1 MSALTNTLDALIGG
15 SGSLKSVNDALVSF
29 GDSKVAATALAKIGI
44 EKGISDEVLTTML
57 QSAYGATTVA
67 ASSAGNI
74 MSEALSDAKSVAP
87 QASSA
92 ISGVSGAFNTAKTA
106 ASGFLT
112 TIKAILPT
120 LGLFA
125 IGTTAV
131 VAGKF
136 AWDHIFTNNAA
147 NKQYSKSV
155 DKYNDAKSEVNS
167 LQSQYDQNQDRIQE
181 LRVKENRSPDENI
194 ELSNLQ
200 KENQLIIPQK
210 NIKEKVAN
218 TAQHAQAIS
227 SANAL
232 NKKSLQKNYNWG
244 EETTG
249 NTGFLDNIF
258 GGGEMRNKIFIS
270 DLDEANEMIYKLNN
284 LKNER
289 DKIIDNRS
297 KPSDFYFSSYQ
308 SEERQL
314 KDYDTQ
320 ISELES
326 NLSDKMSDISGKS
339 QKFWDDQ
346 GNLLEESTRD
356 TAAQTE
362 KLFDDYAKA
371 TGSTDNISDKIN
383 NVFALSDYAD
393 LQDKL
398 TEIGKKSGSK
408 GIKNA
413 IKDDNTYSNLLSALD
428 NKNISLEDLTD
439 YIMSIA
445 DPDAKNIEGIKENL
459 KDEFSY
465 NKKLNDFFKDKS
477 DEDIEGFW
485 DYYQNQG
492 FDAEEYNWKQ
502 KDLSDNWDDFK
513 ESQKT
518 AATESATFASKFKNS
533 AEDTATDLDTVTDN
547 FQSDMSSI
555 KSAMDSL
562 KKGTLQSSDLTDL
575 IQQYPELA
583 EERYLSFGTLNS
595 KLNDLAE
602 KRASTAIGKIH
613 DSVKDSTIIEK
624 NAAKFYINDLLNEFN
639 TSDLKISDG
648 FVKKK
653 LKANILKNSD
663 LSEDEASDRVD
674 RIMKRAN
681 MSISHSKINSSPTK
695 DEYLQAL
702 YKISMDSDLNNMDD
716 STLAHALN
724 TLLPQIKMDTA
735 KKNLDNLADN
745 LTRLQTQASDRQ
757 SIMTNKTSKNQKVD
771 SQDYNALISN
781 GNNQIKVL
789 RDQIKNYQKEIEGIK
804 EKGYLDGVT
813 PGSDEEK
820 EKIKS
825 YQDQIQS
832 AQMSIENMQASQQG
846 WIEDIQNLPIT
857 NVSNLSSALNTAMSE
872 MQSNTGL
879 TTDSVKQLQTQ
890 FSDLG
895 NTDISSMFTR
905 TAKGLKLNTSRVK
918 DLMEA
923 QDSIVR
929 QNFGDEIQNLT
940 DEISKYQAE
949 LGEGKTNSKL
959 QGMKDDLDALL
970 NRRAEYLAKYKDM
983 EDQLSNFQIMQNSKN
998 AVNEGDEYTQA
1009 KSDLE
1014 AAKELYD
1021 KGLVG
1026 TEQFKKS
1033 AKYFSQ
1039 GGFED
1044 SDNFIEN
1051 YNRLKKYYTDDASGP
1066 KAFLEDLQSK
1076 GLATY
1081 KTLAD
1086 GSEKWSYSFNDTQ
1099 EAADQMGMSL
1109 ESFESIIGRLGDY
1122 DFANNFVKSVED
1134 GETQISDLT
1143 DQLITEQKKLS
1154 KMRADGASEQAIK
1167 DQEEVINGLEQ
1178 RITDTKQATSDYIVG
1193 EGDRQI
1199 QSLNEAKQTINDF
1212 AKLREEALSKGNSD
1226 LAKEY
1231 EDNIRQIAKDKGIK
1245 LKIDGFEVDDTA
1257 FDQMLHDN
1265 GIGTFSSPLTAE
1277 EMGISD
1283 PTAAKEYADSLEAVK
1298 QAHEANAEATEADFN
1313 ALKQYTAADLE
1324 GIQLGDDAYNV
1335 EGMEQAEDALQNLAD
1350 QAGLTKDQ
1358 LVQALEG
1365 LGVLK
1370 PKVDSSEIEE
1380 AGEKAEETSADLQ
1393 NLSGSTYTI
1402 EANLSTS
1409 GGTDDLKNSLASI
1422 PQGTTATVDVSVTG
1436 EDQVEDL
1443 TSAMESV
1450 PDNTP
1455 VTITCDVQNQEQ
1467 LDAIN
1472 AKADELNGQN
1482 KQITVN
1488 ATIKKD
1494 STEVDS
1500 YKPEDKDA
1508 KAKYTVEDSD
1518 VQAYKPPD
1526 KTGVVNYIVNASNI
1540 ALWTPPDKSGTVV
1553 YHAKVEGAPKG
1564 ASASGTMTSIAHA
1577 DGTAYNV
1584 LNMKPLS
1591 PAHAGGNVAIP
1602 NKQRAL
1608 VNEEEI
1614 NGHSES
1620 IVRNGVWSLIP
1631 GGAHFENLRKGD
1643 IIFSAQQTEDLLNHG
1658 KTPGHARAY
1667 ASGTLS
1673 MPAYAGSTGSG
1684 GGSFKGGAKKTPSA
1698 NTKTSGNSGGGGNS
1712 GGRNSG
1718 GGGGNNNTSPS
1729 KNWEDPWKNVVDW
1742 FERLVTRFENR
1753 IDLAQSKSEN
1763 STVLSTK
1770 NNYLTKAINDSN
1782 TLMEDYI
1789 KGRNLYVRASDNYA
1803 KKIGLSAALKKKVQ
1817 DGTVDI
1823 QSLSETDKSKVEAY
1837 QKWYDKIVECDK
1849 AIQDL
1854 KSQEKELYQQ
1864 RLDNVTDKYDALRSV
1879 YENQNNTLSS
1889 LNDWASE
1896 AGNSQGVGSGY
1907 YQNIIK
1913 QRNNQNTQTNL
1924 ITSEIKE
1931 YQKQLNQIK
1940 KKYGVNSTFY
1950 KEALAGLEELRTALN
1965 DSKKA
1970 TAELTNQLDKLAANA
1985 AQYKTDKYTRA
1996 SEKQSAYRD
2005 YKDANRY
2012 YDAKT
2017 GDFAKGITETDYR
2030 NAITTN
2036 NNTLNAL
2043 QEQKNLV
2050 QQKMLTLNA
2059 GSAEYQ
2065 EYADQLAELDKKIL
2079 ETANSNAELKKSIVD
2094 LRFKQFDEAQ
2104 DKLDDLIEDYGN
2116 LRDMMDSD
2124 TFYNDDGSF
2133 TDSGLANISLINK
2146 EMDAYKQEIADCTAE
2161 LEDLEKL
2168 KKSGTIT
2175 ADQYKERSEN
2185 AMNRIQQASKS
2196 LYSSQQS
2203 LLDMYSDKITK
2214 ENDLLQENID
2224 KRKKAL
2230 DNKKDY
2236 YEYDKTIK
2244 DKTKDINALKAQIA
2258 ALEGTT
2264 NAAAQAKLAKLKADL
2279 KDKEE
2284 DLADTKYEHQL
2295 DMESKGYDDL
2305 SEKADD
2311 TLDNTLKSLKSNTD
2325 LQKSV
2330 INDMLSEVKNSY
2342 KETFDEISKILE
2354 ETGYKTADLFKDLMN
2369 ANTIKNSTNETVNEA
2384 KDHPGD
2390 YTNVDTSGIP
2400 SDSKADAAISG
2411 ALKDSES
2418 AGKASNNIGY
2428 DQNGKSYSAKLA
2440 LSLSPKSA
2448 TIYVGKKQTVK
2459 VNYKNAATDNLKNF
2473 TLTVKDS
2480 SIATAQKNGNSFIV
2494 TGKKSGKTTVTVHPV
2509 VSSAAAV
2516 TFNVTVRQKNYDK
2529 YAKTVND
2536 ALNKSGY
2543 KFSYGER
2550 QEIKDSLILGKSDKD
2565 LNDKKKFNEQ
2575 IQKSIKKNQLTKW
2588 YKNLK
2593 NKTFKPADYK
2603 NNHELIQ
2610 HFKKKGKDVTGAQL
2624 VSAAKILGLKYPGNY
2639 SKWTGTQKT
2648 NLLKQLQTFGFSK
2661 GGVVRNLIPADMG
2674 TMLGD
2679 AIIRNGDTGF
2689 IGARPGETVLTEEFT
2704 KLLKPSIASMNEFT
2718 DMMTGNNG
2726 AKLNNVPS
2734 VQNQNIT
2741 FNPEINLNVDR
2752 IDSELDIKNLAHQLS
2767 GIMFDDFTKKMSKDW
2782 KKLTGRNR

>member
-1 MSALTNTLDALIGG
+1 MSLSKIGNLTKAFKTYKSNPLDATGLTT
-15 SGSLKSVNDALVSF
+15 ALSSF
-29 GDSKVAATALAKIGI
+29 GDLNTAAKYLRQVNSDGYLTENIAGSFLHNAYRAHSIIDATA
-44 EKGISDEVLTTML
+44 SYSNTT
-57 QSAYGATTVA
+57 
-67 ASSAGNI
+67 ASSGGLKTL
-74 MSEALSDAKSVAP
+74 LSLNGIKSVG
-87 QASSA
+87 
-92 ISGVSGAFNTAKTA
+92 SGLSTVLGSIA
-106 ASGFLT
+106 
-112 TIKAILPT
+112 PT
-120 LGLFA
+120 LIGMLFTGL
-125 IGTTAV
+125 AV
-131 VAGKF
+131 RLGKIS
-136 AWDHIFTNNAA
+136 WDNFFTNNAA
-147 NKQYSKSV
+147 KSRYKESSEKYST
-155 DKYNDAKSEVNS
+155 AKSELEN
-167 LQSQYDQNQDRIQE
+167 LQSQKASNKERLYELNAKGNLSTSEQQE
-181 LRVKENRSPDENI
+181 RN
-194 ELSNLQ
+194 NLIR
-200 KENQLIIPQK
+200 ENQALDSQTELKKNLVSSTQK
-210 NIKEKVAN
+210 QLALDAKKALEKRSFQGN
-218 TAQHAQAIS
+218 LFGT
-227 SANAL
+227 NAL
-232 NKKSLQKNYNWG
+232 G
-244 EETTG
+244 HTTSA
-249 NTGFLDNIF
+249 
-258 GGGEMRNKIFIS
+258 S
-270 DLDEANEMIYKLNN
+270 DLDYAEQLIQGLNTKKSERQDIVNDTSLSDSKKEAQVTAKDKKITQYETELADLMSSISETAQDLYDDNGN
-284 LKNER
+284 LIDKKNTQKVA
-289 DKIIDNRS
+289 DKINS
-297 KPSDFYFSSYQ
+297 
-308 SEERQL
+308 
-314 KDYDTQ
+314 
-320 ISELES
+320 
-326 NLSDKMSDISGKS
+326 
-339 QKFWDDQ
+339 
-346 GNLLEESTRD
+346 
-356 TAAQTE
+356 
-362 KLFDDYAKA
+362 LFNAYAKA
-371 TGSTDNISDKIN
+371 TDSTDYISDKIDN
-383 NVFALSDYAD
+383 IFAKSDFKDAED
-393 LQDKL
+393 QLI
-398 TEIGKKSGSK
+398 EAGKSGGRDAVKEKIDDISGLSK
-408 GIKNA
+408 ALKNYGVDV
-413 IKDDNTYSNLLSALD
+413 DDLLD
-428 NKNISLEDLTD
+428 D
-439 YIMSIA
+439 IMSQA
-445 DPDAKNIEGIKENL
+445 RPDEKSFDGIKENFADMFG
-459 KDEFSY
+459 KDSDMYKFFDD
-465 NKKLNDFFKDKS
+465 KKQQDVID
-477 DEDIEGFW
+477 FW
-485 DYYQNQG
+485 DYLQNNNL
-492 FDAEEYNWKQ
+492 DPEEYNWKQ

-547 FQSDMSSI
+547 FQTDISNI

-562 KKGTLQSSDLTDL
+562 KSGDMKSSDITDL
-575 IQQYPELA
+575 IQQFPELA
-583 EERYLSFGTLNS
+583 TETDNLQTGLQ
-595 KLNDLAE
+595 KLATD
-602 KRASTAIGKIH
+602 KASNAIGKIR
-613 DSVKDSTIIEK
+613 DAVKDTTDPKELAAADKYVQSILDGINTAGFDMSADNMKKEISNNLAK
-624 NAAKFYINDLLNEFN
+624 NTTNNHIGGAARTATVNRLMSEYGDNE
-639 TSDLKISDG
+639 I
-648 FVKKK
+648 
-653 LKANILKNSD
+653 AMQAILKLSLDPSMANASYDEWKSAIEDTEVQVRLDANDQD
-663 LSEDEASDRVD
+663 LE
-674 RIMKRAN
+674 N
-681 MSISHSKINSSPTK
+681 LSK
-695 DEYLQAL
+695 D
-702 YKISMDSDLNNMDD
+702 
-716 STLAHALN
+716 
-724 TLLPQIKMDTA
+724 
-735 KKNLDNLADN
+735 
-745 LTRLQTQASDRQ
+745 LTRLQTDASDMQ
-757 SIMTNKTSKNQKVD
+757 TLMNNKSAFNQKATA
-771 SQDYNALISN
+771 QDYNNLVENGNAQISN
-781 GNNQIKVL
+781 LNQQIK
-789 RDQIKNYQKEIEGIK
+789 DYQDNIRTIRESKGISP
-804 EKGYLDGVT
+804 LT
-813 PGSDEEK
+813 DEDN
-820 EKIKS
+820 EKIKG

-832 AQMSIENMQASQQG
+832 AQMSIENMKASQAG
-846 WIEDIQNLPIT
+846 WLEEIQNLPIT
-857 NVSNLSSALNTAMSE
+857 DVTNLASALSTAIGETNSE
-872 MQSNTGL
+872 TGL
-879 TTDSVKQLQTQ
+879 TSDSVKNLVTQ
-890 FSDLG
+890 FSDLTAQG
-895 NTDISSMFTR
+895 TDINGLFTR
-905 TAKGLKLNTSRVK
+905 SAKGLQLNTDRFQELSKAQNEMVTK
-918 DLMEA
+918 DFASQIADQEKKIYDSNGNIIESEKQKLEELKNLQNEYMA
-923 QDSIVR
+923 QYKNMQEQTSQWQR
-929 QNFGDEIQNLT
+929 AANAESTPNAGDHYKAT
-940 DEISKYQAE
+940 K
-949 LGEGKTNSKL
+949 SKL
-959 QGMKDDLDALL
+959 ESLKEMYDNGETGTDDF
-970 NRRAEYLAKYKDM
+970 K
-983 EDQLSNFQIMQNSKN
+983 
-998 AVNEGDEYTQA
+998 EG
-1009 KSDLE
+1009 
-1014 AAKELYD
+1014 AA
-1021 KGLVG
+1021 
-1026 TEQFKKS
+1026 
-1033 AKYFSQ
+1033 YFSPY
-1039 GGFED
+1039 GFSDE
-1044 SDNFIEN
+1044 DNFIEN
-1051 YNRLKKYYTDDASGP
+1051 YNKWKPYYTDDASGP
-1066 KAFLEDLQSK
+1066 LKFLDLLKSK

-1081 KTLAD
+1081 KTLED
-1086 GSEKWSYSFNDTQ
+1086 GSKQWQMAFTDSADAAKTLGMGEEQFRDYLGRYDDMGAVVTDITSVAEGQANVTEKTNELISAQEKYSELVANGAPQYAIEQQAQVVDDLKNQVND
-1099 EAADQMGMSL
+1099 
-1109 ESFESIIGRLGDY
+1109 
-1122 DFANNFVKSVED
+1122 ANTALDTYVN
-1134 GETQISDLT
+1134 GAT
-1143 DQLITEQKKLS
+1143 D
-1154 KMRADGASEQAIK
+1154 R
-1167 DQEEVINGLEQ
+1167 EVQN
-1178 RITDTKQATSDYIVG
+1178 
-1193 EGDRQI
+1193 
-1199 QSLNEAKQTINDF
+1199 LNTVKQTINDF
-1212 AKLREEALSKGNSD
+1212 AKEYQRVKDDPAQQEYAQGLYDRIQQ
-1226 LAKEY
+1226 LAK
-1231 EDNIRQIAKDKGIK
+1231 DNKIK
-1245 LKIDGFEVDDTA
+1245 LTPEFEVDEDA
-1257 FDQMLHDN
+1257 FNQMLHDK
-1265 GIGTFSSPLTAE
+1265 GIGTFDSPLTAE

-1324 GIQLGDDAYNV
+1324 GIQLGDGAYNV

-1370 PKVDSSEIEE
+1370 PEVDTSSLEE
-1380 AGEKAEETSADLQ
+1380 AQEEAEETSADLQ

-1455 VTITCDVQNQEQ
+1455 VTITCDVQNQEE

-1494 STEVDS
+1494 SAEVDS

-1540 ALWTPPDKSGTVV
+1540 ASWTPPNKSGIVV

-1577 DGTAYNV
+1577 DGTAYNM
-1584 LNMKPLS
+1584 LNLKPLS
-1591 PAHAGGNVAIP
+1591 SAHAGGNVALGK
-1602 NKQRAL
+1602 NETAL
-1608 VNEEEI
+1608 TNEV
-1614 NGHSES
+1614 GTES
-1620 IVRNGVWSLIP
+1620 IVRDGVWSLLP
-1631 GGAHFENLRKGD
+1631 GGPHFENLKKGD
-1643 IIFSAQQTEDLLNHG
+1643 IIFNASQTKDLLEHG
-1658 KTPGHARAY
+1658 KTSSNARAY
-1667 ASGTLS
+1667 ATGSLGCN
-1673 MPAYAGSTGSG
+1673 AYALTGFNFKDTSSKKSSSTKSSG
-1684 GGSFKGGAKKTPSA
+1684 
-1698 NTKTSGNSGGGGNS
+1698 NNNSGGGGNS
-1712 GGRNSG
+1712 GSSGGSG
-1718 GGGGNNNTSPS
+1718 GGSSSSS
-1729 KNWEDPWKNVVDW
+1729 KSWEDPWKNVVDW

-1950 KEALAGLEELRTALN
+1950 KETLAGLEELRTALN

-2036 NNTLNAL
+2036 NNTINAL

-2311 TLDNTLKSLKSNTD
+2311 ALDNTLKSLKSNTD

-2384 KDHPGD
+2384 KNHPGN

-2428 DQNGKSYSAKLA
+2428 DQNGKSYSVKLA

-2661 GGVVRNLIPADMG
+2661 GGVIRNLIPADMG

-2689 IGARPGETVLTEEFT
+2689 IGAKPGETVLTEEFT

>member
-1 MSALTNTLDALIGG
+1 MSLSKIGNLTKAFKTYKSNPLDATGLTT
-15 SGSLKSVNDALVSF
+15 ALSSF
-29 GDSKVAATALAKIGI
+29 GDLNTAAKYLRQVNSDGYLTENIAGSFLHNAYRAHSIIDATA
-44 EKGISDEVLTTML
+44 SYSNTT
-57 QSAYGATTVA
+57 
-67 ASSAGNI
+67 ASSGGLKTL
-74 MSEALSDAKSVAP
+74 LSLNGIKSVG
-87 QASSA
+87 
-92 ISGVSGAFNTAKTA
+92 SGLSTVLGSIA
-106 ASGFLT
+106 
-112 TIKAILPT
+112 PT
-120 LGLFA
+120 LIGMLFTGL
-125 IGTTAV
+125 AV
-131 VAGKF
+131 RLGKIS
-136 AWDHIFTNNAA
+136 WDNFFTNNAA
-147 NKQYSKSV
+147 KSRYKESSEKYST
-155 DKYNDAKSEVNS
+155 AKSELEN
-167 LQSQYDQNQDRIQE
+167 LQSQKASNKERLYELNAKGNLSTSEQQE
-181 LRVKENRSPDENI
+181 RN
-194 ELSNLQ
+194 NLIR
-200 KENQLIIPQK
+200 ENQALDSQTELKKNLVSSTQK
-210 NIKEKVAN
+210 QLALDAKKALEKRSFQGN
-218 TAQHAQAIS
+218 LFGT
-227 SANAL
+227 NAL
-232 NKKSLQKNYNWG
+232 G
-244 EETTG
+244 HTTSA
-249 NTGFLDNIF
+249 
-258 GGGEMRNKIFIS
+258 S
-270 DLDEANEMIYKLNN
+270 DLDYAEQLIQGLNTKKSERQDIVNDTSLSDSKKEAQVTAKDKKITQYETELADLMSSISETAQDLYDDNGN
-284 LKNER
+284 LIDKKNTQKVA
-289 DKIIDNRS
+289 DKINS
-297 KPSDFYFSSYQ
+297 
-308 SEERQL
+308 
-314 KDYDTQ
+314 
-320 ISELES
+320 
-326 NLSDKMSDISGKS
+326 
-339 QKFWDDQ
+339 
-346 GNLLEESTRD
+346 
-356 TAAQTE
+356 
-362 KLFDDYAKA
+362 LFNAYAKA
-371 TGSTDNISDKIN
+371 TDSTDYISDKIDN
-383 NVFALSDYAD
+383 IFAKSDFKDAED
-393 LQDKL
+393 QLI
-398 TEIGKKSGSK
+398 EAGKSGGRDAVKEKIDDISGLSK
-408 GIKNA
+408 ALKNYGVDV
-413 IKDDNTYSNLLSALD
+413 DDLLD
-428 NKNISLEDLTD
+428 D
-439 YIMSIA
+439 IMSQA
-445 DPDAKNIEGIKENL
+445 RPDEKSFDGIKENFADMFG
-459 KDEFSY
+459 KDSDMYKFFDD
-465 NKKLNDFFKDKS
+465 KKQQDVID
-477 DEDIEGFW
+477 FW
-485 DYYQNQG
+485 DYLQNNNL
-492 FDAEEYNWKQ
+492 DPEEYNWKQ

-547 FQSDMSSI
+547 FQTDISNI

-562 KKGTLQSSDLTDL
+562 KSGDMKSSDITDL
-575 IQQYPELA
+575 IQQFPELA
-583 EERYLSFGTLNS
+583 TETDNLQTGLQ
-595 KLNDLAE
+595 KLATD
-602 KRASTAIGKIH
+602 KASNAIGKIR
-613 DSVKDSTIIEK
+613 DAVKDTTDPKELAAADKYVQSILDGINTAGFDMSADNMKKEISNNLAK
-624 NAAKFYINDLLNEFN
+624 NTTNNHIGGAARTATVNRLMSEYGDNE
-639 TSDLKISDG
+639 I
-648 FVKKK
+648 
-653 LKANILKNSD
+653 AMQAILKLSLDPSMANASYDEWKSAIEDTEVQVRLDANEQD
-663 LSEDEASDRVD
+663 LE
-674 RIMKRAN
+674 N
-681 MSISHSKINSSPTK
+681 LSK
-695 DEYLQAL
+695 D
-702 YKISMDSDLNNMDD
+702 
-716 STLAHALN
+716 
-724 TLLPQIKMDTA
+724 
-735 KKNLDNLADN
+735 
-745 LTRLQTQASDRQ
+745 LTRLQTDASDMQ
-757 SIMTNKTSKNQKVD
+757 TLMNNKSAFNQKATA
-771 SQDYNALISN
+771 QDYNNLVENGNAQISN
-781 GNNQIKVL
+781 LNKQIK
-789 RDQIKNYQKEIEGIK
+789 DYQDNIRTIRESKGISP
-804 EKGYLDGVT
+804 LT
-813 PGSDEEK
+813 DEDN
-820 EKIKS
+820 EKIKG

-832 AQMSIENMQASQQG
+832 AQMSIENMKASQAG
-846 WIEDIQNLPIT
+846 WLEEIQNLPIT
-857 NVSNLSSALNTAMSE
+857 DVTNLASALSTAIGETNSE
-872 MQSNTGL
+872 TGL
-879 TTDSVKQLQTQ
+879 TSDSVKNLVTQ
-890 FSDLG
+890 FSDLTAQG
-895 NTDISSMFTR
+895 TDINGLFTR
-905 TAKGLKLNTSRVK
+905 SAKGLQLNTDRFQELSKAQNEMVTK
-918 DLMEA
+918 DFASQIADQEKKIYDSNGNIIESEKQKLEELKNLQNEYMA
-923 QDSIVR
+923 QYKNMQEQTSQWQR
-929 QNFGDEIQNLT
+929 AANAESTPNAGDHYKAT
-940 DEISKYQAE
+940 K
-949 LGEGKTNSKL
+949 SKL
-959 QGMKDDLDALL
+959 ESLKEMYDNGETGTDDF
-970 NRRAEYLAKYKDM
+970 K
-983 EDQLSNFQIMQNSKN
+983 
-998 AVNEGDEYTQA
+998 EG
-1009 KSDLE
+1009 
-1014 AAKELYD
+1014 AA
-1021 KGLVG
+1021 
-1026 TEQFKKS
+1026 
-1033 AKYFSQ
+1033 YFSPY
-1039 GGFED
+1039 GFSDE
-1044 SDNFIEN
+1044 DNFIEN
-1051 YNRLKKYYTDDASGP
+1051 YNKWKPYYTDDASGP
-1066 KAFLEDLQSK
+1066 LKFLDLLKSK

-1081 KTLAD
+1081 KTLED
-1086 GSEKWSYSFNDTQ
+1086 GSKQWQMAFTDSADAAKTLGMGEEQFRDYLGRYDDMGAVVTDITSVAEGQANVTEKTNELISAQEKYSELVANGAPQYAIEQQAQVVDDLKNQVND
-1099 EAADQMGMSL
+1099 
-1109 ESFESIIGRLGDY
+1109 
-1122 DFANNFVKSVED
+1122 ANTALDTYVN
-1134 GETQISDLT
+1134 GAT
-1143 DQLITEQKKLS
+1143 D
-1154 KMRADGASEQAIK
+1154 R
-1167 DQEEVINGLEQ
+1167 EVQN
-1178 RITDTKQATSDYIVG
+1178 
-1193 EGDRQI
+1193 
-1199 QSLNEAKQTINDF
+1199 LNTVKQTINDF
-1212 AKLREEALSKGNSD
+1212 AKEYQQVKDDPAQQEYAQGLYDRIQQ
-1226 LAKEY
+1226 LAK
-1231 EDNIRQIAKDKGIK
+1231 DNKIK
-1245 LKIDGFEVDDTA
+1245 LTPEFEVDEDA
-1257 FDQMLHDN
+1257 FNQMLHDK
-1265 GIGTFSSPLTAE
+1265 GIGTFDSPLTAE

-1324 GIQLGDDAYNV
+1324 GIQLGDGAYNV

-1370 PKVDSSEIEE
+1370 PEVDTSSLEE
-1380 AGEKAEETSADLQ
+1380 AQEEAEETSADLQ

-1455 VTITCDVQNQEQ
+1455 VTITCDVQNQEE

-1494 STEVDS
+1494 SAEVDS

-1540 ALWTPPDKSGTVV
+1540 ASWTPPNKSGIVV

-1577 DGTAYNV
+1577 DGTAYNM
-1584 LNMKPLS
+1584 LNLKPLS
-1591 PAHAGGNVAIP
+1591 SAHAGGNVALGK
-1602 NKQRAL
+1602 NETAL
-1608 VNEEEI
+1608 TNEV
-1614 NGHSES
+1614 GTES
-1620 IVRNGVWSLIP
+1620 IVRDGVWSLLP
-1631 GGAHFENLRKGD
+1631 GGPHFENLKKGD
-1643 IIFSAQQTEDLLNHG
+1643 IIFNASQTKDLLEHG
-1658 KTPGHARAY
+1658 KTSSNARAY
-1667 ASGTLS
+1667 ATGSLGCN
-1673 MPAYAGSTGSG
+1673 AYALTGFNFKDTSSKKSSSTKSSG
-1684 GGSFKGGAKKTPSA
+1684 
-1698 NTKTSGNSGGGGNS
+1698 NNNSGGGGNS
-1712 GGRNSG
+1712 GSSGGSG
-1718 GGGGNNNTSPS
+1718 GGSSSSS
-1729 KNWEDPWKNVVDW
+1729 KSWEDPWKNVVDW

-2036 NNTLNAL
+2036 NNTINAL

-2133 TDSGLANISLINK
+2133 TDTGLANISLINK
-2146 EMDAYKQEIADCTAE
+2146 EMDAYKQKISDCTAE
-2161 LEDLEKL
+2161 LDLLEKL
-2168 KKSGTIT
+2168 KKNGMVT
-2175 ADQYKERSEN
+2175 ADEYKERSEN
-2185 AMNRIQQASKS
+2185 ALNQIQQTSKS
-2196 LYSSQQS
+2196 LYSSQQN

-2311 TLDNTLKSLKSNTD
+2311 ALDNTLKSLKSNTD

-2330 INDMLSEVKNSY
+2330 INNMLSEVKNSY
-2342 KETFDEISKILE
+2342 KETFGEISKILE
-2354 ETGYKTADLFKDLMN
+2354 EMGYQTSKLFKGLMN
-2369 ANTIKNSTNETVNEA
+2369 VNTIKNSTNETVNDA
-2384 KDHPGD
+2384 KNHPGD

-2610 HFKKKGKDVTGAQL
+2610 HFKKKGKDVTGTQL
-2624 VSAAKILGLKYPGNY
+2624 VNAAKILGLKYPGNY

-2689 IGARPGETVLTEEFT
+2689 IGAKPGETVLTEEFT

>member
-1 MSALTNTLDALIGG
+1 MSLSKIGNLTKAFKTYKSNPLDATGLTT
-15 SGSLKSVNDALVSF
+15 ALSSF
-29 GDSKVAATALAKIGI
+29 GDLNTAAKYLRQVN
-44 EKGISDEVLTTML
+44 SDGYLTENIAGSFL
-57 QSAYGATTVA
+57 HNAYRAHSIIDATTSYSNTT
-67 ASSAGNI
+67 ASSGGLKTL
-74 MSEALSDAKSVAP
+74 LSLNGIKSVG
-87 QASSA
+87 
-92 ISGVSGAFNTAKTA
+92 SGLSTVLGSIA
-106 ASGFLT
+106 
-112 TIKAILPT
+112 PT
-120 LGLFA
+120 LIGMLFTGL
-125 IGTTAV
+125 AV
-131 VAGKF
+131 RLGKIS
-136 AWDHIFTNNAA
+136 WDNFFTNNAA
-147 NKQYSKSV
+147 KSRYKESSEKYST
-155 DKYNDAKSEVNS
+155 AKSELEN
-167 LQSQYDQNQDRIQE
+167 LQSQKASNKERLYELNAKGNLSTSEQQE
-181 LRVKENRSPDENI
+181 RN
-194 ELSNLQ
+194 NLIR
-200 KENQLIIPQK
+200 ENQALDSQTELKKNLVSSTQK
-210 NIKEKVAN
+210 QLALDAKKALEKRSFQGN
-218 TAQHAQAIS
+218 LFGT
-227 SANAL
+227 NAL
-232 NKKSLQKNYNWG
+232 G
-244 EETTG
+244 HTTSA
-249 NTGFLDNIF
+249 
-258 GGGEMRNKIFIS
+258 S
-270 DLDEANEMIYKLNN
+270 DLDYAEQLIQGLNTKKSERQDIVNDTSLSDSKKEAQVTAKDKKITQYETELADLMSSISETAQDLYDDNGN
-284 LKNER
+284 LIDKKNTQKVA
-289 DKIIDNRS
+289 DKINS
-297 KPSDFYFSSYQ
+297 
-308 SEERQL
+308 
-314 KDYDTQ
+314 
-320 ISELES
+320 
-326 NLSDKMSDISGKS
+326 
-339 QKFWDDQ
+339 
-346 GNLLEESTRD
+346 
-356 TAAQTE
+356 
-362 KLFDDYAKA
+362 LFDAYAKA
-371 TGSTDNISDKIN
+371 TDSTDYISDKIDN
-383 NVFALSDYAD
+383 IFAKSDFKDAE
-393 LQDKL
+393 DKL
-398 TEIGKKSGSK
+398 IEAGKNGGRDAVKDKIDDISGLSKTLKKYGVDIDDVLDDIMSQARPEEKSYNGVMENFADMFGKKSKLYKFFNDKS
-408 GIKNA
+408 
-413 IKDDNTYSNLLSALD
+413 KDDV
-428 NKNISLEDLTD
+428 TD
-439 YIMSIA
+439 
-445 DPDAKNIEGIKENL
+445 
-459 KDEFSY
+459 
-465 NKKLNDFFKDKS
+465 
-477 DEDIEGFW
+477 FW
-485 DYYQNQG
+485 DYLQNNNL
-492 FDAEEYNWKQ
+492 DPKEYNWDKQ
-502 KDLSDNWDDFK
+502 DLSDNWDTFK
-513 ESQKT
+513 ELQKK
-518 AATESATFASKFKNS
+518 AEPESATFASKFKNS

-547 FQSDMSSI
+547 FQTDISNI

-562 KKGTLQSSDLTDL
+562 KSGDMKSSDLTDL
-575 IQQYPELA
+575 IQQFPELA
-583 EERYLSFGTLNS
+583 TETDNLQDGLQ
-595 KLNDLAE
+595 KLATD
-602 KRASTAIGKIH
+602 KASTAIGKIR
-613 DSVKDSTIIEK
+613 DAVKDTTDPKEL
-624 NAAKFYINDLLNEFN
+624 AAADKYVQSILDGIN
-639 TSDLKISDG
+639 TAG
-648 FVKKK
+648 FDMSADDIKKTVRN
-653 LKANILKNSD
+653 NILDNAKSTVAKDSAVSTMNKLMSEYGDNEIAMQAILKLSLDPSMANASYDEWKSAIEDTEVQVRLDANEQD
-663 LSEDEASDRVD
+663 LE
-674 RIMKRAN
+674 N
-681 MSISHSKINSSPTK
+681 LSK
-695 DEYLQAL
+695 D
-702 YKISMDSDLNNMDD
+702 
-716 STLAHALN
+716 
-724 TLLPQIKMDTA
+724 
-735 KKNLDNLADN
+735 
-745 LTRLQTQASDRQ
+745 LTRLQTDASDMQ
-757 SIMTNKTSKNQKVD
+757 TLMNNKSAFNQKATA
-771 SQDYNALISN
+771 QDYNNLVENGNAQISN
-781 GNNQIKVL
+781 LNKQIK
-789 RDQIKNYQKEIEGIK
+789 DYQDNIRTIRESKGISP
-804 EKGYLDGVT
+804 LT
-813 PGSDEEK
+813 DEDN
-820 EKIKS
+820 EKIKG

-832 AQMSIENMQASQQG
+832 AQMSIENMKASQAG
-846 WIEDIQNLPIT
+846 WLEEIQNLPIT
-857 NVSNLSSALNTAMSE
+857 DVTNLASALSTAIGEANSE
-872 MQSNTGL
+872 TGL
-879 TTDSVKQLQTQ
+879 TSDSVKNLVTQ
-890 FSDLG
+890 FSDLTAQG
-895 NTDISSMFTR
+895 TDINGLFTR
-905 TAKGLKLNTSRVK
+905 SAKGLQLNTDRFQELSKAQNEMVTK
-918 DLMEA
+918 DFASQIADQEKKIYDSNGNIIESEKQKLEELKNLQNEYMA
-923 QDSIVR
+923 QYKNMQEQTSQWQR
-929 QNFGDEIQNLT
+929 AANAESTPNAGDHYKAT
-940 DEISKYQAE
+940 K
-949 LGEGKTNSKL
+949 SKL
-959 QGMKDDLDALL
+959 ESLKEMYDNGETGTDDF
-970 NRRAEYLAKYKDM
+970 K
-983 EDQLSNFQIMQNSKN
+983 
-998 AVNEGDEYTQA
+998 EG
-1009 KSDLE
+1009 
-1014 AAKELYD
+1014 AA
-1021 KGLVG
+1021 
-1026 TEQFKKS
+1026 
-1033 AKYFSQ
+1033 YFSPY
-1039 GGFED
+1039 GFSDE
-1044 SDNFIEN
+1044 DNFIEN
-1051 YNRLKKYYTDDASGP
+1051 YNKWKPYYTDDASGP
-1066 KAFLEDLQSK
+1066 LKFLDLLKSK

-1081 KTLAD
+1081 KTLED
-1086 GSEKWSYSFNDTQ
+1086 GSKQWQMAFTDSADAAKTLGMGEEQFRDYLGRYDDMGAVVTDITSVAEGQANVTEKTNELISAQEKYSELVANGAPQYAIEQQAQVVDDLKNQVND
-1099 EAADQMGMSL
+1099 
-1109 ESFESIIGRLGDY
+1109 
-1122 DFANNFVKSVED
+1122 ANTALDTYVN
-1134 GETQISDLT
+1134 GAT
-1143 DQLITEQKKLS
+1143 D
-1154 KMRADGASEQAIK
+1154 R
-1167 DQEEVINGLEQ
+1167 EVQN
-1178 RITDTKQATSDYIVG
+1178 
-1193 EGDRQI
+1193 
-1199 QSLNEAKQTINDF
+1199 LNTVKQTINDF
-1212 AKLREEALSKGNSD
+1212 AKEYQQVKDDPAQQEYAQRLYDRIQQ
-1226 LAKEY
+1226 LAK
-1231 EDNIRQIAKDKGIK
+1231 DNKIK
-1245 LKIDGFEVDDTA
+1245 LTPEFEVDEDA
-1257 FDQMLHDN
+1257 FNQMLHDK
-1265 GIGTFSSPLTAE
+1265 GIGTFDSPLTAE

-1577 DGTAYNV
+1577 DGTAYNM
-1584 LNMKPLS
+1584 LNLKPLS
-1591 PAHAGGNVAIP
+1591 SAHAGGNVALGK
-1602 NKQRAL
+1602 NETAL
-1608 VNEEEI
+1608 TNEV
-1614 NGHSES
+1614 GTES
-1620 IVRNGVWSLIP
+1620 IVRDGVWSLLP
-1631 GGAHFENLRKGD
+1631 GGPHFENLKKGD
-1643 IIFSAQQTEDLLNHG
+1643 IIFNASQTKDLLEHG
-1658 KTPGHARAY
+1658 KTSSNARAY
-1667 ASGTLS
+1667 ATGSLGCN
-1673 MPAYAGSTGSG
+1673 AYALTGFNFKDTSSKKSSSTKSSG
-1684 GGSFKGGAKKTPSA
+1684 
-1698 NTKTSGNSGGGGNS
+1698 NNNSGGGGNS
-1712 GGRNSG
+1712 GSSGGSG
-1718 GGGGNNNTSPS
+1718 GGSSSSS
-1729 KNWEDPWKNVVDW
+1729 KSWEDPWKNVVDW

-2036 NNTLNAL
+2036 NNTINAL

-2311 TLDNTLKSLKSNTD
+2311 ALDNTLKSLKSNTD

-2384 KDHPGD
+2384 KNHPGN

-2767 GIMFDDFTKKMSKDW
+2767 GIIFDDFTKKMSKDW

>member
-1 MSALTNTLDALIGG
+1 M
-15 SGSLKSVNDALVSF
+15 SLKKIGKFNNATRLFNGVSTRE
-29 GDSKVAATALAKIGI
+29 DVVSLATALAASGNASKGVNWITKYGKNLDSGVAYQAMVKAFGKENITEDMMAKIGYTAGGAGKVGDVAI
-44 EKGISDEVLTTML
+44 GAGLLGSLKDTGSGLLAFIKPLLPILGIAGAIGVGTLAWKGLDNQFDLTKATTTKKYQKAQKKNETAQSDLETA
-57 QSAYGATTVA
+57 QSAYET
-67 ASSAGNI
+67 
-74 MSEALSDAKSVAP
+74 
-87 QASSA
+87 
-92 ISGVSGAFNTAKTA
+92 
-106 ASGFLT
+106 
-112 TIKAILPT
+112 
-120 LGLFA
+120 
-125 IGTTAV
+125 
-131 VAGKF
+131 
-136 AWDHIFTNNAA
+136 
-147 NKQYSKSV
+147 
-155 DKYNDAKSEVNS
+155 
-167 LQSQYDQNQDRIQE
+167 NQDRIQE
-181 LRVKENRSPDENI
+181 LRVKENRSLEESQ
-194 ELSNLQ
+194 ELNNLQ
-200 KENQLIIPQK
+200 DQNELLGAQVSLKQRLADSAK
-210 NIKEKVAN
+210 
-218 TAQHAQAIS
+218 TAE
-227 SANAL
+227 ANAAQKDL
-232 NKKSLQKNYNWG
+232 NKKSMQQDYFSDGSGNYNPQAKVYV
-244 EETTG
+244 
-249 NTGFLDNIF
+249 N
-258 GGGEMRNKIFIS
+258 
-270 DLDEANEMIYKLNN
+270 DLDEAQAKMDYIQHLQDRYDTAYENIKKGHGGNIDLITEEENKTLEKQQEGIDNQKSELSEMISNISDQSQSMLKDDGTVLDKKYQGTIDQVNSLIDNYSNLIGSSSDTEDKLNN
-284 LKNER
+284 L
-289 DKIIDNRS
+289 
-297 KPSDFYFSSYQ
+297 
-308 SEERQL
+308 
-314 KDYDTQ
+314 
-320 ISELES
+320 
-326 NLSDKMSDISGKS
+326 
-339 QKFWDDQ
+339 
-346 GNLLEESTRD
+346 
-356 TAAQTE
+356 
-362 KLFDDYAKA
+362 
-371 TGSTDNISDKIN
+371 
-383 NVFALSDYAD
+383 FALADYAD
-393 LQDKL
+393 LQTKL
-398 TEIGKKSGSK
+398 EDIGKSK
-408 GIKNA
+408 GSQGILDALNSN
-413 IKDDNTYSNLLSALD
+413 KDYSDLKSALGD
-428 NKNISLEDLTD
+428 KKISADDLAS
-439 YIMSIA
+439 YIMAIV
-445 DPDAKNIEGIKENL
+445 DPEALNIEGVKENL
-459 KDEFSY
+459 KDTFAFMS
-465 NKKLNDFFKDKS
+465 KLPSTSGGSIADAFFKDKS
-477 DEDIEGFW
+477 DKDIETFW
-485 DYYQNQG
+485 NYLQNNG
-492 FDAEEYNWKQ
+492 LDPEENDWGIGTLTSNWNKAME
-502 KDLSDNWDDFK
+502 
-513 ESQKT
+513 ESK
-518 AATESATFASKFKNS
+518 ASSEDASKTFSSLFKNS
-533 AEDTATDLDTVTDN
+533 TEDTATDIDTVTDN
-547 FQSDMSSI
+547 FQSSISSI
-555 KSAMDSL
+555 KTAMDSL
-562 KKGTLQSSDLTDL
+562 KSGDMKSSDITDL
-575 IQQYPELA
+575 IQQFPELA
-583 EERYLSFGTLNS
+583 TETDNLQQGLQ
-595 KLNDLAE
+595 KLATD
-602 KRASTAIGKIH
+602 KASTAIGKIR
-613 DSVKDSTIIEK
+613 DAVKDTTDPKEL
-624 NAAKFYINDLLNEFN
+624 AQADRYIQSILDGIN
-639 TSDLKISDG
+639 TAG
-648 FVKKK
+648 FDMSADDIKKTVRT
-653 LKANILKNSD
+653 NILDNAKGTVAKDSAVSTMNKLMSEYGDNEIAMQAILKLSLDPSMANASYDEWKSAIEDTEVQVRLDANEQD
-663 LSEDEASDRVD
+663 LE
-674 RIMKRAN
+674 N
-681 MSISHSKINSSPTK
+681 LSK
-695 DEYLQAL
+695 D
-702 YKISMDSDLNNMDD
+702 
-716 STLAHALN
+716 
-724 TLLPQIKMDTA
+724 
-735 KKNLDNLADN
+735 
-745 LTRLQTQASDRQ
+745 LTRLQTDASDMQ
-757 SIMTNKTSKNQKVD
+757 TLMNNKSAFNQKATA
-771 SQDYNALISN
+771 QDYNNLVENGNAQISN
-781 GNNQIKVL
+781 LNKQIK
-789 RDQIKNYQKEIEGIK
+789 DYQDNIRTIRESKGISP
-804 EKGYLDGVT
+804 LT
-813 PGSDEEK
+813 DEDN
-820 EKIKS
+820 EKIKG

-832 AQMSIENMQASQQG
+832 AQMSIENMKASQAG
-846 WIEDIQNLPIT
+846 WLEEIQNLPIT
-857 NVSNLSSALNTAMSE
+857 DVTNLASALSTAIGETNSE
-872 MQSNTGL
+872 TGL
-879 TTDSVKQLQTQ
+879 TSDSVKNLVTQ
-890 FSDLG
+890 FSDLTAQG
-895 NTDISSMFTR
+895 TDINGLFTR
-905 TAKGLKLNTSRVK
+905 SAKGLQLNTDRFQELSKAQNEMVTK
-918 DLMEA
+918 DFASQIADQEKKIYDSNGNIIESEKQKLEELKNLQNEYMA
-923 QDSIVR
+923 QYKNMQEQTSQWQR
-929 QNFGDEIQNLT
+929 AANAESTPNAGDHYKAT
-940 DEISKYQAE
+940 K
-949 LGEGKTNSKL
+949 SKL
-959 QGMKDDLDALL
+959 ESLKEMYDNGETGTDDF
-970 NRRAEYLAKYKDM
+970 K
-983 EDQLSNFQIMQNSKN
+983 
-998 AVNEGDEYTQA
+998 EGAT
-1009 KSDLE
+1009 
-1014 AAKELYD
+1014 
-1021 KGLVG
+1021 
-1026 TEQFKKS
+1026 
-1033 AKYFSQ
+1033 YFSPY
-1039 GGFED
+1039 GFSDE
-1044 SDNFIEN
+1044 DNFIEN
-1051 YNRLKKYYTDDASGP
+1051 YNKWKAYYTDDASGP
-1066 KAFLEDLQSK
+1066 LKFLDLLKSK

-1081 KTLAD
+1081 KTLED
-1086 GSEKWSYSFNDTQ
+1086 GSKQWQMAFTDSADAAKTLGMGEEQFRDYLGRYDDMGAVVTDITSVAEGQANVTEKTNELISAQEKYSELVANGAPQYAIEQQAQVVDDLKNQVND
-1099 EAADQMGMSL
+1099 
-1109 ESFESIIGRLGDY
+1109 
-1122 DFANNFVKSVED
+1122 ANTALDTYVN
-1134 GETQISDLT
+1134 GAT
-1143 DQLITEQKKLS
+1143 D
-1154 KMRADGASEQAIK
+1154 R
-1167 DQEEVINGLEQ
+1167 EVQN
-1178 RITDTKQATSDYIVG
+1178 
-1193 EGDRQI
+1193 
-1199 QSLNEAKQTINDF
+1199 LNTVKQTINDF
-1212 AKLREEALSKGNSD
+1212 AKEYQQVKDDPAQQEYAQGLYDRIQQ
-1226 LAKEY
+1226 LAK
-1231 EDNIRQIAKDKGIK
+1231 DNKIK
-1245 LKIDGFEVDDTA
+1245 LTPEFEVDEDA
-1257 FDQMLHDN
+1257 FNQMLHDK
-1265 GIGTFSSPLTAE
+1265 GIGTFDSPLTAE

-1324 GIQLGDDAYNV
+1324 GIQLGDGAYNV

-1370 PKVDSSEIEE
+1370 PEVDTSSLEE
-1380 AGEKAEETSADLQ
+1380 AQEEAEETSADLQ

-1455 VTITCDVQNQEQ
+1455 VTITCDVQNQEE

-1494 STEVDS
+1494 SAEVDS

-1540 ALWTPPDKSGTVV
+1540 ASWTPPNKSGIVV

-1577 DGTAYNV
+1577 DGTAYNM
-1584 LNMKPLS
+1584 LNLKPLS
-1591 PAHAGGNVAIP
+1591 SAHAGGNVALGK
-1602 NKQRAL
+1602 NETAL
-1608 VNEEEI
+1608 TNEV
-1614 NGHSES
+1614 GTES
-1620 IVRNGVWSLIP
+1620 IVRDGVWSLLP
-1631 GGAHFENLRKGD
+1631 GGPHFENLKKGD
-1643 IIFSAQQTEDLLNHG
+1643 IIFNASQTKDLLEHG
-1658 KTPGHARAY
+1658 KTSSNARAY
-1667 ASGTLS
+1667 ATGSLGCN
-1673 MPAYAGSTGSG
+1673 AYALTGFNFKDTSSKKSSSTKSSG
-1684 GGSFKGGAKKTPSA
+1684 
-1698 NTKTSGNSGGGGNS
+1698 NNNSGGGGNS
-1712 GGRNSG
+1712 GSSGGSG
-1718 GGGGNNNTSPS
+1718 GGSSSSS
-1729 KNWEDPWKNVVDW
+1729 KSWEDPWKNVVDW

-1864 RLDNVTDKYDALRSV
+1864 RLDNVTDKYNALRSV

-2036 NNTLNAL
+2036 NNTINAL

-2133 TDSGLANISLINK
+2133 TDTGLANISLINK
-2146 EMDAYKQEIADCTAE
+2146 EMDAYKQKISDCTAE
-2161 LEDLEKL
+2161 LDLLEKL
-2168 KKSGTIT
+2168 KKNGMVT
-2175 ADQYKERSEN
+2175 ADEYKERSEN
-2185 AMNRIQQASKS
+2185 ALNQIQQTSKS
-2196 LYSSQQS
+2196 LYSSQQN

-2311 TLDNTLKSLKSNTD
+2311 ALDNTLKSLKSNTD

-2330 INDMLSEVKNSY
+2330 INDMLSEVKDSY
-2342 KETFDEISKILE
+2342 KETFGEISKILE

-2384 KDHPGD
+2384 KNHPGN

-2752 IDSELDIKNLAHQLS
+2752 IDSKLDIKNLAHQLS

>member
-1 MSALTNTLDALIGG
+1 MSALTNALDALIGG
-15 SGSLKSVNDALVSF
+15 SGSLKNVNNALVSF
-29 GDSKVAATALAKIGI
+29 GDSKIAAAALAKVGV
-44 EKGISDEVLTTML
+44 ERGISDKVLTSML
-57 QSAYGATTVA
+57 QSAYGATAVA
-67 ASSAGNI
+67 ANSAGNI

-125 IGTTAV
+125 IGTAAV

-147 NKQYSKSV
+147 NKQYDKSV
-155 DKYNDAKSEVNS
+155 DKYNDAKSEVDS
-167 LQSQYDQNQDRIQE
+167 LQSQYNSNKDRIQE
-181 LRVKENRSPDENI
+181 LRAKENRSPDENI

-210 NIKEKVAN
+210 NVKEKVAN

-244 EETTG
+244 EETNG
-249 NTGFLDNIF
+249 NKGFLNNLF
-258 GGGEMRNKIFIS
+258 GGGEMREKISIS
-270 DLDEANEMIYKLNN
+270 DLDEASEMIYKLNN

-289 DKIIDNRS
+289 DKIINNRS

-398 TEIGKKSGSK
+398 TEIGKKSGLK

-413 IKDDNTYSNLLSALD
+413 LKDDNTYSNLLSALD
-428 NKNISLEDLTD
+428 NKNVSLDNLTD

-459 KDEFSY
+459 KDEFAY
-465 NKKLNDFFKDKS
+465 NKKLNNFFKDKS

-485 DYYQNQG
+485 NYYQNQG
-492 FDAEEYNWKQ
+492 FDAEEYNWDKQ
-502 KDLSDNWDDFK
+502 DLSKNWDEYLKSTK
-513 ESQKT
+513 E

-533 AEDTATDLDTVTDN
+533 AEDTATDIDTVTDN

-663 LSEDEASDRVD
+663 LSENEASDRVD

-724 TLLPQIKMDTA
+724 TLLPQIKIDTA

-832 AQMSIENMQASQQG
+832 AQMSIENMKASQAG
-846 WIEDIQNLPIT
+846 WLEEIQNLPIT
-857 NVSNLSSALNTAMSE
+857 DVTNLASALSTAIGETNSE
-872 MQSNTGL
+872 TGL
-879 TTDSVKQLQTQ
+879 TSDSVKNLVTQ
-890 FSDLG
+890 FSDLTAQG
-895 NTDISSMFTR
+895 TDINGLFTR
-905 TAKGLKLNTSRVK
+905 SAKGLQLNTDRFQELSKAQNEMVTK
-918 DLMEA
+918 DFASQIADQEKKIYDSNGNIIESEKQKLEELKNLQNEYLAQYKAMEA
-923 QDSIVR
+923 QTSQWQR
-929 QNFGDEIQNLT
+929 AANAESTPNAGDHYKAT
-940 DEISKYQAE
+940 K
-949 LGEGKTNSKL
+949 SKL
-959 QGMKDDLDALL
+959 ESLKEMYDNGETGTDDF
-970 NRRAEYLAKYKDM
+970 K
-983 EDQLSNFQIMQNSKN
+983 
-998 AVNEGDEYTQA
+998 EG
-1009 KSDLE
+1009 
-1014 AAKELYD
+1014 AA
-1021 KGLVG
+1021 
-1026 TEQFKKS
+1026 
-1033 AKYFSQ
+1033 YFSPY
-1039 GGFED
+1039 GFSDE
-1044 SDNFIEN
+1044 DNFIEN
-1051 YNRLKKYYTDDASGP
+1051 YNKWKPYYTDDASGP
-1066 KAFLEDLQSK
+1066 LKFLDLLKSK

-1081 KTLAD
+1081 KTLED
-1086 GSEKWSYSFNDTQ
+1086 GSKQWQMAFTDSADAAKTLGMGEEQFRDYLGRYDDMGAVVTDITSVAEGQANVTEKTNELISAQEKYSELVANGAPQYAIEQQAQVVDDLKNQVND
-1099 EAADQMGMSL
+1099 
-1109 ESFESIIGRLGDY
+1109 
-1122 DFANNFVKSVED
+1122 ANTALDTYVN
-1134 GETQISDLT
+1134 GAT
-1143 DQLITEQKKLS
+1143 D
-1154 KMRADGASEQAIK
+1154 R
-1167 DQEEVINGLEQ
+1167 EVQN
-1178 RITDTKQATSDYIVG
+1178 
-1193 EGDRQI
+1193 
-1199 QSLNEAKQTINDF
+1199 LNTVKQTINDF
-1212 AKLREEALSKGNSD
+1212 AKEYQQVKDDPAQQEYAQGLYDRIQQ
-1226 LAKEY
+1226 LAK
-1231 EDNIRQIAKDKGIK
+1231 DNKIK
-1245 LKIDGFEVDDTA
+1245 LTPEFEVDEDA
-1257 FDQMLHDN
+1257 FNQMLHDK
-1265 GIGTFSSPLTAE
+1265 GIGTFDSPLTAE

-1283 PTAAKEYADSLEAVK
+1283 PTAAKEYVDSLEAVK

-1577 DGTAYNV
+1577 DGTAYNM
-1584 LNMKPLS
+1584 LNLKPLS
-1591 PAHAGGNVAIP
+1591 SAHAGGNVALGK
-1602 NKQRAL
+1602 NETAL
-1608 VNEEEI
+1608 TNEV
-1614 NGHSES
+1614 GTES
-1620 IVRNGVWSLIP
+1620 IVRDGVWSLLP
-1631 GGAHFENLRKGD
+1631 GGPHFENLKKGD
-1643 IIFSAQQTEDLLNHG
+1643 IIFNASQTKDLLEHG
-1658 KTPGHARAY
+1658 KTSSNARAY
-1667 ASGTLS
+1667 ATGSLGCN
-1673 MPAYAGSTGSG
+1673 AYALTGFNFKDTSSKKSSSTKSSG
-1684 GGSFKGGAKKTPSA
+1684 
-1698 NTKTSGNSGGGGNS
+1698 NNNSGGGGNS
-1712 GGRNSG
+1712 GSSGGSG
-1718 GGGGNNNTSPS
+1718 GGSSSSS
-1729 KNWEDPWKNVVDW
+1729 KSWEDPWKNVVDW

-2244 DKTKDINALKAQIA
+2244 DKSKDINALKAQIA

-2264 NAAAQAKLAKLKADL
+2264 NAAAKAKLAKLKADL

-2384 KDHPGD
+2384 KNHPGN

-2400 SDSKADAAISG
+2400 SDSKADVAISG

>member
-1 MSALTNTLDALIGG
+1 MSLSKIGNLTKAFKTYKSNPLDATGLTT
-15 SGSLKSVNDALVSF
+15 ALSSF
-29 GDSKVAATALAKIGI
+29 GDLNTAAKYLRQVNSDGYLTENIAGSFLHNAYRAHSIIDATA
-44 EKGISDEVLTTML
+44 SYSNTT
-57 QSAYGATTVA
+57 
-67 ASSAGNI
+67 ASSGGLKTL
-74 MSEALSDAKSVAP
+74 LSLNGIKSVG
-87 QASSA
+87 
-92 ISGVSGAFNTAKTA
+92 SGLSTVLGSIA
-106 ASGFLT
+106 
-112 TIKAILPT
+112 PT
-120 LGLFA
+120 LIGMLFTGL
-125 IGTTAV
+125 AV
-131 VAGKF
+131 RLGKIS
-136 AWDHIFTNNAA
+136 WDNFFTNNAA
-147 NKQYSKSV
+147 KSRYKESSEKYST
-155 DKYNDAKSEVNS
+155 AKSELEN
-167 LQSQYDQNQDRIQE
+167 LQSQKASNKERLYELNAKGNLSTSEQQE
-181 LRVKENRSPDENI
+181 RN
-194 ELSNLQ
+194 NLIR
-200 KENQLIIPQK
+200 ENQALDSQTELKKNLVSSTQK
-210 NIKEKVAN
+210 QLALDAKKALEKRSFQGN
-218 TAQHAQAIS
+218 LFGT
-227 SANAL
+227 NAL
-232 NKKSLQKNYNWG
+232 G
-244 EETTG
+244 HTTSA
-249 NTGFLDNIF
+249 
-258 GGGEMRNKIFIS
+258 S
-270 DLDEANEMIYKLNN
+270 DLDYAEQLIQGLNTKKSERQDIVNDTSLSDSKKEAQVTAKDKKITQYETELADLMSSISETAQDLYDDNGN
-284 LKNER
+284 LIDKKNTQKVA
-289 DKIIDNRS
+289 DKINS
-297 KPSDFYFSSYQ
+297 
-308 SEERQL
+308 
-314 KDYDTQ
+314 
-320 ISELES
+320 
-326 NLSDKMSDISGKS
+326 
-339 QKFWDDQ
+339 
-346 GNLLEESTRD
+346 
-356 TAAQTE
+356 
-362 KLFDDYAKA
+362 LFNAYAKA
-371 TGSTDNISDKIN
+371 TDSTDYISDKIDN
-383 NVFALSDYAD
+383 IFAKSDFKDAED
-393 LQDKL
+393 QLI
-398 TEIGKKSGSK
+398 EAGKSGGRDAVKEKIDDISGLSK
-408 GIKNA
+408 ALKNYGVDV
-413 IKDDNTYSNLLSALD
+413 DDLLD
-428 NKNISLEDLTD
+428 D
-439 YIMSIA
+439 IMSQA
-445 DPDAKNIEGIKENL
+445 RPDEKSFDGIKENFADMFG
-459 KDEFSY
+459 KDSDMYKFFDD
-465 NKKLNDFFKDKS
+465 KKQQDVID
-477 DEDIEGFW
+477 FW
-485 DYYQNQG
+485 DYLQNNNL
-492 FDAEEYNWKQ
+492 DPEEYNWKQ

-547 FQSDMSSI
+547 FQTDISNI

-562 KKGTLQSSDLTDL
+562 KSGDMKSSDITDL
-575 IQQYPELA
+575 IQQFPELA
-583 EERYLSFGTLNS
+583 TETDNLQTGLQ
-595 KLNDLAE
+595 KLATD
-602 KRASTAIGKIH
+602 KASNAIGKIR
-613 DSVKDSTIIEK
+613 DAVKDTTDPKELAAADKYVQSILDGINTAGFDMSADNMKKEISNNLAK
-624 NAAKFYINDLLNEFN
+624 NTTNNHIGGAARTATVNRLMSEYGDNE
-639 TSDLKISDG
+639 I
-648 FVKKK
+648 
-653 LKANILKNSD
+653 AMQAILKLSLDPSMANASYDEWKSAIEDTEVQVRLDANEQD
-663 LSEDEASDRVD
+663 LE
-674 RIMKRAN
+674 N
-681 MSISHSKINSSPTK
+681 LSK
-695 DEYLQAL
+695 D
-702 YKISMDSDLNNMDD
+702 
-716 STLAHALN
+716 
-724 TLLPQIKMDTA
+724 
-735 KKNLDNLADN
+735 
-745 LTRLQTQASDRQ
+745 LTRLQTDASDMQ
-757 SIMTNKTSKNQKVD
+757 TLMNNKSAFNQKATA
-771 SQDYNALISN
+771 QDYNNLVENGNAQISN
-781 GNNQIKVL
+781 LNKQIK
-789 RDQIKNYQKEIEGIK
+789 DYQDNIRTIRESKGISP
-804 EKGYLDGVT
+804 LT
-813 PGSDEEK
+813 DEDN
-820 EKIKS
+820 EKIKG

-832 AQMSIENMQASQQG
+832 AQMSIENMKASQAG
-846 WIEDIQNLPIT
+846 WLEEIQNLPIT
-857 NVSNLSSALNTAMSE
+857 DVTNLASALSTAIGETNSE
-872 MQSNTGL
+872 TGL
-879 TTDSVKQLQTQ
+879 TSDSVKNLVTQ
-890 FSDLG
+890 FSDLTAQG
-895 NTDISSMFTR
+895 TDINGLFTR
-905 TAKGLKLNTSRVK
+905 SAKGLQLNTDRFQELSKAQNEMVTK
-918 DLMEA
+918 DFASQIADQEKKIYDSNGNIIESEKQKLEELKNLQNEYMA
-923 QDSIVR
+923 QYKNMQEQTSQWQR
-929 QNFGDEIQNLT
+929 AANAESTPNAGDHYKAT
-940 DEISKYQAE
+940 K
-949 LGEGKTNSKL
+949 SKL
-959 QGMKDDLDALL
+959 ESLKEMYDNGETGTDDF
-970 NRRAEYLAKYKDM
+970 K
-983 EDQLSNFQIMQNSKN
+983 
-998 AVNEGDEYTQA
+998 EG
-1009 KSDLE
+1009 
-1014 AAKELYD
+1014 AA
-1021 KGLVG
+1021 
-1026 TEQFKKS
+1026 
-1033 AKYFSQ
+1033 YFSPY
-1039 GGFED
+1039 GFSDE
-1044 SDNFIEN
+1044 DNFIEN
-1051 YNRLKKYYTDDASGP
+1051 YNKWKPYYTDDASGP
-1066 KAFLEDLQSK
+1066 LKFLDLLKSK

-1081 KTLAD
+1081 KTLED
-1086 GSEKWSYSFNDTQ
+1086 GSKQWQMAFTDSADAAKTLGMGEEQFRDYLGRYDDMGAVVTDITSVAEGQANVTEKTNELISAQEKYSELVANGAPQYAIEQQAQVVDDLKNQVND
-1099 EAADQMGMSL
+1099 
-1109 ESFESIIGRLGDY
+1109 
-1122 DFANNFVKSVED
+1122 ANTALDTYVN
-1134 GETQISDLT
+1134 GAT
-1143 DQLITEQKKLS
+1143 D
-1154 KMRADGASEQAIK
+1154 R
-1167 DQEEVINGLEQ
+1167 EVQN
-1178 RITDTKQATSDYIVG
+1178 
-1193 EGDRQI
+1193 
-1199 QSLNEAKQTINDF
+1199 LNTVKQTINDF
-1212 AKLREEALSKGNSD
+1212 AKEYQQVKDDPAQQEYAQGLYDRIQQ
-1226 LAKEY
+1226 LAK
-1231 EDNIRQIAKDKGIK
+1231 DNKIK
-1245 LKIDGFEVDDTA
+1245 LTPEFEVDEDA
-1257 FDQMLHDN
+1257 FNQMLHDK
-1265 GIGTFSSPLTAE
+1265 GIGTFDSPLTAE

-1324 GIQLGDDAYNV
+1324 GIQLGDGAYNV

-1370 PKVDSSEIEE
+1370 PEVDTSSLEE
-1380 AGEKAEETSADLQ
+1380 AQEEAEETSADLQ

-1455 VTITCDVQNQEQ
+1455 VTITCDVQNQEE

-1494 STEVDS
+1494 SAEVDS

-1540 ALWTPPDKSGTVV
+1540 ASWTPPNKSGIVV

-1577 DGTAYNV
+1577 DGTAYNM
-1584 LNMKPLS
+1584 LNLKPLS
-1591 PAHAGGNVAIP
+1591 SAHAGGNVALGK
-1602 NKQRAL
+1602 NETAL
-1608 VNEEEI
+1608 TNEV
-1614 NGHSES
+1614 GTES
-1620 IVRNGVWSLIP
+1620 IVRDGVWSLLP
-1631 GGAHFENLRKGD
+1631 GGPHFENLKKGD
-1643 IIFSAQQTEDLLNHG
+1643 IIFNASQTKDLLEHG
-1658 KTPGHARAY
+1658 KTSSNARAY
-1667 ASGTLS
+1667 ATGSLGCN
-1673 MPAYAGSTGSG
+1673 AYALTGFNFKDTSSKKSSSTKSSG
-1684 GGSFKGGAKKTPSA
+1684 
-1698 NTKTSGNSGGGGNS
+1698 NNNSGGGGNS
-1712 GGRNSG
+1712 GSSGGSG
-1718 GGGGNNNTSPS
+1718 GGSSSSS
-1729 KNWEDPWKNVVDW
+1729 KSWEDPWKNVVDW

-2036 NNTLNAL
+2036 NNTINAL

-2133 TDSGLANISLINK
+2133 TDTGLANISLINK
-2146 EMDAYKQEIADCTAE
+2146 EMDAYKQKISDCTAE
-2161 LEDLEKL
+2161 LDLLEKL
-2168 KKSGTIT
+2168 KKNGMVT
-2175 ADQYKERSEN
+2175 ADEYKERSEN
-2185 AMNRIQQASKS
+2185 ALNQIQQTSKS
-2196 LYSSQQS
+2196 LYSSQQN

-2311 TLDNTLKSLKSNTD
+2311 ALDNTLKSLKSNTD

-2342 KETFDEISKILE
+2342 KETFGEISKILE
-2354 ETGYKTADLFKDLMN
+2354 EMGYQTSKLFKGLMN
-2369 ANTIKNSTNETVNEA
+2369 VNTIKNSTNETVNDA
-2384 KDHPGD
+2384 KNHPGD

-2610 HFKKKGKDVTGAQL
+2610 HFKKKGKDVTGTQL
-2624 VSAAKILGLKYPGNY
+2624 VNAAKILGLKYPGNY

-2689 IGARPGETVLTEEFT
+2689 IGAKPGETVLTEEFT

>member
-1 MSALTNTLDALIGG
+1 MSLSKIGNLTKAFKTYKSNPLDATGLTT
-15 SGSLKSVNDALVSF
+15 ALSSF
-29 GDSKVAATALAKIGI
+29 GDLNTAAKYLRQVN
-44 EKGISDEVLTTML
+44 SDGYLTENIAGSFL
-57 QSAYGATTVA
+57 HNAYRAHSIIDATTSYSNTT
-67 ASSAGNI
+67 ASSGGLKTL
-74 MSEALSDAKSVAP
+74 LSLNGIKSVG
-87 QASSA
+87 
-92 ISGVSGAFNTAKTA
+92 SGLSTVLGSIA
-106 ASGFLT
+106 
-112 TIKAILPT
+112 PT
-120 LGLFA
+120 LIGMLFTGL
-125 IGTTAV
+125 AV
-131 VAGKF
+131 RLGKIS
-136 AWDHIFTNNAA
+136 WDNFFTNNAA
-147 NKQYSKSV
+147 KSRYKESSEKYST
-155 DKYNDAKSEVNS
+155 AKSELEN
-167 LQSQYDQNQDRIQE
+167 LQSQKASNKERLYELNAKGNLSTSEQQE
-181 LRVKENRSPDENI
+181 RN
-194 ELSNLQ
+194 NLIR
-200 KENQLIIPQK
+200 ENQALDSQTELKKNLVSSTQK
-210 NIKEKVAN
+210 QLALDAKKALEKRSFQGN
-218 TAQHAQAIS
+218 LFGT
-227 SANAL
+227 NAL
-232 NKKSLQKNYNWG
+232 G
-244 EETTG
+244 HTTSA
-249 NTGFLDNIF
+249 
-258 GGGEMRNKIFIS
+258 S
-270 DLDEANEMIYKLNN
+270 DLDYAEQLIQGLNTKKSERQDIVNDTSLSDSKKEAQVTAKDKKITQYETELADLMSSISETAQDLYDDNGN
-284 LKNER
+284 LIDKKNTQKVA
-289 DKIIDNRS
+289 DKINS
-297 KPSDFYFSSYQ
+297 
-308 SEERQL
+308 
-314 KDYDTQ
+314 
-320 ISELES
+320 
-326 NLSDKMSDISGKS
+326 
-339 QKFWDDQ
+339 
-346 GNLLEESTRD
+346 
-356 TAAQTE
+356 
-362 KLFDDYAKA
+362 LFDAYAKA
-371 TGSTDNISDKIN
+371 TDSTDYISDKIDN
-383 NVFALSDYAD
+383 IFAKSDFKDAE
-393 LQDKL
+393 DKL
-398 TEIGKKSGSK
+398 IEAGKNGGRDAVKDKIDDISGLSKTLKKYGVDIDDVLDDIMSQARPEEKSYNGVMENFADMFGKKSKLYKFFNDKS
-408 GIKNA
+408 
-413 IKDDNTYSNLLSALD
+413 KDDV
-428 NKNISLEDLTD
+428 TD
-439 YIMSIA
+439 
-445 DPDAKNIEGIKENL
+445 
-459 KDEFSY
+459 
-465 NKKLNDFFKDKS
+465 
-477 DEDIEGFW
+477 FW
-485 DYYQNQG
+485 DYLQNNNL
-492 FDAEEYNWKQ
+492 DPKEYNWDKQ
-502 KDLSDNWDDFK
+502 DLSDNWDTFK
-513 ESQKT
+513 ELQKK
-518 AATESATFASKFKNS
+518 AEPESATFASKFKNS

-547 FQSDMSSI
+547 FQTDISNI

-562 KKGTLQSSDLTDL
+562 KSGDMKSSDLTDL
-575 IQQYPELA
+575 IQQFPELA
-583 EERYLSFGTLNS
+583 TETDNLQDGLQ
-595 KLNDLAE
+595 KLATD
-602 KRASTAIGKIH
+602 KASTAIGKIR
-613 DSVKDSTIIEK
+613 DAVKDTTDPKEL
-624 NAAKFYINDLLNEFN
+624 AAADKYVQSILDGIN
-639 TSDLKISDG
+639 TAG
-648 FVKKK
+648 FDMSADDIKKTVRN
-653 LKANILKNSD
+653 NILDNAKSTVAKDSAVSTMNKLMSEYGDNEIAMQAILKLSLDPSMANASYDEWKSAIEDTEVQVRLDANEQD
-663 LSEDEASDRVD
+663 LE
-674 RIMKRAN
+674 N
-681 MSISHSKINSSPTK
+681 LSK
-695 DEYLQAL
+695 D
-702 YKISMDSDLNNMDD
+702 
-716 STLAHALN
+716 
-724 TLLPQIKMDTA
+724 
-735 KKNLDNLADN
+735 
-745 LTRLQTQASDRQ
+745 LTRLQTDASDMQ
-757 SIMTNKTSKNQKVD
+757 TLMNNKSAFNQKATA
-771 SQDYNALISN
+771 QDYNNLVENGNAQISN
-781 GNNQIKVL
+781 LNKQIK
-789 RDQIKNYQKEIEGIK
+789 DYQDNIRTIRESKGISP
-804 EKGYLDGVT
+804 LT
-813 PGSDEEK
+813 DEDN
-820 EKIKS
+820 EKIKG

-832 AQMSIENMQASQQG
+832 AQMSIENMKASQAG
-846 WIEDIQNLPIT
+846 WLEEIQNLPIT
-857 NVSNLSSALNTAMSE
+857 DVTNLASALSTAIGEANSE
-872 MQSNTGL
+872 TGL
-879 TTDSVKQLQTQ
+879 TSDSVKNLVTQ
-890 FSDLG
+890 FSDLTAQG
-895 NTDISSMFTR
+895 TDINGLFTR
-905 TAKGLKLNTSRVK
+905 SAKGLQLNTDRFQELSKAQNEMVTK
-918 DLMEA
+918 DFASQIADQEKKIYDSNGNIIESEKQKLEELKNLQNEYMA
-923 QDSIVR
+923 QYKNMQEQTSQWQR
-929 QNFGDEIQNLT
+929 AANAESTPNAGDHYKAT
-940 DEISKYQAE
+940 K
-949 LGEGKTNSKL
+949 SKL
-959 QGMKDDLDALL
+959 ESLKEMYDNGETGTDDF
-970 NRRAEYLAKYKDM
+970 K
-983 EDQLSNFQIMQNSKN
+983 
-998 AVNEGDEYTQA
+998 EG
-1009 KSDLE
+1009 
-1014 AAKELYD
+1014 AA
-1021 KGLVG
+1021 
-1026 TEQFKKS
+1026 
-1033 AKYFSQ
+1033 YFSPY
-1039 GGFED
+1039 GFSDE
-1044 SDNFIEN
+1044 DNFIEN
-1051 YNRLKKYYTDDASGP
+1051 YNKWKPYYTDDASGP
-1066 KAFLEDLQSK
+1066 LKFLDLLKSK

-1081 KTLAD
+1081 KTLED
-1086 GSEKWSYSFNDTQ
+1086 GSKQWQMAFTDSADAAKTLGMGEEQFRDYLGRYDDMGAVVTDITSVAEGQANVTEKTNELISAQEKYSELVANGAPQYAIEQQAQVVDDLKNQVND
-1099 EAADQMGMSL
+1099 
-1109 ESFESIIGRLGDY
+1109 
-1122 DFANNFVKSVED
+1122 ANTALDTYVN
-1134 GETQISDLT
+1134 GAT
-1143 DQLITEQKKLS
+1143 D
-1154 KMRADGASEQAIK
+1154 R
-1167 DQEEVINGLEQ
+1167 EVQN
-1178 RITDTKQATSDYIVG
+1178 
-1193 EGDRQI
+1193 
-1199 QSLNEAKQTINDF
+1199 LNTVKQTINDF
-1212 AKLREEALSKGNSD
+1212 AKEYQQVKDDPAQQEYAQGLYDRIQQ
-1226 LAKEY
+1226 LAK
-1231 EDNIRQIAKDKGIK
+1231 DNKIK
-1245 LKIDGFEVDDTA
+1245 LTPEFEVDEDA
-1257 FDQMLHDN
+1257 FNQMLHDK
-1265 GIGTFSSPLTAE
+1265 GIGTFDSPLTAE

-1577 DGTAYNV
+1577 DGTAYNM
-1584 LNMKPLS
+1584 LNLKPLS
-1591 PAHAGGNVAIP
+1591 SAHAGGNVALGK
-1602 NKQRAL
+1602 NETAL
-1608 VNEEEI
+1608 TNEV
-1614 NGHSES
+1614 GTES
-1620 IVRNGVWSLIP
+1620 IVRDGVWSLLP
-1631 GGAHFENLRKGD
+1631 GGPHFENLKKGD
-1643 IIFSAQQTEDLLNHG
+1643 IIFNASQTKDLLEHG
-1658 KTPGHARAY
+1658 KTSSNARAY
-1667 ASGTLS
+1667 ATGSLGCN
-1673 MPAYAGSTGSG
+1673 AYALTGFNFKDTSSKKSSSTKSSG
-1684 GGSFKGGAKKTPSA
+1684 
-1698 NTKTSGNSGGGGNS
+1698 NNNSGGGGNS
-1712 GGRNSG
+1712 GSSGGSG
-1718 GGGGNNNTSPS
+1718 GGSSSSS
-1729 KNWEDPWKNVVDW
+1729 KSWEDPWKNVVDW

-1889 LNDWASE
+1889 LNDWVSE

-2036 NNTLNAL
+2036 NNTINAL

-2311 TLDNTLKSLKSNTD
+2311 ALDNTLKSLKSNTD

-2384 KDHPGD
+2384 KNHPGN

-2767 GIMFDDFTKKMSKDW
+2767 GIIFDDFTKKMSKDW

>member
-1 MSALTNTLDALIGG
+1 MSLSKIGNLTTASSGGLKTLLSLNGIKSVGSRLSTVLGSIAPTLIGMLFTG
-15 SGSLKSVNDALVSF
+15 
-29 GDSKVAATALAKIGI
+29 LAVRLGKI
-44 EKGISDEVLTTML
+44 S
-57 QSAYGATTVA
+57 
-67 ASSAGNI
+67 
-74 MSEALSDAKSVAP
+74 
-87 QASSA
+87 
-92 ISGVSGAFNTAKTA
+92 
-106 ASGFLT
+106 
-112 TIKAILPT
+112 
-120 LGLFA
+120 
-125 IGTTAV
+125 
-131 VAGKF
+131 
-136 AWDHIFTNNAA
+136 WDNFFTNNAA
-147 NKQYSKSV
+147 KSRYKESSEKYST
-155 DKYNDAKSEVNS
+155 AKSELEN
-167 LQSQYDQNQDRIQE
+167 LQSQKASNKERLYELNAKGNLSTSEQQE
-181 LRVKENRSPDENI
+181 RN
-194 ELSNLQ
+194 NLIR
-200 KENQLIIPQK
+200 ENQALDSQTELKKNLVSSTQK
-210 NIKEKVAN
+210 QLALDAKKALEKRSFQGN
-218 TAQHAQAIS
+218 LFGT
-227 SANAL
+227 NAL
-232 NKKSLQKNYNWG
+232 G
-244 EETTG
+244 HTTSA
-249 NTGFLDNIF
+249 
-258 GGGEMRNKIFIS
+258 S
-270 DLDEANEMIYKLNN
+270 DLDYAEQLIQGLNTKKSERQDIVNDTSLSDSKKEAQVTAKDKKITQYETELADLMSSISETAQDLYDDNGN
-284 LKNER
+284 LIDKKNTQKVE
-289 DKIIDNRS
+289 DKINS
-297 KPSDFYFSSYQ
+297 
-308 SEERQL
+308 
-314 KDYDTQ
+314 
-320 ISELES
+320 
-326 NLSDKMSDISGKS
+326 
-339 QKFWDDQ
+339 
-346 GNLLEESTRD
+346 
-356 TAAQTE
+356 
-362 KLFDDYAKA
+362 LFNAYAKA
-371 TGSTDNISDKIN
+371 TDSTDYISDKIDN
-383 NVFALSDYAD
+383 IFAKSDFKDAED
-393 LQDKL
+393 QLI
-398 TEIGKKSGSK
+398 EAGKSGGRDAVKEKIDDISGLSK
-408 GIKNA
+408 ALKNYGVDV
-413 IKDDNTYSNLLSALD
+413 DDLLD
-428 NKNISLEDLTD
+428 D
-439 YIMSIA
+439 IMSQA
-445 DPDAKNIEGIKENL
+445 RPDEKSFDGIKENFADMFG
-459 KDEFSY
+459 KDSDMYKFFDD
-465 NKKLNDFFKDKS
+465 KKQQDVID
-477 DEDIEGFW
+477 FW
-485 DYYQNQG
+485 DYLQNNNL
-492 FDAEEYNWKQ
+492 DPEEYNWKQ

-547 FQSDMSSI
+547 FQTDISNI

-562 KKGTLQSSDLTDL
+562 KSGDMKSSDITDL
-575 IQQYPELA
+575 IQQFPELA
-583 EERYLSFGTLNS
+583 TETDNLQTGLQ
-595 KLNDLAE
+595 KLATD
-602 KRASTAIGKIH
+602 KASNAIGKIR
-613 DSVKDSTIIEK
+613 DAVKDTTDPKELAAADKYVQSILDGINTAGFDMSADNMKKEISNNLAK
-624 NAAKFYINDLLNEFN
+624 NTTNNHIGGAARTATVNRLMSEYGDNE
-639 TSDLKISDG
+639 I
-648 FVKKK
+648 
-653 LKANILKNSD
+653 AMQAILKLSLDPSMANASYDEWKSAIEDTEVQVRLDANDQD
-663 LSEDEASDRVD
+663 LE
-674 RIMKRAN
+674 N
-681 MSISHSKINSSPTK
+681 LSK
-695 DEYLQAL
+695 D
-702 YKISMDSDLNNMDD
+702 
-716 STLAHALN
+716 
-724 TLLPQIKMDTA
+724 
-735 KKNLDNLADN
+735 
-745 LTRLQTQASDRQ
+745 LTRLQTDASDMQ
-757 SIMTNKTSKNQKVD
+757 TLMNNKSAFNQKATA
-771 SQDYNALISN
+771 QDYNNLVENGNAQISN
-781 GNNQIKVL
+781 LNKQIK
-789 RDQIKNYQKEIEGIK
+789 DYQDNIRTIRESKGISP
-804 EKGYLDGVT
+804 LT
-813 PGSDEEK
+813 DEDN
-820 EKIKS
+820 EKIKG

-832 AQMSIENMQASQQG
+832 AQMSIENMKASQAG
-846 WIEDIQNLPIT
+846 WLEEIQNLPIT
-857 NVSNLSSALNTAMSE
+857 DVTNLASALSTAIGETNSE
-872 MQSNTGL
+872 TGL
-879 TTDSVKQLQTQ
+879 TSDSVKNLVTQ
-890 FSDLG
+890 FSDLTAQG
-895 NTDISSMFTR
+895 TDINGLFTR
-905 TAKGLKLNTSRVK
+905 SAKGLQLNTDRFQELSKAQNEMVTK
-918 DLMEA
+918 DFASQIADQEKKIYDSNGNIIESEKQKLEELKNLQNEYMA
-923 QDSIVR
+923 QYKNMQEQTSQWQR
-929 QNFGDEIQNLT
+929 AANAESTPNAGDHYKAT
-940 DEISKYQAE
+940 K
-949 LGEGKTNSKL
+949 SKL
-959 QGMKDDLDALL
+959 ESLKEMYDNGETGTDDF
-970 NRRAEYLAKYKDM
+970 K
-983 EDQLSNFQIMQNSKN
+983 
-998 AVNEGDEYTQA
+998 EG
-1009 KSDLE
+1009 
-1014 AAKELYD
+1014 AA
-1021 KGLVG
+1021 
-1026 TEQFKKS
+1026 
-1033 AKYFSQ
+1033 YFSPY
-1039 GGFED
+1039 GFSDE
-1044 SDNFIEN
+1044 DNFIEN
-1051 YNRLKKYYTDDASGP
+1051 YNKWKPYYTDDASGP
-1066 KAFLEDLQSK
+1066 LKFLDLLKSK

-1081 KTLAD
+1081 KTLED
-1086 GSEKWSYSFNDTQ
+1086 GSKQWQMAFTDSADAAKTLGMGEEQFRDYLGRYDDMGAVVTDITSVAEGQANVTEKTNELISAQEKYSELVANGAPQYAIEQQAHVVDDLKNQVND
-1099 EAADQMGMSL
+1099 
-1109 ESFESIIGRLGDY
+1109 
-1122 DFANNFVKSVED
+1122 ANTALDTYVN
-1134 GETQISDLT
+1134 GAT
-1143 DQLITEQKKLS
+1143 D
-1154 KMRADGASEQAIK
+1154 R
-1167 DQEEVINGLEQ
+1167 EVQN
-1178 RITDTKQATSDYIVG
+1178 
-1193 EGDRQI
+1193 
-1199 QSLNEAKQTINDF
+1199 LNTVKQTINDF
-1212 AKLREEALSKGNSD
+1212 AKEYQQVKDDPAQQEYAQGLYDRIQQ
-1226 LAKEY
+1226 LAK
-1231 EDNIRQIAKDKGIK
+1231 DNKIK
-1245 LKIDGFEVDDTA
+1245 LTPEFEVDEDA
-1257 FDQMLHDN
+1257 FNQMLHDK
-1265 GIGTFSSPLTAE
+1265 GIGTFDSPLTAE

-1324 GIQLGDDAYNV
+1324 GIQLGDGAYNV

-1370 PKVDSSEIEE
+1370 PEVDTSSLEE
-1380 AGEKAEETSADLQ
+1380 AQEEAEETSADLQ

-1455 VTITCDVQNQEQ
+1455 VTITCDVQNQEE

-1494 STEVDS
+1494 SAEVDS

-1540 ALWTPPDKSGTVV
+1540 ASWTPPNKSGIVV

-1577 DGTAYNV
+1577 DGTAYNM
-1584 LNMKPLS
+1584 LNLKPLS
-1591 PAHAGGNVAIP
+1591 SAHAGGNVALGK
-1602 NKQRAL
+1602 NETAL
-1608 VNEEEI
+1608 TNEV
-1614 NGHSES
+1614 GTES
-1620 IVRNGVWSLIP
+1620 IVRDGVWSLLP
-1631 GGAHFENLRKGD
+1631 GGPHFENLKKGD
-1643 IIFSAQQTEDLLNHG
+1643 IIFNASQTKDLLEHG
-1658 KTPGHARAY
+1658 KTSSNARAY
-1667 ASGTLS
+1667 ATGSLGCN
-1673 MPAYAGSTGSG
+1673 AYALTGFNFKDTSSKKSSSTKSSG
-1684 GGSFKGGAKKTPSA
+1684 
-1698 NTKTSGNSGGGGNS
+1698 NNNSGGGGNS
-1712 GGRNSG
+1712 GSSGGSG
-1718 GGGGNNNTSPS
+1718 GGSSSSS
-1729 KNWEDPWKNVVDW
+1729 KSWEDPWKNVVDW

-2036 NNTLNAL
+2036 NNTINAL

-2133 TDSGLANISLINK
+2133 TDTGLANISLINK
-2146 EMDAYKQEIADCTAE
+2146 EMDAYKQKISDCTAE
-2161 LEDLEKL
+2161 LDLLEKL
-2168 KKSGTIT
+2168 KKNGMVT
-2175 ADQYKERSEN
+2175 ADEYKERSEN
-2185 AMNRIQQASKS
+2185 ALNQIQQTSKS
-2196 LYSSQQS
+2196 LYSSQQN

-2311 TLDNTLKSLKSNTD
+2311 ALDNTLKSLKSNTD

-2342 KETFDEISKILE
+2342 KETFDEISKILD

-2384 KDHPGD
+2384 KNHPGN

>member
-1 MSALTNTLDALIGG
+1 M
-15 SGSLKSVNDALVSF
+15 
-29 GDSKVAATALAKIGI
+29 
-44 EKGISDEVLTTML
+44 
-57 QSAYGATTVA
+57 
-67 ASSAGNI
+67 
-74 MSEALSDAKSVAP
+74 
-87 QASSA
+87 
-92 ISGVSGAFNTAKTA
+92 
-106 ASGFLT
+106 
-112 TIKAILPT
+112 
-120 LGLFA
+120 
-125 IGTTAV
+125 
-131 VAGKF
+131 
-136 AWDHIFTNNAA
+136 
-147 NKQYSKSV
+147 
-155 DKYNDAKSEVNS
+155 
-167 LQSQYDQNQDRIQE
+167 
-181 LRVKENRSPDENI
+181 
-194 ELSNLQ
+194 
-200 KENQLIIPQK
+200 
-210 NIKEKVAN
+210 AN
-218 TAQHAQAIS
+218 TTYDEW
-227 SANAL
+227 
-232 NKKSLQKNYNWG
+232 KSKIEDTKVQIH
-244 EETTG
+244 
-249 NTGFLDNIF
+249 LDTN
-258 GGGEMRNKIFIS
+258 EK
-270 DLDEANEMIYKLNN
+270 DLE
-284 LKNER
+284 
-289 DKIIDNRS
+289 
-297 KPSDFYFSSYQ
+297 
-308 SEERQL
+308 
-314 KDYDTQ
+314 
-320 ISELES
+320 
-326 NLSDKMSDISGKS
+326 NLS
-339 QKFWDDQ
+339 
-346 GNLLEESTRD
+346 
-356 TAAQTE
+356 
-362 KLFDDYAKA
+362 
-371 TGSTDNISDKIN
+371 
-383 NVFALSDYAD
+383 
-393 LQDKL
+393 
-398 TEIGKKSGSK
+398 
-408 GIKNA
+408 
-413 IKDDNTYSNLLSALD
+413 KD
-428 NKNISLEDLTD
+428 
-439 YIMSIA
+439 
-445 DPDAKNIEGIKENL
+445 
-459 KDEFSY
+459 
-465 NKKLNDFFKDKS
+465 
-477 DEDIEGFW
+477 
-485 DYYQNQG
+485 
-492 FDAEEYNWKQ
+492 
-502 KDLSDNWDDFK
+502 
-513 ESQKT
+513 
-518 AATESATFASKFKNS
+518 
-533 AEDTATDLDTVTDN
+533 
-547 FQSDMSSI
+547 
-555 KSAMDSL
+555 
-562 KKGTLQSSDLTDL
+562 
-575 IQQYPELA
+575 
-583 EERYLSFGTLNS
+583 
-595 KLNDLAE
+595 
-602 KRASTAIGKIH
+602 
-613 DSVKDSTIIEK
+613 
-624 NAAKFYINDLLNEFN
+624 
-639 TSDLKISDG
+639 
-648 FVKKK
+648 
-653 LKANILKNSD
+653 
-663 LSEDEASDRVD
+663 
-674 RIMKRAN
+674 
-681 MSISHSKINSSPTK
+681 
-695 DEYLQAL
+695 
-702 YKISMDSDLNNMDD
+702 
-716 STLAHALN
+716 
-724 TLLPQIKMDTA
+724 
-735 KKNLDNLADN
+735 
-745 LTRLQTQASDRQ
+745 LTRLQTDASDMQ
-757 SIMTNKTSKNQKVD
+757 TIMNNKSAFNQKVTA
-771 SQDYNALISN
+771 QDYEELYNN
-781 GNNQIKVL
+781 GNQQIENLQKQIK
-789 RDQIKNYQKEIEGIK
+789 DYQDSIRTIRQSKGISS
-804 EKGYLDGVT
+804 L
-813 PGSDEEK
+813 SDEDND
-820 EKIKS
+820 KIKG

-832 AQMSIENMQASQQG
+832 AQMSIENMKASQQG
-846 WIEDIQNLPIT
+846 WLEDIQNLPIT
-857 NVSNLSSALNTAMSE
+857 NVSNLSSALSTAMSE
-872 MQSNTGL
+872 MQSDTGL

-959 QGMKDDLDALL
+959 QGMEDNLDALL

-983 EDQLSNFQIMQNSKN
+983 EDQLSDFQIMQNSKN
-998 AVNEGDEYTQA
+998 AANEGDEYTQA

-1178 RITDTKQATSDYIVG
+1178 RITDTKQATSDYIAG

-1212 AKLREEALSKGNSD
+1212 AKLREEALSKGDSD

-1313 ALKQYTAADLE
+1313 TLKQYTATDLE
-1324 GIQLGDDAYNV
+1324 GIKLGDGAYNV
-1335 EGMEQAEDALQNLAD
+1335 KGMEQAEDALQNLAD
-1350 QAGLTKDQ
+1350 QAGLTKNQ

-1370 PKVDSSEIEE
+1370 PEVDSSEIEE
-1380 AGEKAEETSADLQ
+1380 AGEKAEETHTVLENMDGSTTTLNADLSNADGVEEFISECQ
-1393 NLSGSTYTI
+1393 NMPTGVSTTI
-1402 EANLSTS
+1402 
-1409 GGTDDLKNSLASI
+1409 
-1422 PQGTTATVDVSVTG
+1422 TADVSG
-1436 EDQVEDL
+1436 EDQVSGLVQGIEELPKDQSY
-1443 TSAMESV
+1443 TFSIQVDSNNTAQQIDAAVSEINKTRSADAQIV
-1450 PDNTP
+1450 AN
-1455 VTITCDVQNQEQ
+1455 VTVKD
-1467 LDAIN
+1467 D
-1472 AKADELNGQN
+1472 D
-1482 KQITVN
+1482 VN
-1488 ATIKKD
+1488 A
-1494 STEVDS
+1494 

-1508 KAKYTVEDSD
+1508 KAKYTVEDSN
-1518 VQAYKPPD
+1518 VKAYNPPD

-1540 ALWTPPDKSGTVV
+1540 ALWTPPEKSGTVV

-1591 PAHAGGNVAIP
+1591 PAHAGGNVAIQS
-1602 NKQRAL
+1602 KQRAL

-1673 MPAYAGSTGSG
+1673 IPAYAGSTGSG

-1698 NTKTSGNSGGGGNS
+1698 NTKTSGGNSGGGGNS
-1712 GGRNSG
+1712 GSSGGSG
-1718 GGGGNNNTSPS
+1718 GGSSSSS
-1729 KNWEDPWKNVVDW
+1729 KSWEDPWKNVVDW

-1985 AQYKTDKYTRA
+1985 AQYKTAKYTRA

-2050 QQKMLTLNA
+2050 QQKMLTLNKD
-2059 GSAEYQ
+2059 SDKYQ

-2124 TFYNDDGSF
+2124 SFYNDDGSF
-2133 TDSGLANISLINK
+2133 TGAGLANISLINK

-2230 DNKKDY
+2230 GNKKDY

-2244 DKTKDINALKAQIA
+2244 DKSKDINALKAQIA

-2264 NAAAQAKLAKLKADL
+2264 NAAAKAKLAKLKAEL

-2311 TLDNTLKSLKSNTD
+2311 ALDNTLKSLKSNTD

-2384 KDHPGD
+2384 KNHPGN

>member
-1 MSALTNTLDALIGG
+1 MSLSKIGNLTKAFKTYKSNPLDATGLTT
-15 SGSLKSVNDALVSF
+15 ALSSF
-29 GDSKVAATALAKIGI
+29 GDLNTAAKYLRQVNSDGYLTENIAGSFLHNAYRAHSIIDATA
-44 EKGISDEVLTTML
+44 SYSNTT
-57 QSAYGATTVA
+57 
-67 ASSAGNI
+67 ASSGGLKTL
-74 MSEALSDAKSVAP
+74 LSLNGIKSVG
-87 QASSA
+87 
-92 ISGVSGAFNTAKTA
+92 SGLSTVLGSIA
-106 ASGFLT
+106 
-112 TIKAILPT
+112 PT
-120 LGLFA
+120 LIGMLFTGL
-125 IGTTAV
+125 AV
-131 VAGKF
+131 RLGKIS
-136 AWDHIFTNNAA
+136 WDNFFTNNAA
-147 NKQYSKSV
+147 KSRYKESSEKYST
-155 DKYNDAKSEVNS
+155 AKSELEN
-167 LQSQYDQNQDRIQE
+167 LQSQKASNKERLYELNAKGNLSTSEQQE
-181 LRVKENRSPDENI
+181 RN
-194 ELSNLQ
+194 NLIR
-200 KENQLIIPQK
+200 ENQALDSQTELKKNLVSSTQK
-210 NIKEKVAN
+210 QLALDAKKALEKRSFQGN
-218 TAQHAQAIS
+218 LFGT
-227 SANAL
+227 NAL
-232 NKKSLQKNYNWG
+232 G
-244 EETTG
+244 HTTSA
-249 NTGFLDNIF
+249 
-258 GGGEMRNKIFIS
+258 S
-270 DLDEANEMIYKLNN
+270 DLDYAEQLIQGLNTKKSERQDIVNDTSLSDSKKEAQVTAKDKKITQYETELADLMSSISETAQDLYDDNGN
-284 LKNER
+284 LIDKKNTQKVA
-289 DKIIDNRS
+289 DKINS
-297 KPSDFYFSSYQ
+297 
-308 SEERQL
+308 
-314 KDYDTQ
+314 
-320 ISELES
+320 
-326 NLSDKMSDISGKS
+326 
-339 QKFWDDQ
+339 
-346 GNLLEESTRD
+346 
-356 TAAQTE
+356 
-362 KLFDDYAKA
+362 LFNAYAKA
-371 TGSTDNISDKIN
+371 TDSTDYISDKIDN
-383 NVFALSDYAD
+383 IFAKSDFKDAED
-393 LQDKL
+393 QLI
-398 TEIGKKSGSK
+398 EAGKSGGRDAVKEKIDDISGLSK
-408 GIKNA
+408 ALKNYGVDV
-413 IKDDNTYSNLLSALD
+413 DDLLD
-428 NKNISLEDLTD
+428 D
-439 YIMSIA
+439 IMSQA
-445 DPDAKNIEGIKENL
+445 RPDEKSFDGIKENFADMFG
-459 KDEFSY
+459 KDSDMYKFFDD
-465 NKKLNDFFKDKS
+465 KKQQDVID
-477 DEDIEGFW
+477 FW
-485 DYYQNQG
+485 DYLQNNNL
-492 FDAEEYNWKQ
+492 DPEEYNWKQ

-547 FQSDMSSI
+547 FQTDISNI

-562 KKGTLQSSDLTDL
+562 KSGDMKSSDITDL
-575 IQQYPELA
+575 IQQFPELA
-583 EERYLSFGTLNS
+583 TETDNLQTGLQ
-595 KLNDLAE
+595 KLATD
-602 KRASTAIGKIH
+602 KASNAIGKIR
-613 DSVKDSTIIEK
+613 DAVKDTTDPKELAAADEYVQSILDGINTAGFDMSADNMKKEISNNLAK
-624 NAAKFYINDLLNEFN
+624 NTTNNHIGGAARTATVNRLMSEYGDNE
-639 TSDLKISDG
+639 I
-648 FVKKK
+648 
-653 LKANILKNSD
+653 AMQAILKLSLDPSMANASYDEWKSAIEDTEVQVRLDANDQD
-663 LSEDEASDRVD
+663 LE
-674 RIMKRAN
+674 N
-681 MSISHSKINSSPTK
+681 LSK
-695 DEYLQAL
+695 D
-702 YKISMDSDLNNMDD
+702 
-716 STLAHALN
+716 
-724 TLLPQIKMDTA
+724 
-735 KKNLDNLADN
+735 
-745 LTRLQTQASDRQ
+745 LTRLQTDASDMQ
-757 SIMTNKTSKNQKVD
+757 TLMNNKSAFNQKATA
-771 SQDYNALISN
+771 QDYNNLVENGNAQISN
-781 GNNQIKVL
+781 LNQQIK
-789 RDQIKNYQKEIEGIK
+789 DYQDNIRTIRESKGISP
-804 EKGYLDGVT
+804 LT
-813 PGSDEEK
+813 DEDN
-820 EKIKS
+820 EKIKG

-832 AQMSIENMQASQQG
+832 AQMSIENMKASQAG
-846 WIEDIQNLPIT
+846 WLEEIQNLPIT
-857 NVSNLSSALNTAMSE
+857 DVTNLASALSTAIGETNSE
-872 MQSNTGL
+872 TGL
-879 TTDSVKQLQTQ
+879 TSDSVKNLVTQ
-890 FSDLG
+890 FSDLTAQG
-895 NTDISSMFTR
+895 TDINGLFTR
-905 TAKGLKLNTSRVK
+905 SAKGLQLNTDRFQELSKAQNEMVTK
-918 DLMEA
+918 DFASQIADQEKKIYDSNGNIIESEKQKLEELKNLQNEYMA
-923 QDSIVR
+923 QYKNMQEQTSQWQR
-929 QNFGDEIQNLT
+929 AANAESTPNAGDHYKAT
-940 DEISKYQAE
+940 K
-949 LGEGKTNSKL
+949 SKL
-959 QGMKDDLDALL
+959 ESLKEMYDNGETGTDDF
-970 NRRAEYLAKYKDM
+970 K
-983 EDQLSNFQIMQNSKN
+983 
-998 AVNEGDEYTQA
+998 EG
-1009 KSDLE
+1009 
-1014 AAKELYD
+1014 AA
-1021 KGLVG
+1021 
-1026 TEQFKKS
+1026 
-1033 AKYFSQ
+1033 YFSPY
-1039 GGFED
+1039 GFSDE
-1044 SDNFIEN
+1044 DNFIEN
-1051 YNRLKKYYTDDASGP
+1051 YNKWKPYYTDDASGP
-1066 KAFLEDLQSK
+1066 LKFLDLLKSK

-1081 KTLAD
+1081 KTLED
-1086 GSEKWSYSFNDTQ
+1086 GSKQWQMAFTDSADAAKTLGMGEEQFRDYLGRYDDMGAVVTDITSVAEGQANVTEKTNELISAQEKYSELVANGAPQYAIEQQAQVVDDLKNQVND
-1099 EAADQMGMSL
+1099 
-1109 ESFESIIGRLGDY
+1109 
-1122 DFANNFVKSVED
+1122 ANTALDTYVN
-1134 GETQISDLT
+1134 GAT
-1143 DQLITEQKKLS
+1143 D
-1154 KMRADGASEQAIK
+1154 R
-1167 DQEEVINGLEQ
+1167 EVQN
-1178 RITDTKQATSDYIVG
+1178 
-1193 EGDRQI
+1193 
-1199 QSLNEAKQTINDF
+1199 LNTVKQTINDF
-1212 AKLREEALSKGNSD
+1212 AKEYQQVKDDPAQQEYAQGLYDRIQQ
-1226 LAKEY
+1226 LAK
-1231 EDNIRQIAKDKGIK
+1231 DNKIK
-1245 LKIDGFEVDDTA
+1245 LTPEFEVDEDA
-1257 FDQMLHDN
+1257 FNQMLHDK
-1265 GIGTFSSPLTAE
+1265 GIGTFDSPLTAE

-1577 DGTAYNV
+1577 DGTAYNM
-1584 LNMKPLS
+1584 LNLKPLS
-1591 PAHAGGNVAIP
+1591 SAHAGGNVALGK
-1602 NKQRAL
+1602 NETAL
-1608 VNEEEI
+1608 TNEV
-1614 NGHSES
+1614 GTES
-1620 IVRNGVWSLIP
+1620 IVRDGVWSLLP
-1631 GGAHFENLRKGD
+1631 GGPHFENLKKGD
-1643 IIFSAQQTEDLLNHG
+1643 IIFNASQTKDLLEHG
-1658 KTPGHARAY
+1658 KTSSNARAY
-1667 ASGTLS
+1667 ATGSLGCN
-1673 MPAYAGSTGSG
+1673 AYALTGFNFKDTSSKKSSSTKSSG
-1684 GGSFKGGAKKTPSA
+1684 
-1698 NTKTSGNSGGGGNS
+1698 NNNSGGGGNS
-1712 GGRNSG
+1712 GSSGGSG
-1718 GGGGNNNTSPS
+1718 GGSSSSS
-1729 KNWEDPWKNVVDW
+1729 KSWEDPWKNVVDW

-2036 NNTLNAL
+2036 NNTINAL

-2079 ETANSNAELKKSIVD
+2079 ETANSNAELKKFIVD

-2244 DKTKDINALKAQIA
+2244 DKSKDINALKAQIA

-2264 NAAAQAKLAKLKADL
+2264 NAAAKAKLAKLKAEL

-2311 TLDNTLKSLKSNTD
+2311 ALDNTLKSLKSNTD

-2330 INDMLSEVKNSY
+2330 IKDMLSEVKDSY
-2342 KETFDEISKILE
+2342 KETFGEISKILE
-2354 ETGYKTADLFKDLMN
+2354 EMGYQTSKLFKDLMN
-2369 ANTIKNSTNETVNEA
+2369 VNTIKNSTNETVNDA
-2384 KDHPGD
+2384 KNHPGD

-2575 IQKSIKKNQLTKW
+2575 VQKSIKKNQLTKW

>member
-1 MSALTNTLDALIGG
+1 MSLSKIGNLTKAFKTYKSNPLDATGLTT
-15 SGSLKSVNDALVSF
+15 ALSSF
-29 GDSKVAATALAKIGI
+29 GDLNTAAKYLRQVNSDGYLTENIAGSFLHNAYRAHSIIDATA
-44 EKGISDEVLTTML
+44 SYSNTT
-57 QSAYGATTVA
+57 
-67 ASSAGNI
+67 ASSGGLKTL
-74 MSEALSDAKSVAP
+74 LSLNGIKSVG
-87 QASSA
+87 
-92 ISGVSGAFNTAKTA
+92 SGLSTVLGSIA
-106 ASGFLT
+106 
-112 TIKAILPT
+112 PT
-120 LGLFA
+120 LIGMLFTGL
-125 IGTTAV
+125 AV
-131 VAGKF
+131 RLGKIS
-136 AWDHIFTNNAA
+136 WDNFFTNNAA
-147 NKQYSKSV
+147 KSRYKESSEKYST
-155 DKYNDAKSEVNS
+155 AKSELEN
-167 LQSQYDQNQDRIQE
+167 LQSQKASNKERLYELNAKGNLSTSEQQE
-181 LRVKENRSPDENI
+181 RN
-194 ELSNLQ
+194 NLIR
-200 KENQLIIPQK
+200 ENQALDSQTELKKNLVSSTQK
-210 NIKEKVAN
+210 QLALDAKKALEKRSFQGN
-218 TAQHAQAIS
+218 LFGT
-227 SANAL
+227 NAL
-232 NKKSLQKNYNWG
+232 G
-244 EETTG
+244 HTTSA
-249 NTGFLDNIF
+249 
-258 GGGEMRNKIFIS
+258 S
-270 DLDEANEMIYKLNN
+270 DLDYAEQLIQGLNTKKSERQDIVNDTSLSDSKKEAQVTAKDKKITQYETELADLMSSISETAQDLYDDNGN
-284 LKNER
+284 LIDKKNTQKVA
-289 DKIIDNRS
+289 DKINS
-297 KPSDFYFSSYQ
+297 
-308 SEERQL
+308 
-314 KDYDTQ
+314 
-320 ISELES
+320 
-326 NLSDKMSDISGKS
+326 
-339 QKFWDDQ
+339 
-346 GNLLEESTRD
+346 
-356 TAAQTE
+356 
-362 KLFDDYAKA
+362 LFNAYAKA
-371 TGSTDNISDKIN
+371 TDSTDYISDKIDN
-383 NVFALSDYAD
+383 IFAKSDFKDAED
-393 LQDKL
+393 QLI
-398 TEIGKKSGSK
+398 EAGKSGGRDAVKEKIDDISGLSK
-408 GIKNA
+408 ALKNYGVDV
-413 IKDDNTYSNLLSALD
+413 DDLLD
-428 NKNISLEDLTD
+428 D
-439 YIMSIA
+439 IMSQA
-445 DPDAKNIEGIKENL
+445 RPDEKSFDGIKENFADMFG
-459 KDEFSY
+459 KDSDMYKFFDD
-465 NKKLNDFFKDKS
+465 KKQQDVID
-477 DEDIEGFW
+477 FW
-485 DYYQNQG
+485 DYLQNNNL
-492 FDAEEYNWKQ
+492 DPEEYNWKQ

-547 FQSDMSSI
+547 FQTDISNI

-562 KKGTLQSSDLTDL
+562 KSGDMKSSDITDL
-575 IQQYPELA
+575 IQQFPELA
-583 EERYLSFGTLNS
+583 TETDNLQTGLQ
-595 KLNDLAE
+595 KLATD
-602 KRASTAIGKIH
+602 KASNAIGKIR
-613 DSVKDSTIIEK
+613 DAVKDTTDPKELAAADKYVQSILDGINTAGFDMSADNMKKEISNNLAK
-624 NAAKFYINDLLNEFN
+624 NTTNNHIGGAARTATVNRLMSEYGDNE
-639 TSDLKISDG
+639 I
-648 FVKKK
+648 
-653 LKANILKNSD
+653 AMQAILKLSLDPSMANASYDEWKSAIEDTEVQVRLDANDQD
-663 LSEDEASDRVD
+663 LE
-674 RIMKRAN
+674 N
-681 MSISHSKINSSPTK
+681 LSK
-695 DEYLQAL
+695 D
-702 YKISMDSDLNNMDD
+702 
-716 STLAHALN
+716 
-724 TLLPQIKMDTA
+724 
-735 KKNLDNLADN
+735 
-745 LTRLQTQASDRQ
+745 LTRLQTDASDMQ
-757 SIMTNKTSKNQKVD
+757 TLMNNKSAFNQKATA
-771 SQDYNALISN
+771 QDYNNLVENGNAQISN
-781 GNNQIKVL
+781 LNQQIK
-789 RDQIKNYQKEIEGIK
+789 DYQDNIRTIRESKGISP
-804 EKGYLDGVT
+804 LT
-813 PGSDEEK
+813 DEDN
-820 EKIKS
+820 EKIKG

-832 AQMSIENMQASQQG
+832 AQMSIENMKASQAG
-846 WIEDIQNLPIT
+846 WLEEIQNLPIT
-857 NVSNLSSALNTAMSE
+857 DVTNLASALSTAIGETNSE
-872 MQSNTGL
+872 TGL
-879 TTDSVKQLQTQ
+879 TSDSVKNLVTQ
-890 FSDLG
+890 FSDLTAQG
-895 NTDISSMFTR
+895 TDINGLFTR
-905 TAKGLKLNTSRVK
+905 SAKGLQLNTDRFQELSKAQNEMVTK
-918 DLMEA
+918 DFASQIADQEKKIYDSNGNIIESEKQKLEELKNLQNEYMA
-923 QDSIVR
+923 QYKNMQEQTSQWQR
-929 QNFGDEIQNLT
+929 AANAESTPNAGDHYKAT
-940 DEISKYQAE
+940 K
-949 LGEGKTNSKL
+949 SKL
-959 QGMKDDLDALL
+959 ESLKEMYDNGETGTDDF
-970 NRRAEYLAKYKDM
+970 K
-983 EDQLSNFQIMQNSKN
+983 
-998 AVNEGDEYTQA
+998 EG
-1009 KSDLE
+1009 
-1014 AAKELYD
+1014 AA
-1021 KGLVG
+1021 
-1026 TEQFKKS
+1026 
-1033 AKYFSQ
+1033 YFSPY
-1039 GGFED
+1039 GFSDE
-1044 SDNFIEN
+1044 DNFIEN
-1051 YNRLKKYYTDDASGP
+1051 YNKWKPYYTDDASGP
-1066 KAFLEDLQSK
+1066 LKFLDLLKSK

-1081 KTLAD
+1081 KTLED
-1086 GSEKWSYSFNDTQ
+1086 GSKQWQMAFTDSADAAKTLGMGEEQFRDYLGRYDDMGAVVTDITSVAEGQANVTEKTNELISAQEKYSELVANGAPQYAIEQQAQVVDDLKNQVND
-1099 EAADQMGMSL
+1099 
-1109 ESFESIIGRLGDY
+1109 
-1122 DFANNFVKSVED
+1122 ANTALDTYVN
-1134 GETQISDLT
+1134 GAT
-1143 DQLITEQKKLS
+1143 D
-1154 KMRADGASEQAIK
+1154 R
-1167 DQEEVINGLEQ
+1167 EVQN
-1178 RITDTKQATSDYIVG
+1178 
-1193 EGDRQI
+1193 
-1199 QSLNEAKQTINDF
+1199 LNTVKQTINDF
-1212 AKLREEALSKGNSD
+1212 AKEYQRVKDDPAQQEYAQGLYDRIQQ
-1226 LAKEY
+1226 LAK
-1231 EDNIRQIAKDKGIK
+1231 DNKIK
-1245 LKIDGFEVDDTA
+1245 LTPEFEVDEDA
-1257 FDQMLHDN
+1257 FNQMLHDK
-1265 GIGTFSSPLTAE
+1265 GIGTFDSPLTAE

-1324 GIQLGDDAYNV
+1324 GIQLGDGAYNV

-1370 PKVDSSEIEE
+1370 PEVDTSSLEE
-1380 AGEKAEETSADLQ
+1380 AQEEAEETSADLQ

-1455 VTITCDVQNQEQ
+1455 VTITCDVQNQEE

-1494 STEVDS
+1494 SAEVDS

-1540 ALWTPPDKSGTVV
+1540 ASWTPPNKSGIVV

-1577 DGTAYNV
+1577 DGTAYNM
-1584 LNMKPLS
+1584 LNLKPLS
-1591 PAHAGGNVAIP
+1591 SAHAGGNVALGK
-1602 NKQRAL
+1602 NETAL
-1608 VNEEEI
+1608 TNEV
-1614 NGHSES
+1614 GTES
-1620 IVRNGVWSLIP
+1620 IVRDGVWSLLP
-1631 GGAHFENLRKGD
+1631 GGPHFENLKKGD
-1643 IIFSAQQTEDLLNHG
+1643 IIFNASQTKDLLEHG
-1658 KTPGHARAY
+1658 KTSSNARAY
-1667 ASGTLS
+1667 ATGSLGCN
-1673 MPAYAGSTGSG
+1673 AYALTGFNFKDTSSKKSSSTKSSG
-1684 GGSFKGGAKKTPSA
+1684 
-1698 NTKTSGNSGGGGNS
+1698 NNNSGGGGNS
-1712 GGRNSG
+1712 GSSGGSG
-1718 GGGGNNNTSPS
+1718 GGSSSSS
-1729 KNWEDPWKNVVDW
+1729 KSWEDPWKNVVDW

-2036 NNTLNAL
+2036 NNTINAL

-2311 TLDNTLKSLKSNTD
+2311 ALDNTLKSLKSNTN

-2384 KDHPGD
+2384 KNHPGN

-2509 VSSAAAV
+2509 VSSAAAI

-2610 HFKKKGKDVTGAQL
+2610 HFKKKGKDVTGTQL
-2624 VSAAKILGLKYPGNY
+2624 VNAAKILGLKYPGNY

>member
-1 MSALTNTLDALIGG
+1 MSLSKIGNLTKAFKTYKSNPLDATGLTT
-15 SGSLKSVNDALVSF
+15 ALSSF
-29 GDSKVAATALAKIGI
+29 GDLNTAAKYLRQVNSDGYLTENIAGSFLHNAYRAHSIIDATA
-44 EKGISDEVLTTML
+44 SYSNTT
-57 QSAYGATTVA
+57 
-67 ASSAGNI
+67 ASSGGLKTL
-74 MSEALSDAKSVAP
+74 LSLNGIKSVG
-87 QASSA
+87 
-92 ISGVSGAFNTAKTA
+92 SGLSTVLGSIA
-106 ASGFLT
+106 
-112 TIKAILPT
+112 PT
-120 LGLFA
+120 LIGMLFTGL
-125 IGTTAV
+125 AV
-131 VAGKF
+131 RLGKIS
-136 AWDHIFTNNAA
+136 WDNFFTNNAA
-147 NKQYSKSV
+147 KSRYKESSEKYST
-155 DKYNDAKSEVNS
+155 AKSELEN
-167 LQSQYDQNQDRIQE
+167 LQSQKASNKERLYELNAKGNLSTSEQQE
-181 LRVKENRSPDENI
+181 RN
-194 ELSNLQ
+194 NLIR
-200 KENQLIIPQK
+200 ENQALDSQTELKKNLVSSTQK
-210 NIKEKVAN
+210 QLALDAKKALEKRSFQGN
-218 TAQHAQAIS
+218 LFGT
-227 SANAL
+227 NAL
-232 NKKSLQKNYNWG
+232 G
-244 EETTG
+244 HTTSA
-249 NTGFLDNIF
+249 
-258 GGGEMRNKIFIS
+258 S
-270 DLDEANEMIYKLNN
+270 DLDYAKQLIQGLNTKKSERQDIVNDTSLSDSKKEAQVTAKDKKITQYETELADLMSSISETAQDLYDDNGN
-284 LKNER
+284 LIDKKNTQKVA
-289 DKIIDNRS
+289 DKINS
-297 KPSDFYFSSYQ
+297 
-308 SEERQL
+308 
-314 KDYDTQ
+314 
-320 ISELES
+320 
-326 NLSDKMSDISGKS
+326 
-339 QKFWDDQ
+339 
-346 GNLLEESTRD
+346 
-356 TAAQTE
+356 
-362 KLFDDYAKA
+362 LFNAYAKA
-371 TGSTDNISDKIN
+371 TDSTDYISDKIDN
-383 NVFALSDYAD
+383 IFAKSDFKDAED
-393 LQDKL
+393 QLI
-398 TEIGKKSGSK
+398 EAGKSGGRDAVKEKIDDISGLSK
-408 GIKNA
+408 ALKNYGVDV
-413 IKDDNTYSNLLSALD
+413 DDLLD
-428 NKNISLEDLTD
+428 D
-439 YIMSIA
+439 IMSQA
-445 DPDAKNIEGIKENL
+445 RPDEKSFDGIKENFADMFG
-459 KDEFSY
+459 KDSDMYKFFDD
-465 NKKLNDFFKDKS
+465 KKQQDVID
-477 DEDIEGFW
+477 FW
-485 DYYQNQG
+485 DYLQNNNL
-492 FDAEEYNWKQ
+492 DPEEYNWKQ

-547 FQSDMSSI
+547 FQTDISNI

-562 KKGTLQSSDLTDL
+562 KSGDMQSSDLTDL
-575 IQQYPELA
+575 IQQFPELA
-583 EERYLSFGTLNS
+583 TETDNLQTGLQ
-595 KLNDLAE
+595 KLATD
-602 KRASTAIGKIH
+602 KASNAIGKIC
-613 DSVKDSTIIEK
+613 DAVKDTTDPKELAAADKYVQSILDGINTAGFDMSADNMKKEISNNLAK
-624 NAAKFYINDLLNEFN
+624 NTTNNHIGGAARTATVNRLMSEYGDNE
-639 TSDLKISDG
+639 I
-648 FVKKK
+648 
-653 LKANILKNSD
+653 AMQAILKLSLDPSMANASYDEWKSAIEDTEVQVRLDANDQD
-663 LSEDEASDRVD
+663 LE
-674 RIMKRAN
+674 N
-681 MSISHSKINSSPTK
+681 LSK
-695 DEYLQAL
+695 D
-702 YKISMDSDLNNMDD
+702 
-716 STLAHALN
+716 
-724 TLLPQIKMDTA
+724 
-735 KKNLDNLADN
+735 
-745 LTRLQTQASDRQ
+745 LTRLQTDASDMQ
-757 SIMTNKTSKNQKVD
+757 TLMNNKSAFNQKATA
-771 SQDYNALISN
+771 QDYNNLVENGNAQISN
-781 GNNQIKVL
+781 LNKQIK
-789 RDQIKNYQKEIEGIK
+789 DYQDNIRTIRESKGISP
-804 EKGYLDGVT
+804 LT
-813 PGSDEEK
+813 DEDN
-820 EKIKS
+820 EKIKG

-832 AQMSIENMQASQQG
+832 AQMSIENMKASQAG
-846 WIEDIQNLPIT
+846 WLEEIQNLPIT
-857 NVSNLSSALNTAMSE
+857 DVTNLASALSTAIGETNSE
-872 MQSNTGL
+872 TGL
-879 TTDSVKQLQTQ
+879 TSDSVKNLVTQ
-890 FSDLG
+890 FSDLTAQG
-895 NTDISSMFTR
+895 TDINGLFTR
-905 TAKGLKLNTSRVK
+905 SAKGLQLNTDRFQELSKAQNEMVTK
-918 DLMEA
+918 DFASQIADQEKKIYDSNGNIIESEKQKLEELKNLQNEYMA
-923 QDSIVR
+923 QYKNMQEQTSQWQR
-929 QNFGDEIQNLT
+929 AANAESTPNAGDHYKAT
-940 DEISKYQAE
+940 K
-949 LGEGKTNSKL
+949 SKL
-959 QGMKDDLDALL
+959 ESLKEMYDNGETGTDDF
-970 NRRAEYLAKYKDM
+970 K
-983 EDQLSNFQIMQNSKN
+983 
-998 AVNEGDEYTQA
+998 EG
-1009 KSDLE
+1009 
-1014 AAKELYD
+1014 AA
-1021 KGLVG
+1021 
-1026 TEQFKKS
+1026 
-1033 AKYFSQ
+1033 YFSPY
-1039 GGFED
+1039 GFSDE
-1044 SDNFIEN
+1044 DNFIEN
-1051 YNRLKKYYTDDASGP
+1051 YNKWKPYYTDDASGP
-1066 KAFLEDLQSK
+1066 LKFLDLLKSK

-1081 KTLAD
+1081 KTLED
-1086 GSEKWSYSFNDTQ
+1086 GSKQWQMAFTDSADAAKTLGMGEEQFRDYLGRYDDMGAVVTDITSVAEGQANVTEKTNELISAQEKYSELVANGAPQYAIEQQAQVVDDLKNQVND
-1099 EAADQMGMSL
+1099 
-1109 ESFESIIGRLGDY
+1109 
-1122 DFANNFVKSVED
+1122 ANTALDTYVN
-1134 GETQISDLT
+1134 GAT
-1143 DQLITEQKKLS
+1143 D
-1154 KMRADGASEQAIK
+1154 R
-1167 DQEEVINGLEQ
+1167 EVQN
-1178 RITDTKQATSDYIVG
+1178 
-1193 EGDRQI
+1193 
-1199 QSLNEAKQTINDF
+1199 LNTVKQTINDF
-1212 AKLREEALSKGNSD
+1212 AKEYQQVKDDPAQQEYAQGLYDRIQQ
-1226 LAKEY
+1226 LAK
-1231 EDNIRQIAKDKGIK
+1231 DNKIK
-1245 LKIDGFEVDDTA
+1245 LTPEFEVDEDA
-1257 FDQMLHDN
+1257 FNQMLHDK
-1265 GIGTFSSPLTAE
+1265 GIGTFDSPLTAE

-1324 GIQLGDDAYNV
+1324 GIQLGDGAYNV

-1370 PKVDSSEIEE
+1370 PEVDTSSLEE
-1380 AGEKAEETSADLQ
+1380 AQEEAEETSADLQ

-1577 DGTAYNV
+1577 DGTAYNM
-1584 LNMKPLS
+1584 LNLKPLS
-1591 PAHAGGNVAIP
+1591 SAHAGGNVALGK
-1602 NKQRAL
+1602 NETAL
-1608 VNEEEI
+1608 TNEV
-1614 NGHSES
+1614 GTES
-1620 IVRNGVWSLIP
+1620 IVRDGVWSLLP
-1631 GGAHFENLRKGD
+1631 GGPHFENLKKGD
-1643 IIFSAQQTEDLLNHG
+1643 IIFNASQTKDLLEHG
-1658 KTPGHARAY
+1658 KTSSNARAY
-1667 ASGTLS
+1667 ATGSLGCN
-1673 MPAYAGSTGSG
+1673 AYALTGFNFKDTSSKKSSSTKSSG
-1684 GGSFKGGAKKTPSA
+1684 
-1698 NTKTSGNSGGGGNS
+1698 NNNSGGGGNS
-1712 GGRNSG
+1712 GSSGGSG
-1718 GGGGNNNTSPS
+1718 GGSSSSS
-1729 KNWEDPWKNVVDW
+1729 KSWEDPWKNVVDW

-1753 IDLAQSKSEN
+1753 IDLAQSKSEI

-1817 DGTVDI
+1817 DGTIDI

-1854 KSQEKELYQQ
+1854 KAQEKELYQQ

-1889 LNDWASE
+1889 LNELRSE
-1896 AGNSQGVGSGY
+1896 NGSSQDIDSGY
-1907 YQNIIK
+1907 YKDVIA

-1940 KKYGVNSTFY
+1940 KKYGVNSAFY

-2036 NNTLNAL
+2036 NNTINAL

-2079 ETANSNAELKKSIVD
+2079 ETANSNAELKKSIID

-2311 TLDNTLKSLKSNTD
+2311 ALDNTLKSLKSNTD

-2354 ETGYKTADLFKDLMN
+2354 ETGYKTADLFKGLMN

-2384 KDHPGD
+2384 KNHPGN

-2516 TFNVTVRQKNYDK
+2516 IFNVTVRQKNYDK

-2648 NLLKQLQTFGFSK
+2648 NLLKQLQTFGFSN

-2726 AKLNNVPS
+2726 AKLNNIPS

>member
-1 MSALTNTLDALIGG
+1 MSLSKIGNLTKAFKTYKSNPLDATGLTT
-15 SGSLKSVNDALVSF
+15 ALSSF
-29 GDSKVAATALAKIGI
+29 GDLNTAAKYLRQVN
-44 EKGISDEVLTTML
+44 SDGYLTENIAGSFL
-57 QSAYGATTVA
+57 HNAYRAHSIIDATTSYSNTT
-67 ASSAGNI
+67 ASSGGLKTL
-74 MSEALSDAKSVAP
+74 LSLNGIKSVG
-87 QASSA
+87 
-92 ISGVSGAFNTAKTA
+92 SGLSTVLGSIA
-106 ASGFLT
+106 
-112 TIKAILPT
+112 PT
-120 LGLFA
+120 LIGMLFTGL
-125 IGTTAV
+125 AV
-131 VAGKF
+131 RLGKIS
-136 AWDHIFTNNAA
+136 WDNFFTNNAA
-147 NKQYSKSV
+147 KSRYKESSEKYST
-155 DKYNDAKSEVNS
+155 AKSELEN
-167 LQSQYDQNQDRIQE
+167 LQSQKASNKERLYELNAKGNLSTSEQQE
-181 LRVKENRSPDENI
+181 RN
-194 ELSNLQ
+194 NLIR
-200 KENQLIIPQK
+200 ENQALDSQTELKKNLVSSTQK
-210 NIKEKVAN
+210 QLALDAKKALEKRSFQGN
-218 TAQHAQAIS
+218 LFGT
-227 SANAL
+227 NAL
-232 NKKSLQKNYNWG
+232 G
-244 EETTG
+244 HTTSA
-249 NTGFLDNIF
+249 
-258 GGGEMRNKIFIS
+258 S
-270 DLDEANEMIYKLNN
+270 DLDYAEQLIQGLNTKKSERQDIVNDTSLSDSKKEAQVTAKDKKITQYETELADLMSSISETAQDLYDDNGN
-284 LKNER
+284 LIDKKNTQKVA
-289 DKIIDNRS
+289 DKINS
-297 KPSDFYFSSYQ
+297 
-308 SEERQL
+308 
-314 KDYDTQ
+314 
-320 ISELES
+320 
-326 NLSDKMSDISGKS
+326 
-339 QKFWDDQ
+339 
-346 GNLLEESTRD
+346 
-356 TAAQTE
+356 
-362 KLFDDYAKA
+362 LFDAYAKA
-371 TGSTDNISDKIN
+371 TDSTDYISDKIDN
-383 NVFALSDYAD
+383 IFVKSDFKDAE
-393 LQDKL
+393 DKL
-398 TEIGKKSGSK
+398 IEAGKNGGRDAVKDKIDDISGLSKTLKKYGVDIDDVLDDIMSQARPEEKSYNGVMENFADMFGKKSKLYKFFNDKS
-408 GIKNA
+408 
-413 IKDDNTYSNLLSALD
+413 KDDV
-428 NKNISLEDLTD
+428 TD
-439 YIMSIA
+439 
-445 DPDAKNIEGIKENL
+445 
-459 KDEFSY
+459 
-465 NKKLNDFFKDKS
+465 
-477 DEDIEGFW
+477 FW
-485 DYYQNQG
+485 DYLQNNNL
-492 FDAEEYNWKQ
+492 DPKEYNWDKQ
-502 KDLSDNWDDFK
+502 DLSDNWDTFK
-513 ESQKT
+513 ELQKK
-518 AATESATFASKFKNS
+518 AEPESATFASKFKNS

-547 FQSDMSSI
+547 FQTDISNI

-562 KKGTLQSSDLTDL
+562 KSGDMKSSDLTDL
-575 IQQYPELA
+575 IQQFPELA
-583 EERYLSFGTLNS
+583 TETDNLQDGLQ
-595 KLNDLAE
+595 KLATD
-602 KRASTAIGKIH
+602 KASTAIGKIR
-613 DSVKDSTIIEK
+613 DAVKDTTDPKEL
-624 NAAKFYINDLLNEFN
+624 AAADKYVQSILDGIN
-639 TSDLKISDG
+639 TAG
-648 FVKKK
+648 FDMSADDIKKTVRN
-653 LKANILKNSD
+653 NILDNAKSTVAKDSAVSTMNKLMSEYGDNEIAMQAILKLSLDPSMANASYDEWKSAIEDTEVQVRLDANEQD
-663 LSEDEASDRVD
+663 LE
-674 RIMKRAN
+674 N
-681 MSISHSKINSSPTK
+681 LSK
-695 DEYLQAL
+695 D
-702 YKISMDSDLNNMDD
+702 
-716 STLAHALN
+716 
-724 TLLPQIKMDTA
+724 
-735 KKNLDNLADN
+735 
-745 LTRLQTQASDRQ
+745 LTRLQTDASDMQ
-757 SIMTNKTSKNQKVD
+757 TLMNNKSAFNQKATA
-771 SQDYNALISN
+771 QDYNNLVENGNAQISN
-781 GNNQIKVL
+781 LNKQIK
-789 RDQIKNYQKEIEGIK
+789 DYQDNIRTIRESKGISP
-804 EKGYLDGVT
+804 LT
-813 PGSDEEK
+813 DEDN
-820 EKIKS
+820 EKIKG

-832 AQMSIENMQASQQG
+832 AQMSIENMKASQAG
-846 WIEDIQNLPIT
+846 WLEEIQNLPIT
-857 NVSNLSSALNTAMSE
+857 DVTNLASALSTAIGEANSE
-872 MQSNTGL
+872 TGL
-879 TTDSVKQLQTQ
+879 TSDSVKNLVTQ
-890 FSDLG
+890 FSDLTAQG
-895 NTDISSMFTR
+895 TDINGLFTR
-905 TAKGLKLNTSRVK
+905 SAKGLQLNTDRFQELSKAQNEMVTK
-918 DLMEA
+918 DFASQIADQEKKIYDSNGNIIESEKQKLEELKNLQNEYMA
-923 QDSIVR
+923 QYKNMQEQTSQWQR
-929 QNFGDEIQNLT
+929 AANAESTPNAGDHYKAT
-940 DEISKYQAE
+940 K
-949 LGEGKTNSKL
+949 SKL
-959 QGMKDDLDALL
+959 ESLKEMYDNGETGTDDF
-970 NRRAEYLAKYKDM
+970 K
-983 EDQLSNFQIMQNSKN
+983 
-998 AVNEGDEYTQA
+998 EG
-1009 KSDLE
+1009 
-1014 AAKELYD
+1014 AA
-1021 KGLVG
+1021 
-1026 TEQFKKS
+1026 
-1033 AKYFSQ
+1033 YFSPY
-1039 GGFED
+1039 GFSDE
-1044 SDNFIEN
+1044 DNFIEN
-1051 YNRLKKYYTDDASGP
+1051 YNKWKPYYTDDASGP
-1066 KAFLEDLQSK
+1066 LKFLDLLKSK

-1081 KTLAD
+1081 KTLED
-1086 GSEKWSYSFNDTQ
+1086 GSKQWQMAFTDSADAAKTLGMGEEQFRDYLGRYDDMGAVVTDITSVAEGQANVTEKTNELISAQEKYSELVANGAPQYAIEQQAQVVDDLKNQVND
-1099 EAADQMGMSL
+1099 
-1109 ESFESIIGRLGDY
+1109 
-1122 DFANNFVKSVED
+1122 ANTALDTYVN
-1134 GETQISDLT
+1134 GAT
-1143 DQLITEQKKLS
+1143 D
-1154 KMRADGASEQAIK
+1154 R
-1167 DQEEVINGLEQ
+1167 EVQN
-1178 RITDTKQATSDYIVG
+1178 
-1193 EGDRQI
+1193 
-1199 QSLNEAKQTINDF
+1199 LNTVKQTINDF
-1212 AKLREEALSKGNSD
+1212 AKEYQQVKDDPAQQEYAQGLYDRIQQ
-1226 LAKEY
+1226 LAK
-1231 EDNIRQIAKDKGIK
+1231 DNKIK
-1245 LKIDGFEVDDTA
+1245 LTPEFEVDEDA
-1257 FDQMLHDN
+1257 FNQMLHDK
-1265 GIGTFSSPLTAE
+1265 GIGTFDSPLTAE

-1436 EDQVEDL
+1436 EDQVENL

-1577 DGTAYNV
+1577 DGTAYNM
-1584 LNMKPLS
+1584 LNLKPLS
-1591 PAHAGGNVAIP
+1591 SAHAGGNVALGK
-1602 NKQRAL
+1602 NETAL
-1608 VNEEEI
+1608 TNEV
-1614 NGHSES
+1614 GTES
-1620 IVRNGVWSLIP
+1620 IVRDGVWSLLP
-1631 GGAHFENLRKGD
+1631 GGPHFENLKKGD
-1643 IIFSAQQTEDLLNHG
+1643 IIFNASQTKDLLEHG
-1658 KTPGHARAY
+1658 KTSSNARAY
-1667 ASGTLS
+1667 ATGSLGCN
-1673 MPAYAGSTGSG
+1673 AYALTGFNFKDTSSKKSSSTKSSG
-1684 GGSFKGGAKKTPSA
+1684 
-1698 NTKTSGNSGGGGNS
+1698 NNNSGGGGNS
-1712 GGRNSG
+1712 GSSGGSG
-1718 GGGGNNNTSPS
+1718 GGSSSSS
-1729 KNWEDPWKNVVDW
+1729 KSWEDPWKNVVDW

-2036 NNTLNAL
+2036 NNTINAL

-2311 TLDNTLKSLKSNTD
+2311 ALDNTLKSLKSNTD

-2384 KDHPGD
+2384 KNHPGN

-2575 IQKSIKKNQLTKW
+2575 IQKYIKKNQLTKW

-2767 GIMFDDFTKKMSKDW
+2767 GIIFDDFTKKMSKDW

>member
-1 MSALTNTLDALIGG
+1 MSLSKIGNLTKAFKTYKSNPLDATGLTT
-15 SGSLKSVNDALVSF
+15 ALSSF
-29 GDSKVAATALAKIGI
+29 GDLNTAAKYLRQVNSDGYLTENIAGSFLHNAYRAHSIIDATA
-44 EKGISDEVLTTML
+44 SYSNTT
-57 QSAYGATTVA
+57 
-67 ASSAGNI
+67 ASSGGLKTL
-74 MSEALSDAKSVAP
+74 LSLNGIKSVG
-87 QASSA
+87 
-92 ISGVSGAFNTAKTA
+92 SGLSTVLGSIA
-106 ASGFLT
+106 
-112 TIKAILPT
+112 PT
-120 LGLFA
+120 LIGMLFTGL
-125 IGTTAV
+125 AV
-131 VAGKF
+131 RLGKIS
-136 AWDHIFTNNAA
+136 WDNFFTNNAA
-147 NKQYSKSV
+147 KSRYKESSEKYST
-155 DKYNDAKSEVNS
+155 AKSELEN
-167 LQSQYDQNQDRIQE
+167 LQSQKASNKERLYELNAKGNLSTSEQQE
-181 LRVKENRSPDENI
+181 RN
-194 ELSNLQ
+194 NLIR
-200 KENQLIIPQK
+200 ENQALDSQTELKKNLVSSTQK
-210 NIKEKVAN
+210 QLALDAKKALEKRSFQGN
-218 TAQHAQAIS
+218 LFGT
-227 SANAL
+227 NAL
-232 NKKSLQKNYNWG
+232 G
-244 EETTG
+244 HTTSA
-249 NTGFLDNIF
+249 
-258 GGGEMRNKIFIS
+258 S
-270 DLDEANEMIYKLNN
+270 DLDYAEQLIQGLNTKKSERQDIVNDTSLSDSKKEAQVTAKDKKITQYETELADLMSSISETAQDLYDDNGN
-284 LKNER
+284 LIDKKNTQKVA
-289 DKIIDNRS
+289 DKINS
-297 KPSDFYFSSYQ
+297 
-308 SEERQL
+308 
-314 KDYDTQ
+314 
-320 ISELES
+320 
-326 NLSDKMSDISGKS
+326 
-339 QKFWDDQ
+339 
-346 GNLLEESTRD
+346 
-356 TAAQTE
+356 
-362 KLFDDYAKA
+362 LFNAYAKA
-371 TGSTDNISDKIN
+371 TDSTDYISDKIDN
-383 NVFALSDYAD
+383 IFAKSDFKDAED
-393 LQDKL
+393 QLI
-398 TEIGKKSGSK
+398 EAGKSGGRDAVKEKIDDISGLSK
-408 GIKNA
+408 ALKNYGVDV
-413 IKDDNTYSNLLSALD
+413 DDLLD
-428 NKNISLEDLTD
+428 D
-439 YIMSIA
+439 IMSQA
-445 DPDAKNIEGIKENL
+445 RPDEKSFDGIKENFADMFG
-459 KDEFSY
+459 KDSDMYKFFDD
-465 NKKLNDFFKDKS
+465 KKQQDVID
-477 DEDIEGFW
+477 FW
-485 DYYQNQG
+485 DYLQNNNL
-492 FDAEEYNWKQ
+492 DPEEYNWKQ

-547 FQSDMSSI
+547 FQTDISNI

-562 KKGTLQSSDLTDL
+562 KSGDMKSSDITDL
-575 IQQYPELA
+575 IQQFPELA
-583 EERYLSFGTLNS
+583 TETDNLQTGLQ
-595 KLNDLAE
+595 KLATD
-602 KRASTAIGKIH
+602 KASNAIGKIR
-613 DSVKDSTIIEK
+613 DAVKDTTDPKELAAADKYVQSILDGINTAGFDMSADNMKKEISNNLAK
-624 NAAKFYINDLLNEFN
+624 NTTNNHIGGAARTATVNRLMSEYGDNE
-639 TSDLKISDG
+639 I
-648 FVKKK
+648 
-653 LKANILKNSD
+653 AMQAILKLSLDPSMANASYDEWKSAIEDTEVQVRLDANDQD
-663 LSEDEASDRVD
+663 LE
-674 RIMKRAN
+674 N
-681 MSISHSKINSSPTK
+681 LSK
-695 DEYLQAL
+695 D
-702 YKISMDSDLNNMDD
+702 
-716 STLAHALN
+716 
-724 TLLPQIKMDTA
+724 
-735 KKNLDNLADN
+735 
-745 LTRLQTQASDRQ
+745 LTRLQTDASDMQ
-757 SIMTNKTSKNQKVD
+757 TLMNNKSAFNQKATA
-771 SQDYNALISN
+771 QDYNNLVENGNAQISN
-781 GNNQIKVL
+781 LNQQIK
-789 RDQIKNYQKEIEGIK
+789 DYQDNIRTIRESKGISP
-804 EKGYLDGVT
+804 LT
-813 PGSDEEK
+813 DEDN
-820 EKIKS
+820 EKIKG

-832 AQMSIENMQASQQG
+832 AQMSIENMKASQAG
-846 WIEDIQNLPIT
+846 WLEEIQNLPIT
-857 NVSNLSSALNTAMSE
+857 DVTNLASALSTAIGETNSE
-872 MQSNTGL
+872 TGL
-879 TTDSVKQLQTQ
+879 TSDSVKNLVTQ
-890 FSDLG
+890 FSDLTAQG
-895 NTDISSMFTR
+895 TDINGLFTR
-905 TAKGLKLNTSRVK
+905 SAKGLQLNTDRFQELSKAQNEMVTK
-918 DLMEA
+918 DFASQIADQEKKIYDSNGNIIESEKQKLEELKNLQNEYMA
-923 QDSIVR
+923 QYKNMQEQTSQWQR
-929 QNFGDEIQNLT
+929 AANAESTPNAGDHYKAT
-940 DEISKYQAE
+940 K
-949 LGEGKTNSKL
+949 SKL
-959 QGMKDDLDALL
+959 ESLKEMYDNGETGTDDF
-970 NRRAEYLAKYKDM
+970 K
-983 EDQLSNFQIMQNSKN
+983 
-998 AVNEGDEYTQA
+998 EG
-1009 KSDLE
+1009 
-1014 AAKELYD
+1014 AA
-1021 KGLVG
+1021 
-1026 TEQFKKS
+1026 
-1033 AKYFSQ
+1033 YFSPY
-1039 GGFED
+1039 GFSDE
-1044 SDNFIEN
+1044 DNFIEN
-1051 YNRLKKYYTDDASGP
+1051 YNKWKPYYTDDASGP
-1066 KAFLEDLQSK
+1066 LKFLDLLKSK

-1081 KTLAD
+1081 KTLED
-1086 GSEKWSYSFNDTQ
+1086 GSKQWQMAFTDSADAAKTLGMGEEQFRDYLGRYDDMGAVVTDITSVAEGQANVTEKTNELISAQEKYSELVANGAPQYAIEQQAQVVDDLKNQVND
-1099 EAADQMGMSL
+1099 
-1109 ESFESIIGRLGDY
+1109 
-1122 DFANNFVKSVED
+1122 ANTALDTYVN
-1134 GETQISDLT
+1134 GAT
-1143 DQLITEQKKLS
+1143 D
-1154 KMRADGASEQAIK
+1154 R
-1167 DQEEVINGLEQ
+1167 EVQN
-1178 RITDTKQATSDYIVG
+1178 
-1193 EGDRQI
+1193 
-1199 QSLNEAKQTINDF
+1199 LNTVKQTINDF
-1212 AKLREEALSKGNSD
+1212 AKEYQRVKDDPAQQEYAQGLYDRIQQ
-1226 LAKEY
+1226 LAK
-1231 EDNIRQIAKDKGIK
+1231 DNKIK
-1245 LKIDGFEVDDTA
+1245 LTPEFEVDEDA
-1257 FDQMLHDN
+1257 FNQMLHDK
-1265 GIGTFSSPLTAE
+1265 GIGTFDSPLTAE

-1324 GIQLGDDAYNV
+1324 GIQLGDGAYNV

-1370 PKVDSSEIEE
+1370 PEVDTSSLEE
-1380 AGEKAEETSADLQ
+1380 AQEEAEETSADLQ

-1455 VTITCDVQNQEQ
+1455 VTITCDVQNQEE

-1494 STEVDS
+1494 SAEVDS

-1540 ALWTPPDKSGTVV
+1540 ASWTPPNKSGIVV

-1577 DGTAYNV
+1577 DGTAYNM
-1584 LNMKPLS
+1584 LNLKPLS
-1591 PAHAGGNVAIP
+1591 SAHAGGNVALGK
-1602 NKQRAL
+1602 NETAL
-1608 VNEEEI
+1608 TNEV
-1614 NGHSES
+1614 GTES
-1620 IVRNGVWSLIP
+1620 IVRDGVWSLLP
-1631 GGAHFENLRKGD
+1631 GGPHFENLKKGD
-1643 IIFSAQQTEDLLNHG
+1643 IIFNASQTKDLLEHV
-1658 KTPGHARAY
+1658 KTSSNARAY
-1667 ASGTLS
+1667 ATGSLGCN
-1673 MPAYAGSTGSG
+1673 AYALTGFNFKDTSSKKSSSTKSSG
-1684 GGSFKGGAKKTPSA
+1684 
-1698 NTKTSGNSGGGGNS
+1698 NNNSGGGGNS
-1712 GGRNSG
+1712 GSSGGSG
-1718 GGGGNNNTSPS
+1718 GGSSSSS
-1729 KNWEDPWKNVVDW
+1729 KSWEDPWKNVVDW

-2036 NNTLNAL
+2036 NNTINAL

-2311 TLDNTLKSLKSNTD
+2311 ALDNTLKSLKSNTD

-2384 KDHPGD
+2384 KNHPGN

-2509 VSSAAAV
+2509 VSSAAAI

-2610 HFKKKGKDVTGAQL
+2610 HFKKKGKDVTGTQL
-2624 VSAAKILGLKYPGNY
+2624 VNAAKILGLKYPGNY

>member
-428 NKNISLEDLTD
+428 NKNISLENLTD

-547 FQSDMSSI
+547 FQTDISNI

-562 KKGTLQSSDLTDL
+562 KSGDMKSSDITDL
-575 IQQYPELA
+575 IQQFPELA
-583 EERYLSFGTLNS
+583 TETDNLQTGLQ
-595 KLNDLAE
+595 KLATD
-602 KRASTAIGKIH
+602 KASNAIGKIR
-613 DSVKDSTIIEK
+613 DAVKDTTDPKELAAADKYVQSILDGINTAGFDMSADNMKKEISNNLAK
-624 NAAKFYINDLLNEFN
+624 NTTNNHIGGAARTATVNRLMSEYGDNE
-639 TSDLKISDG
+639 I
-648 FVKKK
+648 
-653 LKANILKNSD
+653 AMQAILKLSLDPSMANASYDEWKSAIEDTEVQVRLDANDQD
-663 LSEDEASDRVD
+663 LE
-674 RIMKRAN
+674 N
-681 MSISHSKINSSPTK
+681 LSK
-695 DEYLQAL
+695 D
-702 YKISMDSDLNNMDD
+702 
-716 STLAHALN
+716 
-724 TLLPQIKMDTA
+724 
-735 KKNLDNLADN
+735 
-745 LTRLQTQASDRQ
+745 LTRLQTDASDMQ
-757 SIMTNKTSKNQKVD
+757 TLMNNKSAFNQKATA
-771 SQDYNALISN
+771 QDYNNLVENGNAQISN
-781 GNNQIKVL
+781 LNQQIK
-789 RDQIKNYQKEIEGIK
+789 DYQDNIRTIRESKGISP
-804 EKGYLDGVT
+804 LT
-813 PGSDEEK
+813 DEDN
-820 EKIKS
+820 EKIKG

-832 AQMSIENMQASQQG
+832 AQMSIENMKASQAG
-846 WIEDIQNLPIT
+846 WLEEIQNLPIT
-857 NVSNLSSALNTAMSE
+857 DVTNLASALSTAIGETNSE
-872 MQSNTGL
+872 TGL
-879 TTDSVKQLQTQ
+879 TSDSVKNLVTQ
-890 FSDLG
+890 FSDLTAQG
-895 NTDISSMFTR
+895 TDINGLFTR
-905 TAKGLKLNTSRVK
+905 SAKGLQLNTDRFQELSKAQNEMVTK
-918 DLMEA
+918 DFASQIADQEKKIYDSNGNIIESEKQKLEELKNLQNEYMA
-923 QDSIVR
+923 QYKNMQEQTSQWQR
-929 QNFGDEIQNLT
+929 AANAESTPNAGDHYKAT
-940 DEISKYQAE
+940 K
-949 LGEGKTNSKL
+949 SKL
-959 QGMKDDLDALL
+959 ESLKEMYDNGETGTDDF
-970 NRRAEYLAKYKDM
+970 K
-983 EDQLSNFQIMQNSKN
+983 
-998 AVNEGDEYTQA
+998 EG
-1009 KSDLE
+1009 
-1014 AAKELYD
+1014 AA
-1021 KGLVG
+1021 
-1026 TEQFKKS
+1026 
-1033 AKYFSQ
+1033 YFSPY
-1039 GGFED
+1039 GFSDE
-1044 SDNFIEN
+1044 DNFIEN
-1051 YNRLKKYYTDDASGP
+1051 YNKWKPYYTDDASGP
-1066 KAFLEDLQSK
+1066 LKFLDLLKSK

-1081 KTLAD
+1081 KTLED
-1086 GSEKWSYSFNDTQ
+1086 GSKQWQMAFTDSADAAKTLGMGEEQFRDYLGRYDDMGAVVTDITSVAEGQANVTEKTNELISAQEKYSELVANGAPQYAIEQQAQVVDDLKNQVND
-1099 EAADQMGMSL
+1099 
-1109 ESFESIIGRLGDY
+1109 
-1122 DFANNFVKSVED
+1122 ANTALDTYVN
-1134 GETQISDLT
+1134 GAT
-1143 DQLITEQKKLS
+1143 D
-1154 KMRADGASEQAIK
+1154 R
-1167 DQEEVINGLEQ
+1167 EVQN
-1178 RITDTKQATSDYIVG
+1178 
-1193 EGDRQI
+1193 
-1199 QSLNEAKQTINDF
+1199 LNTVKQTINDF
-1212 AKLREEALSKGNSD
+1212 AKEYQRVKDDPAQQEYAQGLYDRIQQ
-1226 LAKEY
+1226 LAK
-1231 EDNIRQIAKDKGIK
+1231 DNKIK
-1245 LKIDGFEVDDTA
+1245 LTPEFEVDEDA
-1257 FDQMLHDN
+1257 FNQMLHDK
-1265 GIGTFSSPLTAE
+1265 GIGTFDSPLTAE

-1324 GIQLGDDAYNV
+1324 GIQLGDGAYNV

-1370 PKVDSSEIEE
+1370 PEVDTSSLEE
-1380 AGEKAEETSADLQ
+1380 AQEEAEETSADLQ

-1455 VTITCDVQNQEQ
+1455 VTITCDVQNQEE

-1494 STEVDS
+1494 SAEVDS

-1540 ALWTPPDKSGTVV
+1540 ASWTPPNKSGIVV

-1577 DGTAYNV
+1577 DGTAYNM
-1584 LNMKPLS
+1584 LNLKPLS
-1591 PAHAGGNVAIP
+1591 SAHAGGNVALGK
-1602 NKQRAL
+1602 NETAL
-1608 VNEEEI
+1608 TNEV
-1614 NGHSES
+1614 GTES
-1620 IVRNGVWSLIP
+1620 IVRDGVWSLLP
-1631 GGAHFENLRKGD
+1631 GGPHFENLKKGD
-1643 IIFSAQQTEDLLNHG
+1643 IIFNASQTKDLLEHG
-1658 KTPGHARAY
+1658 KTSSNARAY
-1667 ASGTLS
+1667 ATGSLGCN
-1673 MPAYAGSTGSG
+1673 AYALTGFNFKDTSSKKSSSTKSSG
-1684 GGSFKGGAKKTPSA
+1684 
-1698 NTKTSGNSGGGGNS
+1698 NNNSGGGGNS
-1712 GGRNSG
+1712 GSSGGSG
-1718 GGGGNNNTSPS
+1718 GGSSSSS
-1729 KNWEDPWKNVVDW
+1729 KSWEDPWKNVVDW

-2036 NNTLNAL
+2036 NNTINAL

-2133 TDSGLANISLINK
+2133 TDTGLANISLINK
-2146 EMDAYKQEIADCTAE
+2146 EMDAYKQKISDCTAE
-2161 LEDLEKL
+2161 LDLLEKL
-2168 KKSGTIT
+2168 KKNGMVT
-2175 ADQYKERSEN
+2175 ADEYKERSEN
-2185 AMNRIQQASKS
+2185 ALNQIQQTSKS
-2196 LYSSQQS
+2196 LYSSQQN

-2244 DKTKDINALKAQIA
+2244 DKTKDINALKAQIV

-2311 TLDNTLKSLKSNTD
+2311 ALDNTLKSLKSNTD

-2330 INDMLSEVKNSY
+2330 IKDMLSEVKNSY

-2384 KDHPGD
+2384 KNHPGN

-2661 GGVVRNLIPADMG
+2661 GGVVCNLIPADMG

>member
-1 MSALTNTLDALIGG
+1 MSLSKIGNLTKAFKTYKSNPLDATGLTT
-15 SGSLKSVNDALVSF
+15 ALSSF
-29 GDSKVAATALAKIGI
+29 GDLNTAAKYLRQVNSDGYLTENIAGSFLHNAYRAHSIIDATA
-44 EKGISDEVLTTML
+44 SYSNTT
-57 QSAYGATTVA
+57 
-67 ASSAGNI
+67 ASSGGLKTL
-74 MSEALSDAKSVAP
+74 LSLNGIKSVG
-87 QASSA
+87 
-92 ISGVSGAFNTAKTA
+92 SGLSTVLGSIA
-106 ASGFLT
+106 
-112 TIKAILPT
+112 PT
-120 LGLFA
+120 LIGMLFTGL
-125 IGTTAV
+125 AV
-131 VAGKF
+131 RLGKIS
-136 AWDHIFTNNAA
+136 WDNFFTNNAA
-147 NKQYSKSV
+147 KSRYKESSEKYST
-155 DKYNDAKSEVNS
+155 AKSELEN
-167 LQSQYDQNQDRIQE
+167 LQSQKASNKERLYELNAKGNLSTSEQQE
-181 LRVKENRSPDENI
+181 RN
-194 ELSNLQ
+194 NLIR
-200 KENQLIIPQK
+200 ENQALDSQTELKKNLVSSTQK
-210 NIKEKVAN
+210 QLALDAKKALEKRSFQGN
-218 TAQHAQAIS
+218 LFGT
-227 SANAL
+227 NAL
-232 NKKSLQKNYNWG
+232 G
-244 EETTG
+244 HTTSA
-249 NTGFLDNIF
+249 
-258 GGGEMRNKIFIS
+258 S
-270 DLDEANEMIYKLNN
+270 DLDYAEQLIQGLNTKKSERQDIVNDTSLSDSKKEAQVTAKDKKITQYETELADLMSSISETAQDLYDDNGN
-284 LKNER
+284 LIDKKNTQKVA
-289 DKIIDNRS
+289 DKINS
-297 KPSDFYFSSYQ
+297 
-308 SEERQL
+308 
-314 KDYDTQ
+314 
-320 ISELES
+320 
-326 NLSDKMSDISGKS
+326 
-339 QKFWDDQ
+339 
-346 GNLLEESTRD
+346 
-356 TAAQTE
+356 
-362 KLFDDYAKA
+362 LFNAYAKA
-371 TGSTDNISDKIN
+371 TDSTDYISDKIDN
-383 NVFALSDYAD
+383 IFAKSDFKDAED
-393 LQDKL
+393 QLI
-398 TEIGKKSGSK
+398 EAGKSGGRDAVKEKIDDISGLSK
-408 GIKNA
+408 ALKNYGVDV
-413 IKDDNTYSNLLSALD
+413 DDLLD
-428 NKNISLEDLTD
+428 D
-439 YIMSIA
+439 IMSQA
-445 DPDAKNIEGIKENL
+445 RPDEKSFDGIKENFADMFG
-459 KDEFSY
+459 KDSDMYKFFDD
-465 NKKLNDFFKDKS
+465 KKQQDVID
-477 DEDIEGFW
+477 FW
-485 DYYQNQG
+485 DYLQNNNL
-492 FDAEEYNWKQ
+492 DPEEYNWKQ

-547 FQSDMSSI
+547 FQTDISNI

-562 KKGTLQSSDLTDL
+562 KSGDMKSSDITDL
-575 IQQYPELA
+575 IQQFPELA
-583 EERYLSFGTLNS
+583 TETDNLQTGLQ
-595 KLNDLAE
+595 KLATD
-602 KRASTAIGKIH
+602 KASNAIGKIR
-613 DSVKDSTIIEK
+613 DAVKDTTDPKELAAADKYVQSILDGINTAGFDMSADNMKKEISNNLAK
-624 NAAKFYINDLLNEFN
+624 NTTNNHIGGAARTAIVNRLMSEYGDNE
-639 TSDLKISDG
+639 I
-648 FVKKK
+648 
-653 LKANILKNSD
+653 AMQAILKLSLDPSMANASYDEWKSAIEDTEVQVRLDANDQD
-663 LSEDEASDRVD
+663 LE
-674 RIMKRAN
+674 N
-681 MSISHSKINSSPTK
+681 LSK
-695 DEYLQAL
+695 D
-702 YKISMDSDLNNMDD
+702 
-716 STLAHALN
+716 
-724 TLLPQIKMDTA
+724 
-735 KKNLDNLADN
+735 
-745 LTRLQTQASDRQ
+745 LTRLQTDASDMQ
-757 SIMTNKTSKNQKVD
+757 TLMNNKSAFNQKATA
-771 SQDYNALISN
+771 QDYNNLVENGNAQISN
-781 GNNQIKVL
+781 LNKQIK
-789 RDQIKNYQKEIEGIK
+789 DYQDNIRTIRESKGISP
-804 EKGYLDGVT
+804 LT
-813 PGSDEEK
+813 DEDN
-820 EKIKS
+820 EKIKG

-832 AQMSIENMQASQQG
+832 AQMSIENMKASQAG
-846 WIEDIQNLPIT
+846 WLEEIQNLPIT
-857 NVSNLSSALNTAMSE
+857 DVTNLASALSTAIGETNSE
-872 MQSNTGL
+872 TGL
-879 TTDSVKQLQTQ
+879 TSDSVKNLVTQ
-890 FSDLG
+890 FSDLTAQG
-895 NTDISSMFTR
+895 TDINGLFTR
-905 TAKGLKLNTSRVK
+905 SAKGLQLNTDRFQELSKAQNEMVTK
-918 DLMEA
+918 DFASQIADQEKKIYDSNGNIIESEKQKLEELKNLQNEYMA
-923 QDSIVR
+923 QYKNMQEQTSQWQR
-929 QNFGDEIQNLT
+929 AANAESTPNAGDHYKAT
-940 DEISKYQAE
+940 K
-949 LGEGKTNSKL
+949 SKL
-959 QGMKDDLDALL
+959 ESLKEMYDNGETGTDDF
-970 NRRAEYLAKYKDM
+970 K
-983 EDQLSNFQIMQNSKN
+983 
-998 AVNEGDEYTQA
+998 EG
-1009 KSDLE
+1009 
-1014 AAKELYD
+1014 AA
-1021 KGLVG
+1021 
-1026 TEQFKKS
+1026 
-1033 AKYFSQ
+1033 YFSPY
-1039 GGFED
+1039 GFSDE
-1044 SDNFIEN
+1044 DNFIEN
-1051 YNRLKKYYTDDASGP
+1051 YNKWKPYYTDDASGP
-1066 KAFLEDLQSK
+1066 LKFLDLLKSK

-1081 KTLAD
+1081 KTLED
-1086 GSEKWSYSFNDTQ
+1086 GSKQWQMAFTDSADAAKTLGMGEEQFRDYLGRYDDMGAVVTDITSVAEGQANVTEKTNELISAQEKYSELVANGAPQYAIEQQAQVVDDLKNQVND
-1099 EAADQMGMSL
+1099 
-1109 ESFESIIGRLGDY
+1109 
-1122 DFANNFVKSVED
+1122 ANTALDTYVN
-1134 GETQISDLT
+1134 GAT
-1143 DQLITEQKKLS
+1143 D
-1154 KMRADGASEQAIK
+1154 R
-1167 DQEEVINGLEQ
+1167 EVQN
-1178 RITDTKQATSDYIVG
+1178 
-1193 EGDRQI
+1193 
-1199 QSLNEAKQTINDF
+1199 LNTVKQTINDF
-1212 AKLREEALSKGNSD
+1212 AKEYQQVKDDPAQQEYAQGLYDRIQQ
-1226 LAKEY
+1226 LAK
-1231 EDNIRQIAKDKGIK
+1231 DNKIK
-1245 LKIDGFEVDDTA
+1245 LTPEFEVDEDA
-1257 FDQMLHDN
+1257 FNQMLHDK
-1265 GIGTFSSPLTAE
+1265 GIGTFDSPLTAE

-1324 GIQLGDDAYNV
+1324 GIQLGDGAYNV

-1370 PKVDSSEIEE
+1370 PEVDTSSLEE
-1380 AGEKAEETSADLQ
+1380 AQEEAEETSADLQ

-1455 VTITCDVQNQEQ
+1455 VTITCDVQNQEE

-1494 STEVDS
+1494 SAEVDS

-1540 ALWTPPDKSGTVV
+1540 ASWTPPNKSGIVV

-1577 DGTAYNV
+1577 DGTAYNM
-1584 LNMKPLS
+1584 LNLKPLS
-1591 PAHAGGNVAIP
+1591 SAHAGGNVALGK
-1602 NKQRAL
+1602 NETAL
-1608 VNEEEI
+1608 TNEV
-1614 NGHSES
+1614 GTES
-1620 IVRNGVWSLIP
+1620 IVRDGVWSLLP
-1631 GGAHFENLRKGD
+1631 GGPHFENLKKGD
-1643 IIFSAQQTEDLLNHG
+1643 IIFNASQTKDLLEHG
-1658 KTPGHARAY
+1658 KTSSNARAY
-1667 ASGTLS
+1667 ATGSLGCN
-1673 MPAYAGSTGSG
+1673 AYALTGFNFKDTSSKKSSSTKSSG
-1684 GGSFKGGAKKTPSA
+1684 
-1698 NTKTSGNSGGGGNS
+1698 NNNSGGGGNS
-1712 GGRNSG
+1712 GSSGGSG
-1718 GGGGNNNTSPS
+1718 GGSSSSS
-1729 KNWEDPWKNVVDW
+1729 KSWEDPWKNVVDW

-2036 NNTLNAL
+2036 NNTINAL

-2133 TDSGLANISLINK
+2133 TDTGLANISLINK
-2146 EMDAYKQEIADCTAE
+2146 EMDAYKQKISDCTAE
-2161 LEDLEKL
+2161 LDLLEKL
-2168 KKSGTIT
+2168 KKNGMVT
-2175 ADQYKERSEN
+2175 ADEYKERSEN
-2185 AMNRIQQASKS
+2185 ALNQIQQTSKS
-2196 LYSSQQS
+2196 LYSSQQN

-2311 TLDNTLKSLKSNTD
+2311 ALDNTLKSLKSNTD

-2342 KETFDEISKILE
+2342 KETFDEISKILD

-2384 KDHPGD
+2384 KNHPGN

>member
-1 MSALTNTLDALIGG
+1 MSLSKIGNLTKAFKTYKSNPLDATGLTT
-15 SGSLKSVNDALVSF
+15 ALSSF
-29 GDSKVAATALAKIGI
+29 GDLNTAAKYLRQVNSDGYLTENIAGSFLHNAYRAHSIIDATA
-44 EKGISDEVLTTML
+44 SYSNTT
-57 QSAYGATTVA
+57 
-67 ASSAGNI
+67 ASSGGLKTL
-74 MSEALSDAKSVAP
+74 LSLNGIKSVG
-87 QASSA
+87 
-92 ISGVSGAFNTAKTA
+92 SGLSTVLGSIA
-106 ASGFLT
+106 
-112 TIKAILPT
+112 PT
-120 LGLFA
+120 LIGMLFTGL
-125 IGTTAV
+125 AV
-131 VAGKF
+131 RLGKIS
-136 AWDHIFTNNAA
+136 WDNFFTNNAA
-147 NKQYSKSV
+147 KSRYKESSEKYST
-155 DKYNDAKSEVNS
+155 AKSELEN
-167 LQSQYDQNQDRIQE
+167 LQSQKASNKERLYELNAKGNLSTSEQQE
-181 LRVKENRSPDENI
+181 RN
-194 ELSNLQ
+194 NLIR
-200 KENQLIIPQK
+200 ENQALDSQTELKKNLVSSTQK
-210 NIKEKVAN
+210 QLALDAKKALEKRSFQGN
-218 TAQHAQAIS
+218 LFGT
-227 SANAL
+227 NAL
-232 NKKSLQKNYNWG
+232 G
-244 EETTG
+244 HTTSA
-249 NTGFLDNIF
+249 
-258 GGGEMRNKIFIS
+258 S
-270 DLDEANEMIYKLNN
+270 DLDYAEQLIQGLNTKKSERQDIVNDTSLSDSKKEAQVTAKDKKITQYETELADLMSSISETAQDLYDDNGN
-284 LKNER
+284 LIDKKNTQKVA
-289 DKIIDNRS
+289 DKINS
-297 KPSDFYFSSYQ
+297 
-308 SEERQL
+308 
-314 KDYDTQ
+314 
-320 ISELES
+320 
-326 NLSDKMSDISGKS
+326 
-339 QKFWDDQ
+339 
-346 GNLLEESTRD
+346 
-356 TAAQTE
+356 
-362 KLFDDYAKA
+362 LFNAYAKA
-371 TGSTDNISDKIN
+371 TDSTDYISDKIDN
-383 NVFALSDYAD
+383 IFAKSDFKDAED
-393 LQDKL
+393 QLI
-398 TEIGKKSGSK
+398 EAGKSGGRDAVKEKIDDISGLSK
-408 GIKNA
+408 ALKNYGVDV
-413 IKDDNTYSNLLSALD
+413 DDLLD
-428 NKNISLEDLTD
+428 D
-439 YIMSIA
+439 IMSQA
-445 DPDAKNIEGIKENL
+445 RPDEKSFDGIKENFADMFG
-459 KDEFSY
+459 KDSDMYKFFDD
-465 NKKLNDFFKDKS
+465 KKQQDVID
-477 DEDIEGFW
+477 FW
-485 DYYQNQG
+485 DYLQNNNL
-492 FDAEEYNWKQ
+492 DPEEYNWKQ

-547 FQSDMSSI
+547 FQTDISNI

-562 KKGTLQSSDLTDL
+562 KSGDMQSSDLTDL
-575 IQQYPELA
+575 IQQFPELA
-583 EERYLSFGTLNS
+583 ERRYLSFGTLNS

-602 KRASTAIGKIH
+602 ERASTAIGKIH
-613 DSVKDSTIIEK
+613 DSVKDSAIIEK

-639 TSDLKISDG
+639 TSDLKISDN

-724 TLLPQIKMDTA
+724 TLLPQIKIDTA

-872 MQSNTGL
+872 MQSDTGL

-1134 GETQISDLT
+1134 GEAQISDLT

-1178 RITDTKQATSDYIVG
+1178 RITDTKQATSDYIAG

-1313 ALKQYTAADLE
+1313 TLKQYTATDLE
-1324 GIQLGDDAYNV
+1324 GIKLGDGAYNV
-1335 EGMEQAEDALQNLAD
+1335 KGMEQAEDALQNLAD
-1350 QAGLTKDQ
+1350 QAGLTKNQ

-1370 PKVDSSEIEE
+1370 PEVDSSEIEE
-1380 AGEKAEETSADLQ
+1380 AGEKAEETHTVLENMDGSTTTLNADLSNADGVEEFISECQ
-1393 NLSGSTYTI
+1393 NMPTGVSTTI
-1402 EANLSTS
+1402 
-1409 GGTDDLKNSLASI
+1409 
-1422 PQGTTATVDVSVTG
+1422 TADVSG
-1436 EDQVEDL
+1436 EDQVSGLVQGIEELPKDQSY
-1443 TSAMESV
+1443 TFSIQVDSNNTAQQIDAAVSEINKTRSADAQIV
-1450 PDNTP
+1450 AN
-1455 VTITCDVQNQEQ
+1455 VTVKD
-1467 LDAIN
+1467 D
-1472 AKADELNGQN
+1472 D
-1482 KQITVN
+1482 VN
-1488 ATIKKD
+1488 A
-1494 STEVDS
+1494 

-1508 KAKYTVEDSD
+1508 KAKYTVEDSN
-1518 VQAYKPPD
+1518 VKAYNPPD

-1540 ALWTPPDKSGTVV
+1540 ALWTPPEKSGTVV
-1553 YHAKVEGAPKG
+1553 YHAKVEGAPSGTK
-1564 ASASGTMTSIAHA
+1564 ASGTMTSIAHA
-1577 DGTAYNV
+1577 NGTAYNV

-1591 PAHAGGNVAIP
+1591 PAHAGGNVAIQS
-1602 NKQRAL
+1602 KQRAL

-1673 MPAYAGSTGSG
+1673 IPAYAGSTGSG

-1698 NTKTSGNSGGGGNS
+1698 NTKTSGGNSSGGGNS
-1712 GGRNSG
+1712 GSSGGSG
-1718 GGGGNNNTSPS
+1718 GGSSSSS
-1729 KNWEDPWKNVVDW
+1729 KSWEDPWKNVVDW

-2036 NNTLNAL
+2036 NNTINAL

-2133 TDSGLANISLINK
+2133 TDTGLANISLINK
-2146 EMDAYKQEIADCTAE
+2146 EMDAYKQKISDCTAE
-2161 LEDLEKL
+2161 LDLLEKL
-2168 KKSGTIT
+2168 KKNGMVT
-2175 ADQYKERSEN
+2175 ADEYKERSEN
-2185 AMNRIQQASKS
+2185 ALNQIQQTSKS
-2196 LYSSQQS
+2196 LYSSQQN

-2311 TLDNTLKSLKSNTD
+2311 ALDNTLKSLKSNTD

-2330 INDMLSEVKNSY
+2330 IKDMLSEVKDSY
-2342 KETFDEISKILE
+2342 KETFGEISKILE
-2354 ETGYKTADLFKDLMN
+2354 EMGYQTSKLFKDLMN
-2369 ANTIKNSTNETVNEA
+2369 VNTIKNSTNETVNDA
-2384 KDHPGD
+2384 KNHPGD

-2603 NNHELIQ
+2603 NSHELIQ
-2610 HFKKKGKDVTGAQL
+2610 HFKKKGKDVTGTQL
-2624 VSAAKILGLKYPGNY
+2624 VNAAKILGLKYPGNY

>member
-1 MSALTNTLDALIGG
+1 MSLSKIGNLTKAFKTYKSNPLDATGLTT
-15 SGSLKSVNDALVSF
+15 ALSSF
-29 GDSKVAATALAKIGI
+29 GDLNTAAKYLRQVNSDGYLTENIAGSFLHNAYRAHSIIDATA
-44 EKGISDEVLTTML
+44 SYSNTT
-57 QSAYGATTVA
+57 
-67 ASSAGNI
+67 ASSGGLKTL
-74 MSEALSDAKSVAP
+74 LSLNGIKSVG
-87 QASSA
+87 
-92 ISGVSGAFNTAKTA
+92 SGLSTVLGSIA
-106 ASGFLT
+106 
-112 TIKAILPT
+112 PT
-120 LGLFA
+120 LIGMLFTGL
-125 IGTTAV
+125 AV
-131 VAGKF
+131 RLGKIS
-136 AWDHIFTNNAA
+136 WDNFFTNNAA
-147 NKQYSKSV
+147 KSRYKESSEKYST
-155 DKYNDAKSEVNS
+155 AKSELEN
-167 LQSQYDQNQDRIQE
+167 LQSQKASNKERLYELNAKGNLSTSEQQE
-181 LRVKENRSPDENI
+181 RN
-194 ELSNLQ
+194 NLIR
-200 KENQLIIPQK
+200 ENQALDSQTELKKNLVSSTQK
-210 NIKEKVAN
+210 QLALDAKKALEKRSFQGN
-218 TAQHAQAIS
+218 LFGT
-227 SANAL
+227 NAL
-232 NKKSLQKNYNWG
+232 G
-244 EETTG
+244 HTTSA
-249 NTGFLDNIF
+249 
-258 GGGEMRNKIFIS
+258 S
-270 DLDEANEMIYKLNN
+270 DLDYAEQLIQGLNTKKSERQDIVNDTSLSDSKKEAQVTAKDKKITQYETELADLMSSISETAQDLYDDNGN
-284 LKNER
+284 LIDKKNTQKVA
-289 DKIIDNRS
+289 DKINS
-297 KPSDFYFSSYQ
+297 
-308 SEERQL
+308 
-314 KDYDTQ
+314 
-320 ISELES
+320 
-326 NLSDKMSDISGKS
+326 
-339 QKFWDDQ
+339 
-346 GNLLEESTRD
+346 
-356 TAAQTE
+356 
-362 KLFDDYAKA
+362 LFNAYAKA
-371 TGSTDNISDKIN
+371 TDSTDYISDKIDN
-383 NVFALSDYAD
+383 IFAKSDFKDAED
-393 LQDKL
+393 QLI
-398 TEIGKKSGSK
+398 EAGKSGGRDAVKEKIDDISGLSK
-408 GIKNA
+408 ALKNYGVDV
-413 IKDDNTYSNLLSALD
+413 DDLLD
-428 NKNISLEDLTD
+428 D
-439 YIMSIA
+439 IMSQA
-445 DPDAKNIEGIKENL
+445 RPDEKSFDGIKENFADMFG
-459 KDEFSY
+459 KDSDMYKFFDD
-465 NKKLNDFFKDKS
+465 KKQQDVID
-477 DEDIEGFW
+477 FW
-485 DYYQNQG
+485 DYLQNNNL
-492 FDAEEYNWKQ
+492 DPEEYNWKQ

-533 AEDTATDLDTVTDN
+533 AEDTATDFDTVTDN
-547 FQSDMSSI
+547 FQTDISNI

-562 KKGTLQSSDLTDL
+562 KSGDMKSSDITDL
-575 IQQYPELA
+575 IQQFPELA
-583 EERYLSFGTLNS
+583 TETDNLQTGLQ
-595 KLNDLAE
+595 KLATD
-602 KRASTAIGKIH
+602 KASNAIGKIR
-613 DSVKDSTIIEK
+613 DAVKDTTDPKELAAADKYVQSILDGINTAGFDMSADNMKKEISNNLAK
-624 NAAKFYINDLLNEFN
+624 NTTNNHIGGAARTATVNRLMSEYGDNE
-639 TSDLKISDG
+639 I
-648 FVKKK
+648 
-653 LKANILKNSD
+653 AMQAILKLSLDPSMANASYDEWKSAIEDTEVQVRLDANDQD
-663 LSEDEASDRVD
+663 LE
-674 RIMKRAN
+674 N
-681 MSISHSKINSSPTK
+681 LSK
-695 DEYLQAL
+695 D
-702 YKISMDSDLNNMDD
+702 
-716 STLAHALN
+716 
-724 TLLPQIKMDTA
+724 
-735 KKNLDNLADN
+735 
-745 LTRLQTQASDRQ
+745 LTRLQTDASDMQ
-757 SIMTNKTSKNQKVD
+757 TLMNNKSAFNQKATA
-771 SQDYNALISN
+771 QDYNNLVENGNAQISN
-781 GNNQIKVL
+781 LNKQIK
-789 RDQIKNYQKEIEGIK
+789 DYQDNIRTIRESKGISP
-804 EKGYLDGVT
+804 LT
-813 PGSDEEK
+813 DEDN
-820 EKIKS
+820 EKIKG

-832 AQMSIENMQASQQG
+832 AQMSIENMKASQAG
-846 WIEDIQNLPIT
+846 WLEEIQNLPIT
-857 NVSNLSSALNTAMSE
+857 DVTNLASALSTAIGETNSE
-872 MQSNTGL
+872 TGL
-879 TTDSVKQLQTQ
+879 TSDSVKNLVTQ
-890 FSDLG
+890 FSDLTAQG
-895 NTDISSMFTR
+895 TDINGLFTR
-905 TAKGLKLNTSRVK
+905 SAKGLQLNTDRFQELSKAQNEMVTK
-918 DLMEA
+918 DFASQIADQEKKIYDSNGNIIESEKQKLEELKNLQNEYMA
-923 QDSIVR
+923 QYKNMQEQTSQWQR
-929 QNFGDEIQNLT
+929 AANAESTPNAGDHYKAT
-940 DEISKYQAE
+940 K
-949 LGEGKTNSKL
+949 SKL
-959 QGMKDDLDALL
+959 ESLKEMYDNGETGTDDF
-970 NRRAEYLAKYKDM
+970 K
-983 EDQLSNFQIMQNSKN
+983 
-998 AVNEGDEYTQA
+998 EG
-1009 KSDLE
+1009 
-1014 AAKELYD
+1014 AA
-1021 KGLVG
+1021 
-1026 TEQFKKS
+1026 
-1033 AKYFSQ
+1033 YFSPY
-1039 GGFED
+1039 GFSDE
-1044 SDNFIEN
+1044 DNFIEN
-1051 YNRLKKYYTDDASGP
+1051 YNKWKPYYTDDASGP
-1066 KAFLEDLQSK
+1066 LKFLDLLKSK

-1081 KTLAD
+1081 KTLED
-1086 GSEKWSYSFNDTQ
+1086 GSKQWQMAFTDSADAAKTLGMGEEQFRDYLGRYDDMGAVVTDITSVAEGQANVTEKTNELISAQEKYSELVANGAPQYAIEQQAQVVDDLKNQVND
-1099 EAADQMGMSL
+1099 
-1109 ESFESIIGRLGDY
+1109 
-1122 DFANNFVKSVED
+1122 ANTALDTYVN
-1134 GETQISDLT
+1134 GAT
-1143 DQLITEQKKLS
+1143 D
-1154 KMRADGASEQAIK
+1154 R
-1167 DQEEVINGLEQ
+1167 EVQN
-1178 RITDTKQATSDYIVG
+1178 
-1193 EGDRQI
+1193 
-1199 QSLNEAKQTINDF
+1199 LNTVKQTINDF
-1212 AKLREEALSKGNSD
+1212 AKEYQQVKDDPAQQEYAQGLYDRIQQ
-1226 LAKEY
+1226 LAK
-1231 EDNIRQIAKDKGIK
+1231 DNKIK
-1245 LKIDGFEVDDTA
+1245 LTPEFEVDEDA
-1257 FDQMLHDN
+1257 FNQMLHDK
-1265 GIGTFSSPLTAE
+1265 GIGTFDSPLTAE

-1324 GIQLGDDAYNV
+1324 GIQLGDGAYNV

-1370 PKVDSSEIEE
+1370 PEVDTSSLEE
-1380 AGEKAEETSADLQ
+1380 AQEEAEETSADLQ

-1455 VTITCDVQNQEQ
+1455 VTITCDVQNQEE

-1494 STEVDS
+1494 SAEVDS

-1540 ALWTPPDKSGTVV
+1540 ASWTPPNKSGIVV

-1577 DGTAYNV
+1577 DGTAYNM
-1584 LNMKPLS
+1584 LNLKPLS
-1591 PAHAGGNVAIP
+1591 SAHAGGNVALGK
-1602 NKQRAL
+1602 NETAL
-1608 VNEEEI
+1608 TNEV
-1614 NGHSES
+1614 GTES
-1620 IVRNGVWSLIP
+1620 IVRDGVWSLLP
-1631 GGAHFENLRKGD
+1631 GGPHFENLKKGD
-1643 IIFSAQQTEDLLNHG
+1643 IIFNASQTKDLLEHG
-1658 KTPGHARAY
+1658 KTSSNARAY
-1667 ASGTLS
+1667 ATGSLGCN
-1673 MPAYAGSTGSG
+1673 AYALTGFNFKDTSSKKSSSTKSSG
-1684 GGSFKGGAKKTPSA
+1684 
-1698 NTKTSGNSGGGGNS
+1698 NNNSGGGGNS
-1712 GGRNSG
+1712 GSSGGSG
-1718 GGGGNNNTSPS
+1718 GGSSSSS
-1729 KNWEDPWKNVVDW
+1729 KSWEDPWKNVVDW

-2036 NNTLNAL
+2036 NNTINAL

-2133 TDSGLANISLINK
+2133 TDTGLANISLINK
-2146 EMDAYKQEIADCTAE
+2146 EMDAYKQKISDCTAE
-2161 LEDLEKL
+2161 LDLLEKL
-2168 KKSGTIT
+2168 KKNGMVT
-2175 ADQYKERSEN
+2175 ADEYKERSEN
-2185 AMNRIQQASKS
+2185 ALNQIQQTSKS
-2196 LYSSQQS
+2196 LYSSQQN

-2311 TLDNTLKSLKSNTD
+2311 ALDNTLKSLKSNTD

-2342 KETFDEISKILE
+2342 KETFDEISKILD

-2384 KDHPGD
+2384 KNHPGN

>member
-1 MSALTNTLDALIGG
+1 MSLSKIGNLTKAFKTYKSNPLDATGLTT
-15 SGSLKSVNDALVSF
+15 ALSSF
-29 GDSKVAATALAKIGI
+29 GDLNTAAKYLRQVNSDGYLTENIAGSFLHNAYRAHSIIDATA
-44 EKGISDEVLTTML
+44 SYSNTT
-57 QSAYGATTVA
+57 
-67 ASSAGNI
+67 ASSGGLKTL
-74 MSEALSDAKSVAP
+74 LSLNGIKSVG
-87 QASSA
+87 
-92 ISGVSGAFNTAKTA
+92 SGLSTVLGSIA
-106 ASGFLT
+106 
-112 TIKAILPT
+112 PT
-120 LGLFA
+120 LIGMLFTGL
-125 IGTTAV
+125 AV
-131 VAGKF
+131 RLGKIS
-136 AWDHIFTNNAA
+136 WDNFFTNNAA
-147 NKQYSKSV
+147 KSRYKESSEKYST
-155 DKYNDAKSEVNS
+155 AKSELEN
-167 LQSQYDQNQDRIQE
+167 LQSQKASNKERLYELNAKGNLSTSEQQE
-181 LRVKENRSPDENI
+181 RN
-194 ELSNLQ
+194 NLIR
-200 KENQLIIPQK
+200 ENQALDSQTELKKNLVSSTQK
-210 NIKEKVAN
+210 QLALDAKKALEKRSFQGN
-218 TAQHAQAIS
+218 LFGT
-227 SANAL
+227 NAL
-232 NKKSLQKNYNWG
+232 G
-244 EETTG
+244 HTTSA
-249 NTGFLDNIF
+249 
-258 GGGEMRNKIFIS
+258 S
-270 DLDEANEMIYKLNN
+270 DLDYAEQLIQGLNTKKSERQDIVNDTSLSDSKKEAQVTAKDKKITQYETELADLMSSISETAQDLYDDNGN
-284 LKNER
+284 LIDKKNTQKVA
-289 DKIIDNRS
+289 DKINS
-297 KPSDFYFSSYQ
+297 
-308 SEERQL
+308 
-314 KDYDTQ
+314 
-320 ISELES
+320 
-326 NLSDKMSDISGKS
+326 
-339 QKFWDDQ
+339 
-346 GNLLEESTRD
+346 
-356 TAAQTE
+356 
-362 KLFDDYAKA
+362 LFNAYAKA
-371 TGSTDNISDKIN
+371 TDSTDYISDKIDN
-383 NVFALSDYAD
+383 IFAKSDFKDAED
-393 LQDKL
+393 QLI
-398 TEIGKKSGSK
+398 EAGKSGGRDAVKEKIDDISGLSK
-408 GIKNA
+408 ALKNYGVDV
-413 IKDDNTYSNLLSALD
+413 DDLLD
-428 NKNISLEDLTD
+428 D
-439 YIMSIA
+439 IMSQA
-445 DPDAKNIEGIKENL
+445 RPDEKSFDGIKENFADMFG
-459 KDEFSY
+459 KDSDMYKFFDD
-465 NKKLNDFFKDKS
+465 KKQQDVID
-477 DEDIEGFW
+477 FW
-485 DYYQNQG
+485 DYLQNNNL
-492 FDAEEYNWKQ
+492 DPEEYNWKQ

-547 FQSDMSSI
+547 FQTDISNI

-562 KKGTLQSSDLTDL
+562 KSGDMKSSDITDL
-575 IQQYPELA
+575 IQQFPELA
-583 EERYLSFGTLNS
+583 TETDNLQTGLQ
-595 KLNDLAE
+595 KLATD
-602 KRASTAIGKIH
+602 KASNAIGKIR
-613 DSVKDSTIIEK
+613 DAVKDTTDPKELAAADKYVQSILDGINTAGFDMSADNMKKEISNNLAK
-624 NAAKFYINDLLNEFN
+624 NTTNNHIGGAARTATVNRLMSEYGDNE
-639 TSDLKISDG
+639 I
-648 FVKKK
+648 
-653 LKANILKNSD
+653 AMQAILKLSLDPSMANASYDEWKSAIEDTEVQVRLDANDQD
-663 LSEDEASDRVD
+663 LE
-674 RIMKRAN
+674 N
-681 MSISHSKINSSPTK
+681 LSK
-695 DEYLQAL
+695 D
-702 YKISMDSDLNNMDD
+702 
-716 STLAHALN
+716 
-724 TLLPQIKMDTA
+724 
-735 KKNLDNLADN
+735 
-745 LTRLQTQASDRQ
+745 LTRLQTDASDMQ
-757 SIMTNKTSKNQKVD
+757 TLMNNKSAFNQKATA
-771 SQDYNALISN
+771 QDYNNLVENGNAQISN
-781 GNNQIKVL
+781 LNKQIK
-789 RDQIKNYQKEIEGIK
+789 DYQDNIRTIRESKGISP
-804 EKGYLDGVT
+804 LT
-813 PGSDEEK
+813 DEDN
-820 EKIKS
+820 EKIKG

-832 AQMSIENMQASQQG
+832 AQMSIENMKASQAG
-846 WIEDIQNLPIT
+846 WLEEIQNLPIT
-857 NVSNLSSALNTAMSE
+857 DVTNLASALSTAIGETNSE
-872 MQSNTGL
+872 TGL
-879 TTDSVKQLQTQ
+879 TSDSVKNLVTQ
-890 FSDLG
+890 FSDLTAQG
-895 NTDISSMFTR
+895 TDINGLFTR
-905 TAKGLKLNTSRVK
+905 SAKGLQLNTDRFQELSKAQNEMVTK
-918 DLMEA
+918 DFASQIADQEKKIYDSNGNIIESEKQKLEELKNLQNEYMA
-923 QDSIVR
+923 QYKNMQEQTSQWQR
-929 QNFGDEIQNLT
+929 AANAESTPNAGDHYKAT
-940 DEISKYQAE
+940 K
-949 LGEGKTNSKL
+949 SKL
-959 QGMKDDLDALL
+959 ESLKEMYDNGETGTDDF
-970 NRRAEYLAKYKDM
+970 K
-983 EDQLSNFQIMQNSKN
+983 
-998 AVNEGDEYTQA
+998 EG
-1009 KSDLE
+1009 
-1014 AAKELYD
+1014 AA
-1021 KGLVG
+1021 
-1026 TEQFKKS
+1026 
-1033 AKYFSQ
+1033 YFSPY
-1039 GGFED
+1039 GFSDE
-1044 SDNFIEN
+1044 DNFIEN
-1051 YNRLKKYYTDDASGP
+1051 YNKWKPYYTDDASGP
-1066 KAFLEDLQSK
+1066 LKFLDLLKSK

-1081 KTLAD
+1081 KTLED
-1086 GSEKWSYSFNDTQ
+1086 GSKQWQMAFTDSADAAKTLGMGEEQFRDYLGRYDDMGAVVTDITSVAEGQANVTEKTNELISAQEKYSELVANGAPQYAIEQQAQVVDDLKNQVND
-1099 EAADQMGMSL
+1099 
-1109 ESFESIIGRLGDY
+1109 
-1122 DFANNFVKSVED
+1122 ANTALDTYVN
-1134 GETQISDLT
+1134 GAT
-1143 DQLITEQKKLS
+1143 D
-1154 KMRADGASEQAIK
+1154 R
-1167 DQEEVINGLEQ
+1167 EVQN
-1178 RITDTKQATSDYIVG
+1178 
-1193 EGDRQI
+1193 
-1199 QSLNEAKQTINDF
+1199 LNTVKQTINDF
-1212 AKLREEALSKGNSD
+1212 AKEYQQVKDDPAQQEYAQGLYDRIQQ
-1226 LAKEY
+1226 LAK
-1231 EDNIRQIAKDKGIK
+1231 DNKIK
-1245 LKIDGFEVDDTA
+1245 LTPEFEVDEDA
-1257 FDQMLHDN
+1257 FNQMLHDK
-1265 GIGTFSSPLTAE
+1265 GIGTFDSPLTAE

-1324 GIQLGDDAYNV
+1324 GIQLGDGAYNV

-1370 PKVDSSEIEE
+1370 PEVDTSSLEE
-1380 AGEKAEETSADLQ
+1380 AQEEAEETSADLQ

-1455 VTITCDVQNQEQ
+1455 VTITCDVQNQEE

-1494 STEVDS
+1494 SAEVDS

-1540 ALWTPPDKSGTVV
+1540 ASWTPPNKSGIVV

-1577 DGTAYNV
+1577 DGTAYNM
-1584 LNMKPLS
+1584 LNLKPLS
-1591 PAHAGGNVAIP
+1591 SAHAGGNVALGK
-1602 NKQRAL
+1602 NETAL
-1608 VNEEEI
+1608 TNEV
-1614 NGHSES
+1614 GTES
-1620 IVRNGVWSLIP
+1620 IVRDGVWSLLP
-1631 GGAHFENLRKGD
+1631 GGPHFENLKKGD
-1643 IIFSAQQTEDLLNHG
+1643 IIFNASQTKDLLEHG
-1658 KTPGHARAY
+1658 KTSSNARAY
-1667 ASGTLS
+1667 ATGSLGCN
-1673 MPAYAGSTGSG
+1673 AYALTGFNFKDTSSKKSSSTKSSG
-1684 GGSFKGGAKKTPSA
+1684 
-1698 NTKTSGNSGGGGNS
+1698 NNNSGGGGNS
-1712 GGRNSG
+1712 GSSGGSG
-1718 GGGGNNNTSPS
+1718 GGSSSSS
-1729 KNWEDPWKNVVDW
+1729 KSWEDPWKNVVDW

-2036 NNTLNAL
+2036 NNTINAL

-2133 TDSGLANISLINK
+2133 TDTGLANISLINK
-2146 EMDAYKQEIADCTAE
+2146 EMDAYKQKISDCTAE
-2161 LEDLEKL
+2161 LDLLEKL
-2168 KKSGTIT
+2168 KKNGMVT
-2175 ADQYKERSEN
+2175 ADEYKERSEN
-2185 AMNRIQQASKS
+2185 ALNQIQQTSKS
-2196 LYSSQQS
+2196 LYSSQQN

-2311 TLDNTLKSLKSNTD
+2311 ALDNTLKSLKSNTD

-2342 KETFDEISKILE
+2342 KETFDEISKILD

-2384 KDHPGD
+2384 KNHPGN

>member
-1 MSALTNTLDALIGG
+1 MSLSKIGNLTKAFKTYKSNPLDATGLTT
-15 SGSLKSVNDALVSF
+15 ALSSF
-29 GDSKVAATALAKIGI
+29 GDLNTAAKYLRQVN
-44 EKGISDEVLTTML
+44 SDGYLTENIAGSFL
-57 QSAYGATTVA
+57 HNAYRAHSIIDATTSYSNTT
-67 ASSAGNI
+67 ASSGGLKTL
-74 MSEALSDAKSVAP
+74 LSLNGIKSVGSGLSTVLGSI
-87 QASSA
+87 ASTLIGMLFTGLA
-92 ISGVSGAFNTAKTA
+92 VRLGKIS
-106 ASGFLT
+106 
-112 TIKAILPT
+112 
-120 LGLFA
+120 
-125 IGTTAV
+125 
-131 VAGKF
+131 
-136 AWDHIFTNNAA
+136 WDNFFTNNAA
-147 NKQYSKSV
+147 KSRYKESSEKYST
-155 DKYNDAKSEVNS
+155 AKSELEN
-167 LQSQYDQNQDRIQE
+167 LQSQKASNKERLYELNAKGNLSTSEQQE
-181 LRVKENRSPDENI
+181 RN
-194 ELSNLQ
+194 NLIR
-200 KENQLIIPQK
+200 ENQALDSQTELKKNLVSSTQK
-210 NIKEKVAN
+210 QLALDAKKALEKRSFQGN
-218 TAQHAQAIS
+218 LFGT
-227 SANAL
+227 NAL
-232 NKKSLQKNYNWG
+232 G
-244 EETTG
+244 HTTSA
-249 NTGFLDNIF
+249 
-258 GGGEMRNKIFIS
+258 S
-270 DLDEANEMIYKLNN
+270 DLDYAEQLIQGLNTKKSERQDIVNDTSLSDSKKEAQVTAKDKKITQYETELADLMSSISETAQDLYDDNGN
-284 LKNER
+284 LIDKKNTQKVA
-289 DKIIDNRS
+289 DKINS
-297 KPSDFYFSSYQ
+297 
-308 SEERQL
+308 
-314 KDYDTQ
+314 
-320 ISELES
+320 
-326 NLSDKMSDISGKS
+326 
-339 QKFWDDQ
+339 
-346 GNLLEESTRD
+346 
-356 TAAQTE
+356 
-362 KLFDDYAKA
+362 LFDAYAKA
-371 TGSTDNISDKIN
+371 TDSTDYISDKIDN
-383 NVFALSDYAD
+383 IFVKSDFKDAE
-393 LQDKL
+393 DKL
-398 TEIGKKSGSK
+398 IEAGKNGGRDAVKDKIDDISGLSKTLKKYGVDIDDVLDDIMSQARPEEKSYNGVMENFADMFGKKSKLYKFFNDKS
-408 GIKNA
+408 
-413 IKDDNTYSNLLSALD
+413 KDDV
-428 NKNISLEDLTD
+428 TD
-439 YIMSIA
+439 
-445 DPDAKNIEGIKENL
+445 
-459 KDEFSY
+459 
-465 NKKLNDFFKDKS
+465 
-477 DEDIEGFW
+477 FW
-485 DYYQNQG
+485 DYLQNNNL
-492 FDAEEYNWKQ
+492 DPKEYNWDKQ
-502 KDLSDNWDDFK
+502 DLSDNWDTFK
-513 ESQKT
+513 ELQKK
-518 AATESATFASKFKNS
+518 AEPESATFASKFKNS

-547 FQSDMSSI
+547 FQTDISNI

-562 KKGTLQSSDLTDL
+562 KSGDMKSSDLTDL
-575 IQQYPELA
+575 IQQFPELA
-583 EERYLSFGTLNS
+583 TETDNLQDGLQ
-595 KLNDLAE
+595 KLATD
-602 KRASTAIGKIH
+602 KASTAIGKIR
-613 DSVKDSTIIEK
+613 DAVKDTTDPKEL
-624 NAAKFYINDLLNEFN
+624 AAADKYVQSILDGIN
-639 TSDLKISDG
+639 TAG
-648 FVKKK
+648 FDMSADDIKKTVRN
-653 LKANILKNSD
+653 NILDNAKSTVAKDSAVSTMNKLMSEYGDNEIAMQAILKLSLDPSMANASYDEWKSAIEDTEVQVRLDANEQD
-663 LSEDEASDRVD
+663 LE
-674 RIMKRAN
+674 N
-681 MSISHSKINSSPTK
+681 LSK
-695 DEYLQAL
+695 D
-702 YKISMDSDLNNMDD
+702 
-716 STLAHALN
+716 
-724 TLLPQIKMDTA
+724 
-735 KKNLDNLADN
+735 
-745 LTRLQTQASDRQ
+745 LTRLQTDASDMQ
-757 SIMTNKTSKNQKVD
+757 TLMNNKSAFNQKATA
-771 SQDYNALISN
+771 QDYNNLVENGNAQISN
-781 GNNQIKVL
+781 LNKQIK
-789 RDQIKNYQKEIEGIK
+789 DYQDNIRTIRESKGISP
-804 EKGYLDGVT
+804 LT
-813 PGSDEEK
+813 DEDN
-820 EKIKS
+820 EKIKG

-832 AQMSIENMQASQQG
+832 AQMSIENMKASQAG
-846 WIEDIQNLPIT
+846 WLEEIQNLPIT
-857 NVSNLSSALNTAMSE
+857 DVTNLASALSTAIGEANSE
-872 MQSNTGL
+872 TGL
-879 TTDSVKQLQTQ
+879 TSDSVKNLVTQ
-890 FSDLG
+890 FSDLTAQG
-895 NTDISSMFTR
+895 TDINGLFTR
-905 TAKGLKLNTSRVK
+905 SAKGLQLNTDRFQELSKAQNEMVTK
-918 DLMEA
+918 DFASQIADQEKKIYDSNGNIIESEKQKLEELKNLQNEYMA
-923 QDSIVR
+923 QYKNMQEQTSQWQR
-929 QNFGDEIQNLT
+929 AANAESTPNAGDHYKAT
-940 DEISKYQAE
+940 K
-949 LGEGKTNSKL
+949 SKL
-959 QGMKDDLDALL
+959 ESLKEMYDNGETGTDDF
-970 NRRAEYLAKYKDM
+970 K
-983 EDQLSNFQIMQNSKN
+983 
-998 AVNEGDEYTQA
+998 EG
-1009 KSDLE
+1009 
-1014 AAKELYD
+1014 AA
-1021 KGLVG
+1021 
-1026 TEQFKKS
+1026 
-1033 AKYFSQ
+1033 YFSPY
-1039 GGFED
+1039 GFSDE
-1044 SDNFIEN
+1044 DNFIEN
-1051 YNRLKKYYTDDASGP
+1051 YNKWKPYYTDDASGP
-1066 KAFLEDLQSK
+1066 LKFLDLLKSK

-1081 KTLAD
+1081 KTLED
-1086 GSEKWSYSFNDTQ
+1086 GSKQWQMAFTDSADAAKTLGMGEEQFRDYLGRYDDMGAVVTDITSVAEGQANVTEKTNELISAQEKYSELVANGAPQYAIEQQAQVVDDLKNQVND
-1099 EAADQMGMSL
+1099 
-1109 ESFESIIGRLGDY
+1109 
-1122 DFANNFVKSVED
+1122 ANTALDTYVN
-1134 GETQISDLT
+1134 GAT
-1143 DQLITEQKKLS
+1143 D
-1154 KMRADGASEQAIK
+1154 R
-1167 DQEEVINGLEQ
+1167 EVQN
-1178 RITDTKQATSDYIVG
+1178 
-1193 EGDRQI
+1193 
-1199 QSLNEAKQTINDF
+1199 LNTVKQTINDF
-1212 AKLREEALSKGNSD
+1212 AKEYQQVKDDPAQQEYAQGLYDRIQQ
-1226 LAKEY
+1226 LAK
-1231 EDNIRQIAKDKGIK
+1231 DNKIK
-1245 LKIDGFEVDDTA
+1245 LTPEFEVDEDA
-1257 FDQMLHDN
+1257 FNQMLHDK
-1265 GIGTFSSPLTAE
+1265 GIGTFDSPLTAE

-1577 DGTAYNV
+1577 DGTAYNM
-1584 LNMKPLS
+1584 LNLKPLS
-1591 PAHAGGNVAIP
+1591 SAHAGGNVALGK
-1602 NKQRAL
+1602 NETAL
-1608 VNEEEI
+1608 TNEV
-1614 NGHSES
+1614 GTES
-1620 IVRNGVWSLIP
+1620 IVRDGVWSLLP
-1631 GGAHFENLRKGD
+1631 GGPHFENLKKGD
-1643 IIFSAQQTEDLLNHG
+1643 IIFNASQTKDLLEHG
-1658 KTPGHARAY
+1658 KTSSNARAY
-1667 ASGTLS
+1667 ATGSLGCN
-1673 MPAYAGSTGSG
+1673 AYALTGFNFKDTSSKKSSSTKSSG
-1684 GGSFKGGAKKTPSA
+1684 
-1698 NTKTSGNSGGGGNS
+1698 NNNSGGGGNS
-1712 GGRNSG
+1712 GSSGGSG
-1718 GGGGNNNTSPS
+1718 GGSSSSS
-1729 KNWEDPWKNVVDW
+1729 KSWEDPWKNVVDW

-2036 NNTLNAL
+2036 NNTINAL

-2311 TLDNTLKSLKSNTD
+2311 ALDNTLKSLKSNTD

-2384 KDHPGD
+2384 KNHPGN

-2575 IQKSIKKNQLTKW
+2575 IQKYIKKNQLTKW

-2767 GIMFDDFTKKMSKDW
+2767 GIIFDDFTKKMSKDW

>member
-1 MSALTNTLDALIGG
+1 MSLSKIGNLTKAFKTYKSNPLDATGLTT
-15 SGSLKSVNDALVSF
+15 ALSSF
-29 GDSKVAATALAKIGI
+29 GDLNTAAKYLRQVNSDGYLTENIAGSFLHNAYRAHSIIDATA
-44 EKGISDEVLTTML
+44 SYSNTT
-57 QSAYGATTVA
+57 
-67 ASSAGNI
+67 ASSGGLKTL
-74 MSEALSDAKSVAP
+74 LSLNGIKSVG
-87 QASSA
+87 
-92 ISGVSGAFNTAKTA
+92 SGLSTVLGSIA
-106 ASGFLT
+106 
-112 TIKAILPT
+112 PT
-120 LGLFA
+120 LIGMLFTGL
-125 IGTTAV
+125 AV
-131 VAGKF
+131 RLGKIS
-136 AWDHIFTNNAA
+136 WDNFFTNNAA
-147 NKQYSKSV
+147 KSRYKESSEKYST
-155 DKYNDAKSEVNS
+155 AKSELEN
-167 LQSQYDQNQDRIQE
+167 LQSQKASNKERLYELNAKGNLSTSEQQE
-181 LRVKENRSPDENI
+181 RN
-194 ELSNLQ
+194 NLIR
-200 KENQLIIPQK
+200 ENQALDSQTELKKNLVSSTQK
-210 NIKEKVAN
+210 QLALDAKKALEKRSFQGN
-218 TAQHAQAIS
+218 LFGT
-227 SANAL
+227 NAL
-232 NKKSLQKNYNWG
+232 G
-244 EETTG
+244 HTTSA
-249 NTGFLDNIF
+249 
-258 GGGEMRNKIFIS
+258 S
-270 DLDEANEMIYKLNN
+270 DLDYAEQLIQGLNTKKSERQDIVNDTSLSDSKKEAQVTAKDKKITQYETELADLMSSISETAQDLYDDNGN
-284 LKNER
+284 LIDKKNTQKVA
-289 DKIIDNRS
+289 DKINS
-297 KPSDFYFSSYQ
+297 
-308 SEERQL
+308 
-314 KDYDTQ
+314 
-320 ISELES
+320 
-326 NLSDKMSDISGKS
+326 
-339 QKFWDDQ
+339 
-346 GNLLEESTRD
+346 
-356 TAAQTE
+356 
-362 KLFDDYAKA
+362 LFNAYAKA
-371 TGSTDNISDKIN
+371 TDSTDYISDKIDN
-383 NVFALSDYAD
+383 IFAKSDFKDAED
-393 LQDKL
+393 QLI
-398 TEIGKKSGSK
+398 EAGKSGGRDAVKEKIDDISGLSK
-408 GIKNA
+408 ALKNYGVDV
-413 IKDDNTYSNLLSALD
+413 DDLLD
-428 NKNISLEDLTD
+428 D
-439 YIMSIA
+439 IMSQA
-445 DPDAKNIEGIKENL
+445 RPDEKSFDGIKENFADMFG
-459 KDEFSY
+459 KDSDMYKFFDD
-465 NKKLNDFFKDKS
+465 KKQQDVID
-477 DEDIEGFW
+477 FW
-485 DYYQNQG
+485 DYLQNNNL
-492 FDAEEYNWKQ
+492 DPEEYNWKQ

-547 FQSDMSSI
+547 FQTDISNI

-562 KKGTLQSSDLTDL
+562 KSGDMKSSDITDL
-575 IQQYPELA
+575 IQQFPELA
-583 EERYLSFGTLNS
+583 TETDNLQTGLQ
-595 KLNDLAE
+595 KLATD
-602 KRASTAIGKIH
+602 KASNAIGKIR
-613 DSVKDSTIIEK
+613 DAVKDTTDPKELAAADKYVQSILDGINTAGFDMSADNMKKEISNNLAK
-624 NAAKFYINDLLNEFN
+624 NTTNNHIGGAARTATVNRLMSEYGDNE
-639 TSDLKISDG
+639 I
-648 FVKKK
+648 
-653 LKANILKNSD
+653 AMQAILKLSLDPSMANASYDEWKSAIEDTEVQVRLDANDQD
-663 LSEDEASDRVD
+663 LE
-674 RIMKRAN
+674 N
-681 MSISHSKINSSPTK
+681 LSK
-695 DEYLQAL
+695 D
-702 YKISMDSDLNNMDD
+702 
-716 STLAHALN
+716 
-724 TLLPQIKMDTA
+724 
-735 KKNLDNLADN
+735 
-745 LTRLQTQASDRQ
+745 LTRLQTDASDMQ
-757 SIMTNKTSKNQKVD
+757 TLMNNKSAFNQKATA
-771 SQDYNALISN
+771 QDYNNLVENGNAQISN
-781 GNNQIKVL
+781 LNKQIKDYHDNI
-789 RDQIKNYQKEIEGIK
+789 RTIRESKGISP
-804 EKGYLDGVT
+804 LT
-813 PGSDEEK
+813 DEDN
-820 EKIKS
+820 EKIKG

-832 AQMSIENMQASQQG
+832 AQMSIENMKASQAG
-846 WIEDIQNLPIT
+846 WLEEIQNLPIT
-857 NVSNLSSALNTAMSE
+857 DVTNLASALSTAIGETNSE
-872 MQSNTGL
+872 TGL
-879 TTDSVKQLQTQ
+879 TSDSVKNLVTQ
-890 FSDLG
+890 FSDLTAQG
-895 NTDISSMFTR
+895 TDINGLFTR
-905 TAKGLKLNTSRVK
+905 SAKGLQLNTDRFQELSKAQNEMVTK
-918 DLMEA
+918 DFASQIADQEKKIYDSNGNIIESEKQKLEELKNLQNEYMA
-923 QDSIVR
+923 QYKNMQEQTSQWQR
-929 QNFGDEIQNLT
+929 AANAESTPNAGDHYKAT
-940 DEISKYQAE
+940 K
-949 LGEGKTNSKL
+949 SKL
-959 QGMKDDLDALL
+959 ESLKEMYDNGETGTDDF
-970 NRRAEYLAKYKDM
+970 K
-983 EDQLSNFQIMQNSKN
+983 
-998 AVNEGDEYTQA
+998 EG
-1009 KSDLE
+1009 
-1014 AAKELYD
+1014 AA
-1021 KGLVG
+1021 
-1026 TEQFKKS
+1026 
-1033 AKYFSQ
+1033 YFSPY
-1039 GGFED
+1039 GFSDE
-1044 SDNFIEN
+1044 DNFIEN
-1051 YNRLKKYYTDDASGP
+1051 YNKWKPYYTDDASGP
-1066 KAFLEDLQSK
+1066 LKFLDLLKSK

-1081 KTLAD
+1081 KTLED
-1086 GSEKWSYSFNDTQ
+1086 GSKQWQMAFTDSADAAKTLGMGEEQFRDYLGRYDDMGAVVTDITSVAEGQANVTEKTNELISAQEKYSELVANGAPQYAIEQQAQVVDDLKNQVND
-1099 EAADQMGMSL
+1099 
-1109 ESFESIIGRLGDY
+1109 
-1122 DFANNFVKSVED
+1122 ANTALDTYVN
-1134 GETQISDLT
+1134 GAT
-1143 DQLITEQKKLS
+1143 D
-1154 KMRADGASEQAIK
+1154 R
-1167 DQEEVINGLEQ
+1167 EVQN
-1178 RITDTKQATSDYIVG
+1178 
-1193 EGDRQI
+1193 
-1199 QSLNEAKQTINDF
+1199 LNTVKQTINDF
-1212 AKLREEALSKGNSD
+1212 AKEYQQVKDDPAQQEYAQGLYDRIQQ
-1226 LAKEY
+1226 LAK
-1231 EDNIRQIAKDKGIK
+1231 DNKIK
-1245 LKIDGFEVDDTA
+1245 LTPEFEVDEDA
-1257 FDQMLHDN
+1257 FNQMLHDK
-1265 GIGTFSSPLTAE
+1265 GIGTFDSPLTAE

-1324 GIQLGDDAYNV
+1324 GIQLGDGAYNV

-1370 PKVDSSEIEE
+1370 PEVDTSSLEE
-1380 AGEKAEETSADLQ
+1380 AQEEAEETSADLQ

-1455 VTITCDVQNQEQ
+1455 VTITCDVQNQEE

-1494 STEVDS
+1494 SAEVDS

-1540 ALWTPPDKSGTVV
+1540 ASWTPPNKSGIVV

-1577 DGTAYNV
+1577 DGTAYNM
-1584 LNMKPLS
+1584 LNLKPLS
-1591 PAHAGGNVAIP
+1591 SAHAGGNVALGK
-1602 NKQRAL
+1602 NETAL
-1608 VNEEEI
+1608 TNEV
-1614 NGHSES
+1614 GTES
-1620 IVRNGVWSLIP
+1620 IVRDGVWSLLP
-1631 GGAHFENLRKGD
+1631 GGPHFENLKKGD
-1643 IIFSAQQTEDLLNHG
+1643 IIFNASQTKDLLEHG
-1658 KTPGHARAY
+1658 KTSSNARAY
-1667 ASGTLS
+1667 ATGSLGCN
-1673 MPAYAGSTGSG
+1673 AYALTGFNFKDTSSKKSSSTKSSG
-1684 GGSFKGGAKKTPSA
+1684 
-1698 NTKTSGNSGGGGNS
+1698 NNNSGGGGNS
-1712 GGRNSG
+1712 GSSGGSG
-1718 GGGGNNNTSPS
+1718 GGSSSSS
-1729 KNWEDPWKNVVDW
+1729 KSWEDPWKNVVDW

-2036 NNTLNAL
+2036 NNTINAL

-2133 TDSGLANISLINK
+2133 TDTGLANISLINK
-2146 EMDAYKQEIADCTAE
+2146 EMDAYKQKISDCTAE
-2161 LEDLEKL
+2161 LDLLEKL
-2168 KKSGTIT
+2168 KKNGMVT
-2175 ADQYKERSEN
+2175 ADEYKERSEN
-2185 AMNRIQQASKS
+2185 ALNQIQQTSKS
-2196 LYSSQQS
+2196 LYSSQQN

-2311 TLDNTLKSLKSNTD
+2311 ALDNTLKSLKSNTD

-2342 KETFDEISKILE
+2342 KETFDEISKILD

-2384 KDHPGD
+2384 KNHPGN